1 MGFGTYVVIGNL
13 AAGQTIAIDENGSI
27 RVLNDNEVAKAGD
40 VVMSLEELNPDF
52 ADVNIGIVDESA
64 ELQDITSE
72 IDDIIAAL
80 EEGQDPTQLGDEFST
95 AAGGQISSSL
105 TTIGSIVRTGD
116 ETIANTEFNTQGFEN
131 LGISRTQSLTLLDQ
145 YQAIQQAPAFT
156 TSNNSPLADD
166 VSVTTNEDTSI
177 SGQVSATD
185 PNPDDSL
192 TFSISSSPEN
202 GVVTINPVTGLWEYT
217 PNENYDGSDSFEVTV
232 DDGNGGTDTVVV
244 NVDVTPIPAISVSGD
259 AQVDE
264 GSNASYT
271 INFDKAS
278 NQTTNLKLTLSLSSA
293 EGEDLSGMS
302 VEALSS
308 SGDSDSSQ
316 RVILVVGNDGTVEVP
331 AGVTSLRVTVNTAQD
346 TTFEGSEEYQLSV
359 EPVFGL
365 VGDGAGS
372 NSASTAILDNTGNES
387 DLPQLTVSNESV
399 FEDNTA
405 VFDIALSN
413 NVDGDVTYNFS
424 INLDGETAEIADF
437 AENPFSVTYQITGV
451 TQTATANQDGSYT
464 IPGNATNIQVS
475 VETANDEIFEGS
487 ESFTLDANASATVG
501 GESFNLSESGSG
513 TISDE
518 QQGGG
523 NADTPSLSVSSEA
536 VVEGSTAV
544 FNVALSN
551 VVDGDVTY
559 NFALNI
565 EGQSA
570 ELADFTTN
578 LISVSYQL
586 DGVTQSAEANQDGTY
601 TIPGNATNIQVSVE
615 TLDDDI
621 FEGSENFK
629 LDVSSNATV
638 GDDSF
643 NLNESGTGT
652 ITDEPV
658 DASNADTPTL
668 SVSSESVVEGNTAV
682 FDVALSNDVDG
693 DVTYNFSLNF
703 NDQAATL
710 DDFSVNPIDVSYQV
724 NGQAQTAVANQDG
737 SYTIPGNA
745 TNIQVSVETTDDS
758 IFEGNESFT
767 LDVSASATT
776 GGESFNLNESGA
788 GTISD
793 ESDRPNLT
801 VTGAGTVSEGEV
813 ATFSINLSNPVD
825 HAVTLDLRAKTNGN
839 ANTAEADDI
848 GEMRAYYLD
857 GDDKVYLDFD
867 GREIS
872 VPAGVQDIFVEVDT
886 VDDNAAPVHEG
897 SERFQLVVR
906 DVDGVTTDS
915 NGKAKAAAFI
925 DDSGNGE
932 GDNPDDDRPEITSIS
947 SPTVDEGGT
956 AVFDVTLSNPSELV
970 TPVTMTLANDTAESD
985 DYTTNQI
992 TVNFA
997 DGTSTVVNA
1006 VNGEFS
1012 FDVPAGNS
1020 SYTVSVDTTDDNNA
1034 PVYEGDETFTLSGAS
1049 SSQTGAVSG
1058 EATIQDGGEGSD
1070 NDRPDLTVT
1079 GAGTVS
1085 EGEMATFSINLS
1097 NPVDHAVTLDLRA
1110 KTNGNA
1116 NTAEADDIGEMR
1128 AYYLEGDDKVYLD
1141 FDGREISV
1149 PAGVQ
1154 DIFVEVDTV
1163 DDNAAPVYEG
1173 SERFQLVVRDVD
1185 GVTTD
1190 SNGKAKAA
1198 AFIDDSGNGEGDN
1211 PDDDRPEITSIS
1223 SPTVDEGG
1231 TAVFDITL
1239 SNPSELA
1246 TPVTMTLANDTAEND
1261 DYTTNQI
1268 TVNFADGT
1276 STVVNAVNGEFSFDV
1291 PAGNSSYTVSVETTD
1306 DNDAPVYEGD
1316 ETFTLSGASSS
1327 QTGTVSGEATIQDG
1341 GEGSDNDR
1349 PDLTVTGAGTISEGD
1364 VATFSINLSNPV
1376 DHAVTLDLR
1385 AKTNG
1390 NANTAEADD
1399 IGEMR
1404 AYYLDGDD
1412 KVYLDFDGR
1421 EISVPAGVQDIF
1433 VEVDTVDDNALP
1445 VHEGSERFQ
1454 LVVRDV
1460 DGVTT
1465 DSNGKAKAAAFIDDS
1480 GNGAGDNPDD
1490 DRPEITSISSP
1501 TVDEGGTAVF
1511 DVTLSN
1517 PSELATPVTMTLAN
1531 GTAESDD
1538 YTSNQ
1543 ITVNFA
1549 DGTSTVVN
1557 AVNGE
1562 FSFDVPAGNSSYTV
1576 SVETTDDNDA
1586 PVYEGDETFTL
1597 SGASSSQ
1604 TGTVSGEATI
1614 QDGGEGSDNDRPDL
1628 TVTGAGTVSE
1638 GEVATFSINLSN
1650 PVDHA
1655 VTLDLRAKTNGN
1667 ANTAEADDIGEMR
1680 AYYLEGDDKVYL
1692 DFDGRE
1698 ISVPAGVQDIFV
1710 EVDTV
1715 DDNAAP
1721 VYEGSERF
1729 QLVVRDVDGVTTDSN
1744 GKAKAAAFIDDSGNG
1759 EGDNPDDDRPEI
1771 TSISSP
1777 TVDEGGTAVFDVTLS
1792 NPSELATAVTMT
1804 LANGTAESD
1813 DYTSNQITVNFA
1825 DGTSTVV
1832 NAVNGEFSFD
1842 VPAGNSSY
1850 TVSVETTDDN
1860 NAPVYEG
1867 DETFTLSGASSSQT
1881 GTVSGEAT
1889 IQDGG
1894 EGNDNDR
1901 PDLTVTGAGTVSEG
1915 EVATFSINLSNPVD
1929 HAVTL
1934 DLRAKTNGNANTAE
1948 ADDIGEMRAY
1958 YLDGDDKVYL
1968 DFDGREISVPAG
1980 VQDIFVEVDT
1990 VDDNASPVHEGSER
2004 FQLVVRDVDGVTTDN
2019 NGKAKAAAFIDD
2031 SGNGEGDNPDDERP
2045 EITSISSPTVDEG
2058 GTAVFDVTLSNPSEL
2073 ATAVTMTLANGTA
2086 ESDDYTSDQITV
2098 NFADGTSTVVNAVN
2112 GEFSFDVPAGNSS
2125 YTVSVETTDDN
2136 NAPVYEGDETFTL
2149 SGASSSQ
2156 TGVVS
2161 GEATIQ
2167 DGGEGSD
2174 NDRPDLTVTGA
2185 GTVSEGEV
2193 ATFSIN
2199 LSNPVDHAVTLDL
2212 RAKTNGNANTAE
2224 ADDIGEMRAYYLD
2237 GDDKVYLDFDG
2248 REISVP
2254 AGVQDIFVEV
2264 DTVDD
2269 NASPVHEGSERFQ
2282 LVVRD
2287 VDGVTTDN
2295 NGKAKAAAFIDD
2307 SGNGEGDN
2315 PDDDRPEITSISSPT
2330 VDEGGTAVFDVTLSN
2345 PSELA
2350 TPVTMTLANG
2360 TAESDDYTSNQ
2371 ITVNFAD
2378 GTSTVVNAV
2387 NGEFSFDVPAGNSS
2401 YTVSVETTDDNNAPV
2416 YEGDETFTLSGA
2428 SSSQTGTVSGEATI
2442 QDGGEG
2448 GDDDRPEVTSISSPT
2463 VDEGGTA
2470 VFDVTLSNPSELA
2483 TPVTMTLANG
2493 TAESDDYT
2501 SNQITVNFADGTS
2514 TVVNAA
2520 NGEFSFDVPAGNSSY
2535 TVSVETTDDNNA
2547 PVYEGDET
2555 FTLSGASSSQTGT
2568 VSGEATIQDGGE
2580 GNDDDRPEITSIS
2593 SPTVDEGGTAVF
2605 DVTLSNPSE
2614 LAAAVTMTLA
2624 NGTAESDDYTTNQIT
2639 VNFAD
2644 GTSTVVDA
2652 VDGEFSFDV
2661 PAGNSSYTVSVET
2674 TDDNNAPVYEGDETF
2689 TLSGAS
2695 SSQTAT
2701 VSGEATI
2708 RDGGEGNDDDRPE
2721 ITSISSPTVDEG
2733 GTAVFDVTLS
2743 NPSELATAVT
2753 MTLANG
2759 TAESDDYTSN
2769 QITVNFADGTSTVVN
2784 AVNGEFSFDVPAGNS
2799 SYTVSVETTD
2809 DNNAPVY
2816 EGDETFTLSGAS
2828 SSQTGTVSGEATI
2841 QDGGQGGDDDR
2852 PQVSI
2857 SGGGDVN
2864 EGNTANFTVH
2874 LSNTAISTVSF
2885 VLTLN
2890 AGDTSPEDLASY
2902 QYQAADGAWLDVPAS
2917 GEISVPAGS
2926 SSVNVKVV
2934 TQQDDTYEGD
2944 ESFSLS
2950 VSAGSGT
2957 VSASTDTTASATILD
2972 FEDNPPEAEDFDA
2985 TLDANGNATILF
2997 NSEDAEQDHISDNE
3011 DDATNTPVGVV
3022 ITELPES
3029 GQLYY
3034 GDQLIDADDL
3044 TSFNSEGEVLQ
3055 QGTIFSDPNLI
3066 RYENDAESTGFVL
3079 GVKEAPDGMGGG
3091 ASQSNFL
3098 NWGESVQGNAGQR
3111 VLTFDNGDSITITS
3125 SGQALTQYFG
3135 QPNAGHIGYGL
3146 AVGNDGGLQ
3155 QGETITIDFTHR
3167 PSTSVEV
3174 GLDGLG
3180 GWFEDGHEFETTAI
3194 VQAKLDDGS
3203 IIEVPVSKETSGNTD
3218 LFHVV
3223 TIDAPEGRQIEE
3235 LIVTTEGP
3243 GNWELRYLETSS
3255 NDTFDYRAVD
3265 SDGNYSDEHTVTLV
3279 EGNQAPIATDDPVAF
3294 EVALGTFNSNS
3305 WTHDGVSISGSY
3317 QGQDQSI
3324 TQSGVKRGIAG
3335 DENGGPGAQI
3345 QYNRE
3350 DGESEQ
3356 FRVDLDK
3363 PATEFSFEV
3372 SNLFK
3377 NEGGSGNHE
3386 QGKWVAYLG
3395 DNPVA
3400 SGTFVANDGS
3410 NHGSYHFD
3418 EQDLGGVAFDSV
3430 VFEATDFSNIPAR
3443 GSDSSDYFLTG
3454 FKASGD
3460 GAYAANQGEVLEI
3473 PLTELLGND
3482 FDPNGDNIR
3491 ITHVSEVNNA
3501 SARIENGVV
3510 YIDLDDAFVGNTT
3523 FDYVITD
3530 DKGGFAEA
3538 TVSIVVN
3545 PLPQE
3550 VAVESISMLENSV
3563 DEGDSLVYK
3572 VTLEEGVLQET
3583 QYSVTF
3589 GKLDSDSADNSDVD
3603 LSQVIFTNGV
3613 TYDSTTQQVVVPVGV
3628 STFSVLIPTVIDGVY
3643 ESSEDYT
3650 LILGEQ
3656 QATGTIENVDI
3667 PLVSVSENVSVSEG
3681 SAAEFTVSLSKNT
3694 AEAVTI
3700 NLALAHLETDASD
3713 ISSMVVEY
3721 HDGNS
3726 WQTLAIAPNGDVI
3739 LPAGVIQARVSVQTS
3754 DDDSQPVYEGAERFE
3769 LAVSGVAGAQG
3780 SDSSVATI
3788 VDDGSVDPDGEGPEI
3803 ADDDRPVVTSVSDQ
3817 NVEEGGVV
3825 SFDVA
3830 LSAESTSNTRVVL
3843 ELNEINATS
3852 PEDFNASVVTVK
3864 YGDPEQSEQVTLQN
3878 GVFEFDL
3885 PAGESDFTVSV
3896 QTNDDQVSD
3905 NNETFTLEAKTE
3917 YQSNQVSGTA
3927 TIQDN
3932 EKPTIDLDGSEYQ
3945 IEFVSES
3952 AGYHNVFGYYVY
3964 DESSDTQQLQILMS
3978 DSYDSRQNGFDP
3990 VLANLDSMDNVEY
4003 FLIPNGANAIENAP
4017 SGATF
4022 EVDSNGKLLING
4034 ATQSNINVFLSHDEN
4049 SHLRISENSDGNTVL
4064 SFDDQKNHAND
4075 DNDYNDLV
4083 IIISKQDTNVDFAT
4097 SFTEGD
4103 EPISIVDASVD
4114 IFDDK
4119 DAIQSMQVTLT
4130 NKYAD
4135 DQLTWPST
4143 PGFTVSQTVTP
4154 TSVTLLITAG
4164 TVGGVSSSE
4173 FETFLKGIRFENT
4186 SENPDETDREIDIYL
4201 TDASGQQSETA
4212 TTTVSVVEVA
4222 DLTVQQDASG
4232 DEDSQIALNIS
4243 VPANSSV
4250 TEIVLTD
4257 LPDGSILKSGENIIA
4272 ISNGEATL
4280 TPQQLAQLTIT
4291 PPNNSD
4297 ENFTV
4302 NVEGYTSSNELIE
4315 QHSIDVQVDAVT
4327 DVPLITI
4334 AEPEVVSFHD
4344 FDSIDMGNRSWR
4356 GNVGASELT
4365 QSDGAEGIWG
4375 TDNRNSYNEVG
4386 KETVYRGGV
4395 SDRENQIYELEGR
4408 HGDDQLFTQ
4417 FTAQADQFYTLSFDV
4432 VARRLNDSP
4441 LTVFLEDENG
4451 DRKVLFEYTDQQS
4464 LNWQTESIN
4473 FQAPSD
4479 GEYKVV
4485 FESETSSN
4493 SYGALLDDI
4502 TLEKADNIG
4511 YEDSF
4516 IPLSDIVVG
4525 LSDADGSETL
4535 SLVLNGLPEGSVIR
4549 DGNGHSITVV
4559 ATSDGK
4565 NSVDLSAWSNDLTGL
4580 EVNVPEEGS
4589 YPLEFVVTAQDNAPA
4604 TAESVSKVINL
4615 TVLPV
4620 LDAESKEMT
4629 LDEDEN
4635 YILGVSDF
4643 GITDLDAQISI
4654 SELPSSGVLEVQT
4667 SPGVWSPVS
4676 EGDLISASNV
4686 SQGNLRFTPED
4697 NESGYNQ
4704 HTGTGE
4710 GNLNQDYAHIDF
4722 VVEKGDAKSDEM
4734 TLTLDVTPVA
4744 DTPVLSITTPD
4755 TVLPEQ
4761 HFNVATW
4768 TGVIVGNDNG
4778 QGVNGST
4785 LISAIDALDPQLASS
4800 STTTNAQDTGRWATA
4815 ADNAV
4820 LVTGLVYLGAGTS
4833 YDFVGR
4839 GDDSLAITIGG
4850 VMSDQA
4856 YWGNSSGQIQGSAFT
4871 PQVSG
4876 YYPLAIYHHNQSGP
4890 GNFNVDV
4897 SINGATAVD
4906 LTSSALSVVTDET
4919 QLDQSDVRASELKS
4933 VNGVEVYEVYG
4944 YNEGLQDTEIPLS
4957 QITSALN
4964 DNDGSETLQVT
4975 LSGLPQGAT
4984 LSDGGSNNVIVG
4996 ASGEVDVTTWDLSSL
5011 SVLPPAGSHD
5021 DFTITVVAT
5030 ASEVNSTS
5038 EADSQATIDV
5048 VVHENKPTVTQSDVN
5063 VVDEDHSANGNVLT
5077 DIDGRDSDEDNI
5089 LSVEHF
5095 SINNVSYPAG
5105 GSVTLSE
5112 GTFVMQANGAYEFT
5126 PNANWSGQ
5134 LPVITYTTNTGASDT
5149 LSIQVVPVADAPQV
5163 SMTIGEME
5171 VVNVATEQTDDGRY
5185 ETSQDKTI
5193 PVSVSVEL
5201 TDIDSSES
5209 LGSQIVVT
5217 GIPAGV
5223 EVYVNDSLIVSQPNG
5238 SYLITLDGDGDAS
5251 FDIKVPHDYSG
5262 SLEFPIQVQGSSVE
5276 TVNQDT
5282 AHSTAEETL
5291 SFRSYVLESGSHG
5304 DDTIVGNG
5312 DHELIVGDVQ
5322 GIQIIAG
5329 QDYNIAFV
5337 LDTSGSMGGRVGT
5350 AKTEIIEVFD
5360 QLLNTANSG
5369 DNAGTVNILLTEFA
5383 TNSGVTIS
5391 VDLSSPTARADF
5403 VSQISNIENN
5413 GSGLTNYETSFD
5425 AAVEWFDSN
5434 TNDQAE
5440 NITYFITDGYPNTSN
5455 HLNVTSD
5462 DFDQLVL
5469 DYDTSTKDVVTL
5481 DDILPDNYSVGTAV
5495 SYKGEEIVSSSG
5507 AVKSPLTGAT
5517 LGNLSYSGGLRYT
5530 DGSNASVQARHMY
5543 QVLALISA
5551 VEAVGIGNGINEAT
5565 LSQYDS
5571 DGVVVPNIN
5580 VDKLAETI
5588 LGQEVTLEQGEDNI
5602 EGGQGNDILFGDLI
5616 DFDNID
5622 GQGIAALQK
5631 YVASE
5636 TSSPLADVSA
5646 EDVHSYVRQN
5656 HSDFDVSRDGDQD
5669 DTLSG
5674 GAGDDILFGQGG
5686 DDTLDGGAGN
5696 DILLGGAGDD
5706 TLIGGLGS
5714 DILSGGDGED
5724 EFVWHYGDLDGGT
5737 DVITDFHVSEDKI
5750 DISDLLGQDE
5760 TMEEL
5765 LSDVSANVVDSNGI
5779 ELTIQRDNGQTTQSI
5794 KLDNVVDQLNGIDTS
5809 HGSITGNDLTN
5820 LLNEIIKSHD

>member
-1 MGFGTYVVIGNL
+1 M
-13 AAGQTIAIDENGSI
+13 
-27 RVLNDNEVAKAGD
+27 
-40 VVMSLEELNPDF
+40 
-52 ADVNIGIVDESA
+52 
-64 ELQDITSE
+64 
-72 IDDIIAAL
+72 
-80 EEGQDPTQLGDEFST
+80 
-95 AAGGQISSSL
+95 
-105 TTIGSIVRTGD
+105 
-116 ETIANTEFNTQGFEN
+116 
-131 LGISRTQSLTLLDQ
+131 
-145 YQAIQQAPAFT
+145 
-156 TSNNSPLADD
+156 
-166 VSVTTNEDTSI
+166 
-177 SGQVSATD
+177 
-185 PNPDDSL
+185 
-192 TFSISSSPEN
+192 
-202 GVVTINPVTGLWEYT
+202 
-217 PNENYDGSDSFEVTV
+217 

-264 GSNASYT
+264 GSDATYT
-271 INFDKAS
+271 VNFDKAS
-278 NQTTNLKLTLSLSSA
+278 NQTTTLKLTLSLGSA

-302 VEALSS
+302 VEVLSS
-308 SGDSDSSQ
+308 SSDSGSSQ
-316 RVILVVGNDGTVEVP
+316 RIVLVVGADGTVEVP
-331 AGVTSLRVTVNTAQD
+331 AGVTSLRVTVNTTQD
-346 TTFEGSEEYQLSV
+346 TTFEGSEEYQLNV

-365 VGDGAGS
+365 VGDGAG
-372 NSASTAILDNTGNES
+372 NRSASTAILDNTDNDS
-387 DLPQLTVSNESV
+387 DLPQLTVSNESS

-413 NVDGDVTYNFS
+413 DVDGDVTYNFTL
-424 INLDGETAEIADF
+424 NLDGETAEVADF
-437 AENPFSVTYQITGV
+437 AENPISVTYQIAGV
-451 TQTATANQDGSYT
+451 TQTASANQDGSYT

-487 ESFTLDANASATVG
+487 ESFTLVANASATVG
-501 GESFNLSESGSG
+501 GESFNLSESGLG

-523 NADTPSLSVSSEA
+523 NADTPSSSVSSEA

-544 FNVALSN
+544 FNVTLSN
-551 VVDGDVTY
+551 VVDGDVIY
-559 NFALNI
+559 NFAPSI

-570 ELADFTTN
+570 EIADFATN
-578 LISVSYQL
+578 PISVSYQL
-586 DGVTQSAEANQDGTY
+586 DGVTQPAEANQDGTY

-621 FEGSENFK
+621 FESSENFN
-629 LDVSSNATV
+629 LDVNANATV
-638 GDDSF
+638 GNDSF

-652 ITDEPV
+652 ITDEQ
-658 DASNADTPTL
+658 AGGSNADTPTL

-693 DVTYNFSLNF
+693 NVTYNFSLNF
-703 NDQAATL
+703 NEQTATL
-710 DDFSVNPIDVSYQV
+710 DDFAENPLNVSYQV
-724 NGQAQTAVANQDG
+724 NGQAQTAAANQDG

-767 LDVSASATT
+767 LDVSANATT
-776 GGESFNLNESGA
+776 GGESFNLNEFGA

-793 ESDRPNLT
+793 ESDRPDLT

-886 VDDNAAPVHEG
+886 VDDNASPVHEG

-906 DVDGVTTDS
+906 DVDGVTTDN

-925 DDSGNGE
+925 DDSGNGT

-956 AVFDVTLSNPSELV
+956 AVFDVTLSNSSELV
-970 TPVTMTLANDTAESD
+970 TPVTMTLANGTAESD

-992 TVNFA
+992 
-997 DGTSTVVNA
+997 
-1006 VNGEFS
+1006 
-1012 FDVPAGNS
+1012 
-1020 SYTVSVDTTDDNNA
+1020 
-1034 PVYEGDETFTLSGAS
+1034 
-1049 SSQTGAVSG
+1049 
-1058 EATIQDGGEGSD
+1058 I
-1070 NDRPDLTVT
+1070 
-1079 GAGTVS
+1079 
-1085 EGEMATFSINLS
+1085 
-1097 NPVDHAVTLDLRA
+1097 
-1110 KTNGNA
+1110 
-1116 NTAEADDIGEMR
+1116 
-1128 AYYLEGDDKVYLD
+1128 
-1141 FDGREISV
+1141 
-1149 PAGVQ
+1149 
-1154 DIFVEVDTV
+1154 
-1163 DDNAAPVYEG
+1163 
-1173 SERFQLVVRDVD
+1173 
-1185 GVTTD
+1185 
-1190 SNGKAKAA
+1190 
-1198 AFIDDSGNGEGDN
+1198 
-1211 PDDDRPEITSIS
+1211 
-1223 SPTVDEGG
+1223 
-1231 TAVFDITL
+1231 
-1239 SNPSELA
+1239 
-1246 TPVTMTLANDTAEND
+1246 
-1261 DYTTNQI
+1261 
-1268 TVNFADGT
+1268 VNFADGT

-1306 DNDAPVYEGD
+1306 DNNASVYEGD

-1341 GEGSDNDR
+1341 GEGNDNDR

-1531 GTAESDD
+1531 GTAENDDYTTNQITVNFADGTSAVVNAVNGEFSFDVPAGNSSYTVSVETTDDNNAPVYEGDETFTLSGASSSQTGTVSGEATIQDGGEGSDNDRPDLTVTGAGTVSEGEVATFSINLSNPVDHAVTLDLRAKTNGNANTAEADDIGEMRAYYLDGDDKVYLDFDGREISVPAGVQDIFVEVDTVDDNVSPVHEGSERFQLVVRDVDGVTTDSNGKAKAAAFIDDSGNGAGDNPDDDRPEITSISSTTVDEGGTAVFDVTLSNPSELATPVTMTLANGTAESDD

-1638 GEVATFSINLSN
+1638 G
-1650 PVDHA
+1650 D
-1655 VTLDLRAKTNGN
+1655 
-1667 ANTAEADDIGEMR
+1667 
-1680 AYYLEGDDKVYL
+1680 
-1692 DFDGRE
+1692 
-1698 ISVPAGVQDIFV
+1698 
-1710 EVDTV
+1710 
-1715 DDNAAP
+1715 
-1721 VYEGSERF
+1721 
-1729 QLVVRDVDGVTTDSN
+1729 
-1744 GKAKAAAFIDDSGNG
+1744 
-1759 EGDNPDDDRPEI
+1759 
-1771 TSISSP
+1771 
-1777 TVDEGGTAVFDVTLS
+1777 
-1792 NPSELATAVTMT
+1792 
-1804 LANGTAESD
+1804 
-1813 DYTSNQITVNFA
+1813 
-1825 DGTSTVV
+1825 
-1832 NAVNGEFSFD
+1832 
-1842 VPAGNSSY
+1842 
-1850 TVSVETTDDN
+1850 
-1860 NAPVYEG
+1860 
-1867 DETFTLSGASSSQT
+1867 
-1881 GTVSGEAT
+1881 
-1889 IQDGG
+1889 
-1894 EGNDNDR
+1894 
-1901 PDLTVTGAGTVSEG
+1901 
-1915 EVATFSINLSNPVD
+1915 VATFSINLSNPVD

-1990 VDDNASPVHEGSER
+1990 VDDNAAPVHEGSER

-2031 SGNGEGDNPDDERP
+2031 SGNGAGDNPDDDRP

-2086 ESDDYTSDQITV
+2086 ESGDYTTNQITV

-2156 TGVVS
+2156 TGTVS

-2287 VDGVTTDN
+2287 VDGVTTDS

-2307 SGNGEGDN
+2307 SGNGAGDN

-2360 TAESDDYTSNQ
+2360 TAESDDYTTNQITVNFADGTSTVVDAVNGGFSFDVPAGNSSYTVSVETTDDNTAPVYEGDETFTLSGASSSQTGTVSGEATIQDGGEGVDDDRPEVTSISSPTVDEGGTAVFDVTLSNPSELATPVTMTLANGTAESDDYTTNQIIVNFADGTSTVVNAVNGEFSFDVPAGNSSYTVSVETTDDNNAPVYEGDETFTLSGASSSQTATVSGEATIQDGGEGGDDDRPDITNISSSTVDEGGTAVFDVTLSNPSELATPVTMTLASGTAESDDYISNQITVNFADGTSMVVDVVNGEFSFDVPAGNSSYTVSVETTDDNNAPVYEGDETFSLSGASSSQTGTVSGEATIQDGGEGNDDDRPEITSISSPTVDEGGTAVFDVTLSNSSEIATPVTMTLANGTAESDDYTSNQ

-2378 GTSTVVNAV
+2378 GTSTVVNAF

-2448 GDDDRPEVTSISSPT
+2448 GDDDRP
-2463 VDEGGTA
+2463 
-2470 VFDVTLSNPSELA
+2470 
-2483 TPVTMTLANG
+2483 
-2493 TAESDDYT
+2493 
-2501 SNQITVNFADGTS
+2501 
-2514 TVVNAA
+2514 
-2520 NGEFSFDVPAGNSSY
+2520 
-2535 TVSVETTDDNNA
+2535 
-2547 PVYEGDET
+2547 
-2555 FTLSGASSSQTGT
+2555 
-2568 VSGEATIQDGGE
+2568 
-2580 GNDDDRPEITSIS
+2580 
-2593 SPTVDEGGTAVF
+2593 
-2605 DVTLSNPSE
+2605 
-2614 LAAAVTMTLA
+2614 
-2624 NGTAESDDYTTNQIT
+2624 
-2639 VNFAD
+2639 
-2644 GTSTVVDA
+2644 
-2652 VDGEFSFDV
+2652 
-2661 PAGNSSYTVSVET
+2661 
-2674 TDDNNAPVYEGDETF
+2674 
-2689 TLSGAS
+2689 
-2695 SSQTAT
+2695 
-2701 VSGEATI
+2701 
-2708 RDGGEGNDDDRPE
+2708 
-2721 ITSISSPTVDEG
+2721 
-2733 GTAVFDVTLS
+2733 
-2743 NPSELATAVT
+2743 
-2753 MTLANG
+2753 
-2759 TAESDDYTSN
+2759 
-2769 QITVNFADGTSTVVN
+2769 
-2784 AVNGEFSFDVPAGNS
+2784 
-2799 SYTVSVETTD
+2799 
-2809 DNNAPVY
+2809 
-2816 EGDETFTLSGAS
+2816 
-2828 SSQTGTVSGEATI
+2828 
-2841 QDGGQGGDDDR
+2841 
-2852 PQVSI
+2852 QVSI

-2874 LSNTAISTVSF
+2874 LSNTATSTVSF

-2985 TLDANGNATILF
+2985 KLDANGNATILF

-3044 TSFNSEGEVLQ
+3044 TTFTSEGEVLQ

-3135 QPNAGHIGYGL
+3135 QPSAGHIGYGL

-3155 QGETITIDFTHR
+3155 QGETITIDFAQR

-3279 EGNQAPIATDDPVAF
+3279 EGNEAPIATDDPVAF

-3345 QYNRE
+3345 QYNRG

-3418 EQDLGGVAFDSV
+3418 EQDLGGVAFDNV

-3589 GKLDSDSADNSDVD
+3589 GKSDTDSADNSDLD

-3713 ISSMVVEY
+3713 ISSMIVEY

-3726 WQTLAIAPNGDVI
+3726 WQTLAIALNGDVV
-3739 LPAGVIQARVSVQTS
+3739 LPAGVTQARVTVQTT

-3769 LAVSGVAGAQG
+3769 LAVSGVVGAQG

-3788 VDDGSVDPDGEGPEI
+3788 ADDGSVDPDGDGPEI

-3885 PAGESDFTVSV
+3885 PAGESDFTVFV

-4017 SGATF
+4017 SGSTF
-4022 EVDSNGKLLING
+4022 EVDSSGKLLVNG
-4034 ATQSNINVFLSHDEN
+4034 AEQSNINVFLSHDEN

-4064 SFDDQKNHAND
+4064 SFDDQKNHVND

-4083 IIISKQDTNVDFAT
+4083 IKISKQDTNVDFAT

-4103 EPISIVDASVD
+4103 DAISIANASVD

-4130 NKYAD
+4130 NKYAG

-4143 PGFTVSQTVTP
+4143 PGFTVSQTVTSN
-4154 TSVTLLITAG
+4154 SVTLLITAD

-4186 SENPDETDREIDIYL
+4186 SENPDETDREIDIHV

-4243 VPANSSV
+4243 VPADSSV

-4291 PPNNSD
+4291 PPSNSD

-4365 QSDGAEGIWG
+4365 QSDGAEGTWG

-4473 FQAPSD
+4473 FQASSD

-4502 TLEKADNIG
+4502 ALEKADNIG

-4525 LSDADGSETL
+4525 LSDTDGSETL

-4559 ATSDGK
+4559 ATPDGK

-4604 TAESVSKVINL
+4604 TTESVSKVINL

-4620 LDAESKEMT
+4620 LDAESKEVT

-4667 SPGVWSPVS
+4667 SPGVWAPVS
-4676 EGDLISASNV
+4676 EGDLISVSNV
-4686 SQGNLRFTPED
+4686 AQGNLRFTPED

-4734 TLTLDVTPVA
+4734 TLTLDVAPVA
-4744 DTPVLSITTPD
+4744 DTPVLNITTPD

-4768 TGVIVGNDNG
+4768 TGVVVGNDNG

-4800 STTTNAQDTGRWATA
+4800 STTTNVQDTGRWATA

-4820 LVTGLVYLGAGTS
+4820 LVTGLVYLEAGTS

-4876 YYPLAIYHHNQSGP
+4876 YYPLAIYHHNQSGL

-4897 SINGATAVD
+4897 SINGAAAVD

-4984 LSDGGSNNVIVG
+4984 LSDGGSNNVIIG

-5063 VVDEDHSANGNVLT
+5063 VVDEDHSAIGNVLT
-5077 DIDGRDSDEDNI
+5077 DIDGRDSDEDNL

-5238 SYLITLDGDGDAS
+5238 SYLITLDGDGDTS

-5276 TVNQDT
+5276 TANQDT

-5312 DHELIVGDVQ
+5312 IMSSLSVMYRVSRLLRVRTITSHLFSILQVVWVEELVRRKQ
-5322 GIQIIAG
+5322 
-5329 QDYNIAFV
+5329 
-5337 LDTSGSMGGRVGT
+5337 
-5350 AKTEIIEVFD
+5350 K
-5360 QLLNTANSG
+5360 LLRFSISYL
-5369 DNAGTVNILLTEFA
+5369 VLLT
-5383 TNSGVTIS
+5383 
-5391 VDLSSPTARADF
+5391 
-5403 VSQISNIENN
+5403 
-5413 GSGLTNYETSFD
+5413 
-5425 AAVEWFDSN
+5425 
-5434 TNDQAE
+5434 
-5440 NITYFITDGYPNTSN
+5440 
-5455 HLNVTSD
+5455 
-5462 DFDQLVL
+5462 
-5469 DYDTSTKDVVTL
+5469 
-5481 DDILPDNYSVGTAV
+5481 
-5495 SYKGEEIVSSSG
+5495 
-5507 AVKSPLTGAT
+5507 
-5517 LGNLSYSGGLRYT
+5517 
-5530 DGSNASVQARHMY
+5530 
-5543 QVLALISA
+5543 QVIMP
-5551 VEAVGIGNGINEAT
+5551 G
-5565 LSQYDS
+5565 
-5571 DGVVVPNIN
+5571 
-5580 VDKLAETI
+5580 
-5588 LGQEVTLEQGEDNI
+5588 
-5602 EGGQGNDILFGDLI
+5602 
-5616 DFDNID
+5616 
-5622 GQGIAALQK
+5622 
-5631 YVASE
+5631 
-5636 TSSPLADVSA
+5636 
-5646 EDVHSYVRQN
+5646 
-5656 HSDFDVSRDGDQD
+5656 
-5669 DTLSG
+5669 
-5674 GAGDDILFGQGG
+5674 
-5686 DDTLDGGAGN
+5686 
-5696 DILLGGAGDD
+5696 
-5706 TLIGGLGS
+5706 
-5714 DILSGGDGED
+5714 
-5724 EFVWHYGDLDGGT
+5724 
-5737 DVITDFHVSEDKI
+5737 
-5750 DISDLLGQDE
+5750 
-5760 TMEEL
+5760 
-5765 LSDVSANVVDSNGI
+5765 
-5779 ELTIQRDNGQTTQSI
+5779 QSI
-5794 KLDNVVDQLNGIDTS
+5794 S
-5809 HGSITGNDLTN
+5809 F
-5820 LLNEIIKSHD
+5820 

>member
-1 MGFGTYVVIGNL
+1 MSVSANVIMGNL
-13 AAGQTIAIDENGSI
+13 ASGQALVIDQLGNI
-27 RVLNDNEVAKAGD
+27 RVLSKGELAKPGEVI
-40 VVMSLEELNPDF
+40 MSMEELNPDL
-52 ADVNIGIVDESA
+52 AKMKIAVVDQDSL
-64 ELQDITSE
+64 LQDVTGE

-80 EEGQDPTQLGDEFST
+80 EEGQDPTQLGEDFAT
-95 AAGGQISSSL
+95 AAGGQTGSSL
-105 TTIGSIVRTGD
+105 TTIGTIVRTGD
-116 ETIANTEFNTQGFEN
+116 ETIANTDFNTQGFES

-145 YQAIQQAPAFT
+145 YQSIQQAPTFT
-156 TSNNSPLADD
+156 TSNSSPLADD

-202 GVVTINPVTGLWEYT
+202 GIVTINPVTGLWQYT

-264 GSNASYT
+264 GSDATYT
-271 INFDKAS
+271 VNFDKAS
-278 NQTTNLKLTLSLSSA
+278 NQTTTLKLTLSLGSA

-302 VEALSS
+302 VEVLSS
-308 SGDSDSSQ
+308 SSDSGSSQ
-316 RVILVVGNDGTVEVP
+316 RIVLVVGADGTVEVP
-331 AGVTSLRVTVNTAQD
+331 AGVTSLRVTVNTTQD
-346 TTFEGSEEYQLSV
+346 TTFEGSEEYQLNV

-365 VGDGAGS
+365 VGDGAG
-372 NSASTAILDNTGNES
+372 NRSASTAILDNTDNDS
-387 DLPQLTVSNESV
+387 DLPQLTVSNESS

-413 NVDGDVTYNFS
+413 DVDGDVTYNFTL
-424 INLDGETAEIADF
+424 NLDGETAEVADF
-437 AENPFSVTYQITGV
+437 AENPISVTYQIAGV
-451 TQTATANQDGSYT
+451 TQTASANQDGSYT

-487 ESFTLDANASATVG
+487 ESFTLVANASATVG
-501 GESFNLSESGSG
+501 GESFNLSESGLG

-544 FNVALSN
+544 FNVTLSN
-551 VVDGDVTY
+551 VVDGDVIY
-559 NFALNI
+559 NFAPSI

-570 ELADFTTN
+570 EIADFATN
-578 LISVSYQL
+578 PISVSYQL
-586 DGVTQSAEANQDGTY
+586 DGVTQPAEANQDGTY

-621 FEGSENFK
+621 FESSENFN
-629 LDVSSNATV
+629 LDVNANATV
-638 GDDSF
+638 GNDSF

-652 ITDEPV
+652 ITDEQ
-658 DASNADTPTL
+658 AGGSNADTPTL

-693 DVTYNFSLNF
+693 DVTYDFSLNF
-703 NDQAATL
+703 NDQTATL
-710 DDFSVNPIDVSYQV
+710 DDFAVNPLNVSYQV
-724 NGQAQTAVANQDG
+724 NGLPQTAVANQDG

-767 LDVSASATT
+767 LDVSANAST

-793 ESDRPNLT
+793 ESDRPDLT
-801 VTGAGTVSEGEV
+801 VAGAGTVSEGEV

-886 VDDNAAPVHEG
+886 IDDYAAPVHEG

-906 DVDGVTTDS
+906 DVDGVTTDN

-925 DDSGNGE
+925 DDSGNGT

-956 AVFDVTLSNPSELV
+956 AVFDVTLSNPSEL
-970 TPVTMTLANDTAESD
+970 
-985 DYTTNQI
+985 
-992 TVNFA
+992 
-997 DGTSTVVNA
+997 
-1006 VNGEFS
+1006 
-1012 FDVPAGNS
+1012 
-1020 SYTVSVDTTDDNNA
+1020 
-1034 PVYEGDETFTLSGAS
+1034 
-1049 SSQTGAVSG
+1049 
-1058 EATIQDGGEGSD
+1058 
-1070 NDRPDLTVT
+1070 
-1079 GAGTVS
+1079 
-1085 EGEMATFSINLS
+1085 
-1097 NPVDHAVTLDLRA
+1097 
-1110 KTNGNA
+1110 
-1116 NTAEADDIGEMR
+1116 
-1128 AYYLEGDDKVYLD
+1128 
-1141 FDGREISV
+1141 
-1149 PAGVQ
+1149 
-1154 DIFVEVDTV
+1154 
-1163 DDNAAPVYEG
+1163 
-1173 SERFQLVVRDVD
+1173 
-1185 GVTTD
+1185 
-1190 SNGKAKAA
+1190 
-1198 AFIDDSGNGEGDN
+1198 
-1211 PDDDRPEITSIS
+1211 
-1223 SPTVDEGG
+1223 
-1231 TAVFDITL
+1231 
-1239 SNPSELA
+1239 A
-1246 TPVTMTLANDTAEND
+1246 TPVTMTLANGTAESD
-1261 DYTTNQI
+1261 DYTSNQI

-1349 PDLTVTGAGTISEGD
+1349 PDLTVTGAGTVSEGDVATFSINLSNPVDHAVTLDLRAKTNGNANTAEADDISEMRAYYLDGDDKVYLDFDGREISVPAGVQDIFVEVDTIDDNAAPVHEGSERFQLVVRDVDGVTTDNNGKAKAAAFIDDSGNGTGDNPDDDRPEITSISSPTVDEGGTAVFDVTLSNSSELVTPVTMTLANGTAESDDYTTNQITVNFADGTSTVVNAVDGEFSFDVPAGNSSYTVSVDTTDDNNAPVYEGDETFTLSGASSSQTGTVSGEATIQDGGQGNDNDRPDLTVTGAGTISEGD
-1364 VATFSINLSNPV
+1364 AATFSINLSNPV

-1531 GTAESDD
+1531 GTAENDD
-1538 YTSNQ
+1538 YTTNQ

-1549 DGTSTVVN
+1549 DGTSAVVN

-1576 SVETTDDNDA
+1576 SVETTDDNNA

-1680 AYYLEGDDKVYL
+1680 AYYLDGDDKVYL

-1721 VYEGSERF
+1721 VHEGSERF
-1729 QLVVRDVDGVTTDSN
+1729 QLVVRDVDGVTTDNN
-1744 GKAKAAAFIDDSGNG
+1744 GKAKAAAFVDDSGNG
-1759 EGDNPDDDRPEI
+1759 AGDNPDDDRPEI

-1804 LANGTAESD
+1804 LANGTAESG
-1813 DYTSNQITVNFA
+1813 DYTTNQITVNFA

-1881 GTVSGEAT
+1881 GT
-1889 IQDGG
+1889 
-1894 EGNDNDR
+1894 
-1901 PDLTVTGAGTVSEG
+1901 
-1915 EVATFSINLSNPVD
+1915 
-1929 HAVTL
+1929 
-1934 DLRAKTNGNANTAE
+1934 
-1948 ADDIGEMRAY
+1948 
-1958 YLDGDDKVYL
+1958 
-1968 DFDGREISVPAG
+1968 
-1980 VQDIFVEVDT
+1980 
-1990 VDDNASPVHEGSER
+1990 
-2004 FQLVVRDVDGVTTDN
+2004 
-2019 NGKAKAAAFIDD
+2019 
-2031 SGNGEGDNPDDERP
+2031 
-2045 EITSISSPTVDEG
+2045 
-2058 GTAVFDVTLSNPSEL
+2058 
-2073 ATAVTMTLANGTA
+2073 
-2086 ESDDYTSDQITV
+2086 
-2098 NFADGTSTVVNAVN
+2098 
-2112 GEFSFDVPAGNSS
+2112 
-2125 YTVSVETTDDN
+2125 
-2136 NAPVYEGDETFTL
+2136 
-2149 SGASSSQ
+2149 
-2156 TGVVS
+2156 VS

-2287 VDGVTTDN
+2287 VDGVTTDS

-2307 SGNGEGDN
+2307 SGNGAGDN

-2360 TAESDDYTSNQ
+2360 TAESDDYTTNQ

-2378 GTSTVVNAV
+2378 GTSTVVDAV
-2387 NGEFSFDVPAGNSS
+2387 NGGFSFDVPAGNSS
-2401 YTVSVETTDDNNAPV
+2401 YTV
-2416 YEGDETFTLSGA
+2416 L
-2428 SSSQTGTVSGEATI
+2428 
-2442 QDGGEG
+2442 
-2448 GDDDRPEVTSISSPT
+2448 
-2463 VDEGGTA
+2463 
-2470 VFDVTLSNPSELA
+2470 
-2483 TPVTMTLANG
+2483 
-2493 TAESDDYT
+2493 
-2501 SNQITVNFADGTS
+2501 
-2514 TVVNAA
+2514 
-2520 NGEFSFDVPAGNSSY
+2520 
-2535 TVSVETTDDNNA
+2535 VETTDDNNA

-2605 DVTLSNPSE
+2605 DVTLSNSSE
-2614 LAAAVTMTLA
+2614 
-2624 NGTAESDDYTTNQIT
+2624 I
-2639 VNFAD
+2639 
-2644 GTSTVVDA
+2644 
-2652 VDGEFSFDV
+2652 
-2661 PAGNSSYTVSVET
+2661 
-2674 TDDNNAPVYEGDETF
+2674 
-2689 TLSGAS
+2689 
-2695 SSQTAT
+2695 AT
-2701 VSGEATI
+2701 
-2708 RDGGEGNDDDRPE
+2708 P
-2721 ITSISSPTVDEG
+2721 
-2733 GTAVFDVTLS
+2733 
-2743 NPSELATAVT
+2743 VT

-2784 AVNGEFSFDVPAGNS
+2784 AFNGEFSFDVPAGNS

-2841 QDGGQGGDDDR
+2841 QDGGEGGDDDR

-2864 EGNTANFTVH
+2864 EGNTTNFTVH
-2874 LSNTAISTVSF
+2874 LSNTATSTVSF

-2985 TLDANGNATILF
+2985 KLDANGNATILF
-2997 NSEDAEQDHISDNE
+2997 NSEDAEQDHIADNE

-3044 TSFNSEGEVLQ
+3044 TTFTSEGEVLQ

-3098 NWGESVQGNAGQR
+3098 NWGEPVQGNAGQR

-3135 QPNAGHIGYGL
+3135 QPSAGHIGYGL

-3155 QGETITIDFTHR
+3155 QGETITIDFAQR

-3279 EGNQAPIATDDPVAF
+3279 EGNEAPIATDDPVAF

-3324 TQSGVKRGIAG
+3324 TQSGVKRGVAG

-3739 LPAGVIQARVSVQTS
+3739 LPAGVTQARVSVQTS

-3830 LSAESTSNTRVVL
+3830 LSAKSTSDTQVVL

-3852 PEDFNASVVTVK
+3852 PEDFNGSVVTVK

-3878 GVFEFDL
+3878 GAFEFDL
-3885 PAGESDFTVSV
+3885 PVGESDFTVSV

-3905 NNETFTLEAKTE
+3905 NNETFTLAAKTE

-3978 DSYDSRQNGFDP
+3978 DSYDSRQNGFEP

-4017 SGATF
+4017 LGATF

-4049 SHLRISENSDGNTVL
+4049 SHMRVSENSDGNTVL

-4075 DNDYNDLV
+4075 DNDYNDL
-4083 IIISKQDTNVDFAT
+4083 IIKISKQDINVDFAT

-4103 EPISIVDASVD
+4103 DAISIADATVD

-4119 DAIQSMQVTLT
+4119 DVIQSMQVTLT
-4130 NKYAD
+4130 NKYAG
-4135 DQLTWPST
+4135 DQLTWSST

-4154 TSVTLLITAG
+4154 TSVTLLITAD

-4186 SENPDETDREIDIYL
+4186 SENSDETDREIDIHV

-4222 DLTVQQDASG
+4222 DLTVQQGASG

-4243 VPANSSV
+4243 IPANSSV

-4257 LPDGSILKSGENIIA
+4257 LPDGSILKSGENMIV

-4280 TPQQLAQLTIT
+4280 TPQQLAQLNIT

-4327 DVPLITI
+4327 DAPLITI
-4334 AEPEVVSFHD
+4334 AEPEVISFHD

-4356 GNVGASELT
+4356 GNVSASELT

-4375 TDNRNSYNEVG
+4375 TDNSGEYSEVG

-4395 SDRENQIYELEGR
+4395 SDSSNQIFEIEGR

-4525 LSDADGSETL
+4525 LSDTDGSETL

-4549 DGNGHSITVV
+4549 DGNGYSITVV
-4559 ATSDGK
+4559 ATPDGK

-4620 LDAESKEMT
+4620 LDAESKEVT

-4667 SPGVWSPVS
+4667 SPGVWVPVS
-4676 EGDLISASNV
+4676 AGDLISVSNV
-4686 SQGNLRFTPED
+4686 SQGNLRFTPEN

-4734 TLTLDVTPVA
+4734 TLTLDVAPVA
-4744 DTPVLSITTPD
+4744 DTPVLNITTPD

-4768 TGVIVGNDNG
+4768 TGVVVGNDNG

-4820 LVTGLVYLGAGTS
+4820 LVTGLVYLEAGTS

-4897 SINGATAVD
+4897 SINGAAAVD

-4964 DNDGSETLQVT
+4964 DHDGSETLQVT

-5038 EADSQATIDV
+5038 ETDSQATIDV
-5048 VVHENKPTVTQSDVN
+5048 VIHENKPTVTQSDVN
-5063 VVDEDHSANGNVLT
+5063 VVDEDHSAIGNVLT
-5077 DIDGRDSDEDNI
+5077 DIDGRDSDEDNL

-5134 LPVITYTTNTGASDT
+5134 LPVITYTTNTGSSDT

-5209 LGSQIVVT
+5209 LESQIVVT

-5276 TVNQDT
+5276 SANQDT
-5282 AHSTAEETL
+5282 AHSTTEETL

-5360 QLLNTANSG
+5360 QLLSTANSG

-5425 AAVEWFDSN
+5425 AAVEWFDDN

-5440 NITYFITDGYPNTSN
+5440 NITYFITDGYPNTNN

-5469 DYDTSTKDVVTL
+5469 DYDTSTKDVLTL
-5481 DDILPDNYSVGTAV
+5481 EDILPDNYSVGTAV

-5507 AVKSPLTGAT
+5507 AVKSPLTGST

-5646 EDVHSYVRQN
+5646 EDVHSYVRQS

>member
-1 MGFGTYVVIGNL
+1 MSVSANVIMGNL
-13 AAGQTIAIDENGSI
+13 ASGQALVIDQLGNI
-27 RVLNDNEVAKAGD
+27 RVLSKGELAKPGEVI
-40 VVMSLEELNPDF
+40 MSMEELNPDL
-52 ADVNIGIVDESA
+52 AKVKIAVVDQDSL
-64 ELQDITSE
+64 LQDVTGE

-80 EEGQDPTQLGDEFST
+80 EEGQDPTQLGEDFAT
-95 AAGGQISSSL
+95 AAGGQTGSSL
-105 TTIGSIVRTGD
+105 TTIGTIVRTGD
-116 ETIANTEFNTQGFEN
+116 ETIANTDFNTQGFES

-145 YQAIQQAPAFT
+145 YQAIQQAPTFT
-156 TSNNSPLADD
+156 TSNSSPLADD

-202 GVVTINPVTGLWEYT
+202 GVVTINPVTGLWQYT

-244 NVDVTPIPAISVSGD
+244 NIDVTPIPAISVSGD

-264 GSNASYT
+264 GSNATYT
-271 INFDKAS
+271 VNFDKAS
-278 NQTTNLKLTLSLSSA
+278 NQTTTLKLTLSLGSA

-308 SGDSDSSQ
+308 SSDSGSSQ
-316 RVILVVGNDGTVEVP
+316 RIVLVVGADGTVEVP
-331 AGVTSLRVTVNTAQD
+331 AGVTSLRVTVNTTQD
-346 TTFEGSEEYQLSV
+346 TTFEGSEEYQLNV

-372 NSASTAILDNTGNES
+372 RSASTAILDNTDNDS
-387 DLPQLTVSNESV
+387 DLPQLTVSNESS

-437 AENPFSVTYQITGV
+437 AEKPFSVTYQITGV
-451 TQTATANQDGSYT
+451 TQTASANQDGSYT

-513 TISDE
+513 TISDA

-559 NFALNI
+559 NFALSI

-578 LISVSYQL
+578 PISVSYQL
-586 DGVTQSAEANQDGTY
+586 DGVTHPAEANHDGTY

-629 LDVSSNATV
+629 LDVSANATV

-643 NLNESGTGT
+643 NLNESGIGT
-652 ITDEPV
+652 ITDEQ
-658 DASNADTPTL
+658 AGGSNADTPTL
-668 SVSSESVVEGNTAV
+668 SASSESVVEGNTAV

-693 DVTYNFSLNF
+693 NVTYNFSLNF
-703 NDQAATL
+703 NEQTATL
-710 DDFSVNPIDVSYQV
+710 DDFAENPLNVSYQV
-724 NGQAQTAVANQDG
+724 NGQAQTAAANQDG

-767 LDVSASATT
+767 LDVSANATT

-793 ESDRPNLT
+793 ESDRPDLTVTGAGTVSEGDVATFSINLSNPVDHAVT
-801 VTGAGTVSEGEV
+801 LDLRAKTNGNAYTAEADDIGEMRAYYLDGDDKVYLDFDGREISVPAGVQDIFVEVDTVDDNAAPVHEGSERFQLVVRDVDGVTTDSNGKAKAVAFIDDSGNGAGDNPDNDRPEITSISSPIVDEGGTAIFDVTLSNPSELATPVTMTLANGTAESDDYTSNQITVNFADGTSTVVNAVNGEFSFDVPAGNNSYTVSVETTDDNNAPVYEGDETFTLSGASSSQTGTVSGEATIQDGGEGSDNDRPDLTVTGAGTVSEGEVATFSINLSNPVDHAVTLDLRTKTNGNANTAEADDIGEMRAYYLDGDDKVYLDFDGREISVPAGVQDIFVEVDTVDDNAAPVHEGSERFQLVVRDVDGVTTDSNGKAKAVAFIDDSGNGAGDNPDNDRPEITSISSPIVDEGGTAIFDVTLSNPSELATPVTMTLANGTAESDDYTSNQITVNFADGTSTVVNAVNGEFSFDVPAGNNSYTVSVETTDDNNAPVYEGDETFTLSGASSSQTGTVSGEATIQDGGEDSDNDRPDLIVTGAGTVSEGEV

-886 VDDNAAPVHEG
+886 VDDNAAPV
-897 SERFQLVVR
+897 
-906 DVDGVTTDS
+906 
-915 NGKAKAAAFI
+915 
-925 DDSGNGE
+925 
-932 GDNPDDDRPEITSIS
+932 
-947 SPTVDEGGT
+947 
-956 AVFDVTLSNPSELV
+956 
-970 TPVTMTLANDTAESD
+970 
-985 DYTTNQI
+985 Y
-992 TVNFA
+992 
-997 DGTSTVVNA
+997 
-1006 VNGEFS
+1006 
-1012 FDVPAGNS
+1012 
-1020 SYTVSVDTTDDNNA
+1020 
-1034 PVYEGDETFTLSGAS
+1034 
-1049 SSQTGAVSG
+1049 
-1058 EATIQDGGEGSD
+1058 
-1070 NDRPDLTVT
+1070 
-1079 GAGTVS
+1079 
-1085 EGEMATFSINLS
+1085 
-1097 NPVDHAVTLDLRA
+1097 
-1110 KTNGNA
+1110 
-1116 NTAEADDIGEMR
+1116 
-1128 AYYLEGDDKVYLD
+1128 
-1141 FDGREISV
+1141 
-1149 PAGVQ
+1149 
-1154 DIFVEVDTV
+1154 
-1163 DDNAAPVYEG
+1163 
-1173 SERFQLVVRDVD
+1173 
-1185 GVTTD
+1185 
-1190 SNGKAKAA
+1190 
-1198 AFIDDSGNGEGDN
+1198 
-1211 PDDDRPEITSIS
+1211 
-1223 SPTVDEGG
+1223 
-1231 TAVFDITL
+1231 
-1239 SNPSELA
+1239 
-1246 TPVTMTLANDTAEND
+1246 
-1261 DYTTNQI
+1261 
-1268 TVNFADGT
+1268 
-1276 STVVNAVNGEFSFDV
+1276 
-1291 PAGNSSYTVSVETTD
+1291 
-1306 DNDAPVYEGD
+1306 
-1316 ETFTLSGASSS
+1316 
-1327 QTGTVSGEATIQDG
+1327 
-1341 GEGSDNDR
+1341 
-1349 PDLTVTGAGTISEGD
+1349 
-1364 VATFSINLSNPV
+1364 
-1376 DHAVTLDLR
+1376 
-1385 AKTNG
+1385 
-1390 NANTAEADD
+1390 
-1399 IGEMR
+1399 
-1404 AYYLDGDD
+1404 
-1412 KVYLDFDGR
+1412 
-1421 EISVPAGVQDIF
+1421 
-1433 VEVDTVDDNALP
+1433 
-1445 VHEGSERFQ
+1445 EGSERFQ

-1511 DVTLSN
+1511 GVTMSNSSELATPVTMTLASGTAESDDYTSNQITVNFADGTSTVVNAAKGEFSFDVPAGNSSYTVSVETTDDNNAPVYEGDETFTLSGASSSQTGTVSGEATIQNGGQGGDDDRPEITSISSPTVDEGGTAVFDVTLSN
-1517 PSELATPVTMTLAN
+1517 SSELATPVTMTLAN

-1557 AVNGE
+1557 AANGE

-1576 SVETTDDNDA
+1576 SVETTDDNNAPVYEGDETFTLSGASSSQTGTVSGEATIQDGGQGGDDDRPEITSISSPTVDEGGTAIFDVTLSNPSELATAVTMTLANGTAESDDYTANQITVNFADGTSTVVNAVNGEFSFEVPAGNSSYTVSVETTDDNNA

-1715 DDNAAP
+1715 DDNASP
-1721 VYEGSERF
+1721 VHEGSERF
-1729 QLVVRDVDGVTTDSN
+1729 QLVVRDVDSVTTDSN

-1759 EGDNPDDDRPEI
+1759 AGDNPDDDRPEI

-1792 NPSELATAVTMT
+1792 NSSELATPVTMT
-1804 LANGTAESD
+1804 LANGTAESDDYTSNQITVNFADGTNTVVDAVNGEFSFDVPAGNSSYTVSVETIDDNNAPVYEGDETFTLSGASSSQTGTVSGEAIIQDGGQGGDDDRPEITSISSPTVDEGGTAVFDVTLSNPSELVTPVTMSLTNGTAESD

-1881 GTVSGEAT
+1881 
-1889 IQDGG
+1889 D
-1894 EGNDNDR
+1894 
-1901 PDLTVTGAGTVSEG
+1901 
-1915 EVATFSINLSNPVD
+1915 
-1929 HAVTL
+1929 
-1934 DLRAKTNGNANTAE
+1934 
-1948 ADDIGEMRAY
+1948 
-1958 YLDGDDKVYL
+1958 
-1968 DFDGREISVPAG
+1968 
-1980 VQDIFVEVDT
+1980 
-1990 VDDNASPVHEGSER
+1990 
-2004 FQLVVRDVDGVTTDN
+2004 
-2019 NGKAKAAAFIDD
+2019 
-2031 SGNGEGDNPDDERP
+2031 
-2045 EITSISSPTVDEG
+2045 
-2058 GTAVFDVTLSNPSEL
+2058 
-2073 ATAVTMTLANGTA
+2073 
-2086 ESDDYTSDQITV
+2086 
-2098 NFADGTSTVVNAVN
+2098 
-2112 GEFSFDVPAGNSS
+2112 
-2125 YTVSVETTDDN
+2125 
-2136 NAPVYEGDETFTL
+2136 
-2149 SGASSSQ
+2149 
-2156 TGVVS
+2156 
-2161 GEATIQ
+2161 
-2167 DGGEGSD
+2167 
-2174 NDRPDLTVTGA
+2174 
-2185 GTVSEGEV
+2185 
-2193 ATFSIN
+2193 
-2199 LSNPVDHAVTLDL
+2199 
-2212 RAKTNGNANTAE
+2212 
-2224 ADDIGEMRAYYLD
+2224 
-2237 GDDKVYLDFDG
+2237 
-2248 REISVP
+2248 
-2254 AGVQDIFVEV
+2254 
-2264 DTVDD
+2264 
-2269 NASPVHEGSERFQ
+2269 
-2282 LVVRD
+2282 
-2287 VDGVTTDN
+2287 
-2295 NGKAKAAAFIDD
+2295 
-2307 SGNGEGDN
+2307 
-2315 PDDDRPEITSISSPT
+2315 
-2330 VDEGGTAVFDVTLSN
+2330 
-2345 PSELA
+2345 
-2350 TPVTMTLANG
+2350 
-2360 TAESDDYTSNQ
+2360 
-2371 ITVNFAD
+2371 
-2378 GTSTVVNAV
+2378 
-2387 NGEFSFDVPAGNSS
+2387 
-2401 YTVSVETTDDNNAPV
+2401 
-2416 YEGDETFTLSGA
+2416 
-2428 SSSQTGTVSGEATI
+2428 
-2442 QDGGEG
+2442 
-2448 GDDDRPEVTSISSPT
+2448 
-2463 VDEGGTA
+2463 
-2470 VFDVTLSNPSELA
+2470 
-2483 TPVTMTLANG
+2483 
-2493 TAESDDYT
+2493 
-2501 SNQITVNFADGTS
+2501 
-2514 TVVNAA
+2514 
-2520 NGEFSFDVPAGNSSY
+2520 
-2535 TVSVETTDDNNA
+2535 
-2547 PVYEGDET
+2547 
-2555 FTLSGASSSQTGT
+2555 
-2568 VSGEATIQDGGE
+2568 
-2580 GNDDDRPEITSIS
+2580 
-2593 SPTVDEGGTAVF
+2593 
-2605 DVTLSNPSE
+2605 
-2614 LAAAVTMTLA
+2614 
-2624 NGTAESDDYTTNQIT
+2624 
-2639 VNFAD
+2639 
-2644 GTSTVVDA
+2644 
-2652 VDGEFSFDV
+2652 
-2661 PAGNSSYTVSVET
+2661 
-2674 TDDNNAPVYEGDETF
+2674 
-2689 TLSGAS
+2689 
-2695 SSQTAT
+2695 
-2701 VSGEATI
+2701 
-2708 RDGGEGNDDDRPE
+2708 
-2721 ITSISSPTVDEG
+2721 
-2733 GTAVFDVTLS
+2733 
-2743 NPSELATAVT
+2743 
-2753 MTLANG
+2753 
-2759 TAESDDYTSN
+2759 
-2769 QITVNFADGTSTVVN
+2769 
-2784 AVNGEFSFDVPAGNS
+2784 
-2799 SYTVSVETTD
+2799 
-2809 DNNAPVY
+2809 
-2816 EGDETFTLSGAS
+2816 
-2828 SSQTGTVSGEATI
+2828 TVSGEATI

-2874 LSNTAISTVSF
+2874 LSNTATSTVSF

-2902 QYQAADGAWLDVPAS
+2902 QYQAEDGAWLDVPAS

-2926 SSVNVKVV
+2926 SAVNVKVV

-2957 VSASTDTTASATILD
+2957 LSALTDTTASATILD

-2997 NSEDAEQDHISDNE
+2997 NSEGAEQDHISDNE

-3044 TSFNSEGEVLQ
+3044 TTFTSEGEVLQ

-3079 GVKEAPDGMGGG
+3079 GVKEVPDGMDGG

-3098 NWGESVQGNAGQR
+3098 NWGEPVQGNAGQR

-3135 QPNAGHIGYGL
+3135 QPSAGHIGYGL

-3155 QGETITIDFTHR
+3155 QGETITIDFAQR

-3279 EGNQAPIATDDPVAF
+3279 EGNEAPIATDDPVAF

-3305 WTHDGVSISGSY
+3305 WTHDDVSISGSY

-3324 TQSGVKRGIAG
+3324 TQSGVKLGVAG

-3482 FDPNGDNIR
+3482 FDSNGDNIR

-3501 SARIENGVV
+3501 SARIENGIV
-3510 YIDLDDAFVGNTT
+3510 YIDLDDAFVGSTT

-3589 GKLDSDSADNSDVD
+3589 GKSDSDSADNSDVD

-3656 QATGTIENVDI
+3656 QATGAVENVDI

-3739 LPAGVIQARVSVQTS
+3739 FPAGVTQARVSVQTS

-3825 SFDVA
+3825 SFYVA
-3830 LSAESTSNTRVVL
+3830 LSAKSTSDTQVVL

-3852 PEDFNASVVTVK
+3852 PEDFNGSVVTVK

-3878 GVFEFDL
+3878 GAFEFDL

-3905 NNETFTLEAKTE
+3905 NNETFTLAARTE

-4003 FLIPNGANAIENAP
+4003 FLIPNGANAIENAS
-4017 SGATF
+4017 SGSTF
-4022 EVDSNGKLLING
+4022 EVDSSGKLLING
-4034 ATQSNINVFLSHDEN
+4034 AEQSNINVFLSHDEN

-4064 SFDDQKNHAND
+4064 SFDDQKNHVND

-4083 IIISKQDTNVDFAT
+4083 IKISKQDTNVDFAT

-4103 EPISIVDASVD
+4103 DAISVANASVD

-4130 NKYAD
+4130 NKYAG

-4143 PGFTVSQTVTP
+4143 PGFTVSQTVTSN
-4154 TSVTLLITAG
+4154 SVTLLITAD

-4186 SENPDETDREIDIYL
+4186 NENPDEKDREIDIHV

-4232 DEDSQIALNIS
+4232 DEDRQIALNIS

-4417 FTAQADQFYTLSFDV
+4417 FTAQADQFYTVSFDV
-4432 VARRLNDSP
+4432 AARRLNDSP

-4511 YEDSF
+4511 YEESF

-4525 LSDADGSETL
+4525 LSDTDGSETL
-4535 SLVLNGLPEGSVIR
+4535 SLVLNGLPEGAVIR

-4559 ATSDGK
+4559 ATPDGK

-4620 LDAESKEMT
+4620 LDAESKEVT

-4667 SPGVWSPVS
+4667 SPGVWAPVS
-4676 EGDLISASNV
+4676 EGDLISVSNV
-4686 SQGNLRFTPED
+4686 SQGNLRFTPEN
-4697 NESGYNQ
+4697 NESGYSQ
-4704 HTGTGE
+4704 HTGAGE

-4722 VVEKGDAKSDEM
+4722 VVEKGDAKSEAM

-4778 QGVNGST
+4778 QGVSGST
-4785 LISAIDALDPQLASS
+4785 LISAIDALDPLLASS

-4820 LVTGLVYLGAGTS
+4820 LVTGLVYLEAGTS

-4890 GNFNVDV
+4890 GNFNLDV

-4919 QLDQSDVRASELKS
+4919 QLEQSDVRASELKS

-4984 LSDGGSNNVIVG
+4984 LSDGGSHNVVVG
-4996 ASGEVDVTTWDLSSL
+4996 TSGEVDVTTWDLSSL

-5021 DFTITVVAT
+5021 NFIITVVAT

-5048 VVHENKPTVTQSDVN
+5048 AVHENKPTVTQSDVN
-5063 VVDEDHSANGNVLT
+5063 VVDEDHSAIGNVLT

-5171 VVNVATEQTDDGRY
+5171 VVNVETEQTDDGRY

-5209 LGSQIVVT
+5209 LRSQIVVT

-5276 TVNQDT
+5276 SSNQDT

-5337 LDTSGSMGGRVGT
+5337 LDTSGSMGVRVGT

-5360 QLLNTANSG
+5360 QLLSTANSG

-5425 AAVEWFDSN
+5425 AAVEWFDDN

-5440 NITYFITDGYPNTSN
+5440 NITYFITDGYPNTNN

-5469 DYDTSTKDVVTL
+5469 DYETSTKDVVTL
-5481 DDILPDNYSVGTAV
+5481 EDILPDNYSVGTAV
-5495 SYKGEEIVSSSG
+5495 SYKGEEVVSSSG

-5696 DILLGGAGDD
+5696 DILLGGVGDD

>member
-1 MGFGTYVVIGNL
+1 MGFGRFTAMGNL
-13 AAGQTIAIDENGSI
+13 TAGQTIAIDENGNI
-27 RVLNDNEVAKAGD
+27 RLLNENEIAKPGE
-40 VVMSLEELNPDF
+40 VVMSMEELDPDL
-52 ADVNIGIVDESA
+52 ADVNISIVDGSA

-202 GVVTINPVTGLWEYT
+202 GVATINPVTGLWEYT

-346 TTFEGSEEYQLSV
+346 TTFEGSEEYQLNV

-424 INLDGETAEIADF
+424 INLDGETAEVADF
-437 AENPFSVTYQITGV
+437 AENPISVTYQITGV

-475 VETANDEIFEGS
+475 VETTNDEIFEGS

-518 QQGGG
+518 QPGGG

-559 NFALNI
+559 NFALSI

-578 LISVSYQL
+578 PNSVSYQL
-586 DGVTQSAEANQDGTY
+586 DGVTQPAEANQDGTY

-621 FEGSENFK
+621 FEGRENFK
-629 LDVSSNATV
+629 LDVSANATV

-643 NLNESGTGT
+643 NLSESGTGT
-652 ITDEPV
+652 ITDEQV
-658 DASNADTPTL
+658 DGSNADRPTL

-682 FDVALSNDVDG
+682 FDVALSSDVDG
-693 DVTYNFSLNF
+693 DVTYNFSLGF
-703 NDQAATL
+703 IAQTATL
-710 DDFSVNPIDVSYQV
+710 DDFAVNPLNVSYQV
-724 NGQAQTAVANQDG
+724 NGLSQTVVANQDG

-745 TNIQVSVETTDDS
+745 TNIQVSVETIDDS

-767 LDVSASATT
+767 LDVSANATT

-793 ESDRPNLT
+793 ESDRPDLT
-801 VTGAGTVSEGEV
+801 VTGAGTVSEGEVATFSINLSNPVDHTVTLDLRAKTNGNANTAEADDIGEMRAYYLDADDKVYLDFDGREISVPAGVQDIFVEVDTEDDNAAPVHEGSERFQLVVRDVDGVTTDSNGKAKAAAFIDDSGNGAGDNPDDDRPEITTISSPTVDEGGTAVFDVTLSNPSDLVTPVTMTLANGTAESDDYTTNQITVNFADGTSTVVNAVNGEFSFDVPAGNGSYTVSVETTDDNNAPVYEGDETLTLSGASSSQTGTVSGEATIQDGGEGSDNDRPDLTVSGAGTVSEGEV

-886 VDDNAAPVHEG
+886 EDDNAAPVHEG

-925 DDSGNGE
+925 DDSGNGV
-932 GDNPDDDRPEITSIS
+932 DDDRPKITSIS

-956 AVFDVTLSNPSELV
+956 AVFDVTLSNSSELV
-970 TPVTMTLANDTAESD
+970 
-985 DYTTNQI
+985 
-992 TVNFA
+992 
-997 DGTSTVVNA
+997 
-1006 VNGEFS
+1006 
-1012 FDVPAGNS
+1012 
-1020 SYTVSVDTTDDNNA
+1020 
-1034 PVYEGDETFTLSGAS
+1034 
-1049 SSQTGAVSG
+1049 
-1058 EATIQDGGEGSD
+1058 
-1070 NDRPDLTVT
+1070 
-1079 GAGTVS
+1079 
-1085 EGEMATFSINLS
+1085 
-1097 NPVDHAVTLDLRA
+1097 
-1110 KTNGNA
+1110 
-1116 NTAEADDIGEMR
+1116 
-1128 AYYLEGDDKVYLD
+1128 
-1141 FDGREISV
+1141 
-1149 PAGVQ
+1149 
-1154 DIFVEVDTV
+1154 
-1163 DDNAAPVYEG
+1163 
-1173 SERFQLVVRDVD
+1173 
-1185 GVTTD
+1185 
-1190 SNGKAKAA
+1190 
-1198 AFIDDSGNGEGDN
+1198 
-1211 PDDDRPEITSIS
+1211 
-1223 SPTVDEGG
+1223 
-1231 TAVFDITL
+1231 
-1239 SNPSELA
+1239 
-1246 TPVTMTLANDTAEND
+1246 
-1261 DYTTNQI
+1261 
-1268 TVNFADGT
+1268 
-1276 STVVNAVNGEFSFDV
+1276 
-1291 PAGNSSYTVSVETTD
+1291 
-1306 DNDAPVYEGD
+1306 
-1316 ETFTLSGASSS
+1316 
-1327 QTGTVSGEATIQDG
+1327 
-1341 GEGSDNDR
+1341 
-1349 PDLTVTGAGTISEGD
+1349 
-1364 VATFSINLSNPV
+1364 
-1376 DHAVTLDLR
+1376 
-1385 AKTNG
+1385 
-1390 NANTAEADD
+1390 
-1399 IGEMR
+1399 
-1404 AYYLDGDD
+1404 
-1412 KVYLDFDGR
+1412 
-1421 EISVPAGVQDIF
+1421 
-1433 VEVDTVDDNALP
+1433 
-1445 VHEGSERFQ
+1445 
-1454 LVVRDV
+1454 
-1460 DGVTT
+1460 
-1465 DSNGKAKAAAFIDDS
+1465 
-1480 GNGAGDNPDD
+1480 
-1490 DRPEITSISSP
+1490 
-1501 TVDEGGTAVF
+1501 
-1511 DVTLSN
+1511 
-1517 PSELATPVTMTLAN
+1517 TPVTMTLAN

-1543 ITVNFA
+1543 ITVNFVG
-1549 DGTSTVVN
+1549 GTSMVV
-1557 AVNGE
+1557 
-1562 FSFDVPAGNSSYTV
+1562 D
-1576 SVETTDDNDA
+1576 
-1586 PVYEGDETFTL
+1586 
-1597 SGASSSQ
+1597 
-1604 TGTVSGEATI
+1604 
-1614 QDGGEGSDNDRPDL
+1614 
-1628 TVTGAGTVSE
+1628 
-1638 GEVATFSINLSN
+1638 
-1650 PVDHA
+1650 
-1655 VTLDLRAKTNGN
+1655 
-1667 ANTAEADDIGEMR
+1667 
-1680 AYYLEGDDKVYL
+1680 
-1692 DFDGRE
+1692 
-1698 ISVPAGVQDIFV
+1698 
-1710 EVDTV
+1710 
-1715 DDNAAP
+1715 
-1721 VYEGSERF
+1721 
-1729 QLVVRDVDGVTTDSN
+1729 
-1744 GKAKAAAFIDDSGNG
+1744 
-1759 EGDNPDDDRPEI
+1759 
-1771 TSISSP
+1771 
-1777 TVDEGGTAVFDVTLS
+1777 
-1792 NPSELATAVTMT
+1792 
-1804 LANGTAESD
+1804 
-1813 DYTSNQITVNFA
+1813 
-1825 DGTSTVV
+1825 
-1832 NAVNGEFSFD
+1832 AVNGEFSFD

-1867 DETFTLSGASSSQT
+1867 DES
-1881 GTVSGEAT
+1881 
-1889 IQDGG
+1889 
-1894 EGNDNDR
+1894 
-1901 PDLTVTGAGTVSEG
+1901 
-1915 EVATFSINLSNPVD
+1915 
-1929 HAVTL
+1929 
-1934 DLRAKTNGNANTAE
+1934 
-1948 ADDIGEMRAY
+1948 
-1958 YLDGDDKVYL
+1958 
-1968 DFDGREISVPAG
+1968 
-1980 VQDIFVEVDT
+1980 
-1990 VDDNASPVHEGSER
+1990 
-2004 FQLVVRDVDGVTTDN
+2004 
-2019 NGKAKAAAFIDD
+2019 
-2031 SGNGEGDNPDDERP
+2031 
-2045 EITSISSPTVDEG
+2045 
-2058 GTAVFDVTLSNPSEL
+2058 
-2073 ATAVTMTLANGTA
+2073 
-2086 ESDDYTSDQITV
+2086 
-2098 NFADGTSTVVNAVN
+2098 
-2112 GEFSFDVPAGNSS
+2112 
-2125 YTVSVETTDDN
+2125 
-2136 NAPVYEGDETFTL
+2136 
-2149 SGASSSQ
+2149 
-2156 TGVVS
+2156 
-2161 GEATIQ
+2161 
-2167 DGGEGSD
+2167 
-2174 NDRPDLTVTGA
+2174 
-2185 GTVSEGEV
+2185 
-2193 ATFSIN
+2193 
-2199 LSNPVDHAVTLDL
+2199 
-2212 RAKTNGNANTAE
+2212 
-2224 ADDIGEMRAYYLD
+2224 
-2237 GDDKVYLDFDG
+2237 
-2248 REISVP
+2248 
-2254 AGVQDIFVEV
+2254 
-2264 DTVDD
+2264 
-2269 NASPVHEGSERFQ
+2269 
-2282 LVVRD
+2282 
-2287 VDGVTTDN
+2287 
-2295 NGKAKAAAFIDD
+2295 
-2307 SGNGEGDN
+2307 
-2315 PDDDRPEITSISSPT
+2315 
-2330 VDEGGTAVFDVTLSN
+2330 
-2345 PSELA
+2345 
-2350 TPVTMTLANG
+2350 
-2360 TAESDDYTSNQ
+2360 
-2371 ITVNFAD
+2371 
-2378 GTSTVVNAV
+2378 
-2387 NGEFSFDVPAGNSS
+2387 
-2401 YTVSVETTDDNNAPV
+2401 
-2416 YEGDETFTLSGA
+2416 
-2428 SSSQTGTVSGEATI
+2428 
-2442 QDGGEG
+2442 
-2448 GDDDRPEVTSISSPT
+2448 
-2463 VDEGGTA
+2463 
-2470 VFDVTLSNPSELA
+2470 
-2483 TPVTMTLANG
+2483 
-2493 TAESDDYT
+2493 
-2501 SNQITVNFADGTS
+2501 
-2514 TVVNAA
+2514 
-2520 NGEFSFDVPAGNSSY
+2520 
-2535 TVSVETTDDNNA
+2535 
-2547 PVYEGDET
+2547 
-2555 FTLSGASSSQTGT
+2555 
-2568 VSGEATIQDGGE
+2568 
-2580 GNDDDRPEITSIS
+2580 
-2593 SPTVDEGGTAVF
+2593 
-2605 DVTLSNPSE
+2605 
-2614 LAAAVTMTLA
+2614 
-2624 NGTAESDDYTTNQIT
+2624 
-2639 VNFAD
+2639 
-2644 GTSTVVDA
+2644 
-2652 VDGEFSFDV
+2652 
-2661 PAGNSSYTVSVET
+2661 
-2674 TDDNNAPVYEGDETF
+2674 F

-2695 SSQTAT
+2695 SSQTA
-2701 VSGEATI
+2701 
-2708 RDGGEGNDDDRPE
+2708 
-2721 ITSISSPTVDEG
+2721 
-2733 GTAVFDVTLS
+2733 
-2743 NPSELATAVT
+2743 
-2753 MTLANG
+2753 
-2759 TAESDDYTSN
+2759 
-2769 QITVNFADGTSTVVN
+2769 
-2784 AVNGEFSFDVPAGNS
+2784 
-2799 SYTVSVETTD
+2799 
-2809 DNNAPVY
+2809 
-2816 EGDETFTLSGAS
+2816 
-2828 SSQTGTVSGEATI
+2828 TVSGEATI

-2874 LSNTAISTVSF
+2874 LSNTATSTVSF

-2902 QYQAADGAWLDVPAS
+2902 QYQAADGVWLDVPAS
-2917 GEISVPAGS
+2917 GEISVSPGS
-2926 SSVNVKVV
+2926 STVNVKVV

-2997 NSEDAEQDHISDNE
+2997 NSEDAELDHISDNE

-3044 TSFNSEGEVLQ
+3044 TTFTSEGEVLQ

-3079 GVKEAPDGMGGG
+3079 GVKEAPDGMDGG

-3098 NWGESVQGNAGQR
+3098 NWGEPVQGNAGQR

-3135 QPNAGHIGYGL
+3135 QQSVGHVGYGL

-3155 QGETITIDFTHR
+3155 QGETITIDFTQR
-3167 PSTSVEV
+3167 PSTFVEI

-3324 TQSGVKRGIAG
+3324 TQSGVKRGVAG

-3410 NHGSYHFD
+3410 NHGFYHFD

-3510 YIDLDDAFVGNTT
+3510 YIDLDDAFVGSTT

-3589 GKLDSDSADNSDVD
+3589 GKSDSDSADNSDVD

-3628 STFSVLIPTVIDGVY
+3628 SSFSVLIPAVIDGVY

-3726 WQTLAIAPNGDVI
+3726 WQTLAIAANGDVV
-3739 LPAGVIQARVSVQTS
+3739 LPAGVTQARVTVQTS

-3769 LAVSGVAGAQG
+3769 LAVSGVVGAQG

-3788 VDDGSVDPDGEGPEI
+3788 ADDGSVDPDGEGPEI

-3830 LSAESTSNTRVVL
+3830 LSAESTSDTRVVI

-3852 PEDFNASVVTVK
+3852 PEDFNGSVVTVR

-4022 EVDSNGKLLING
+4022 EVDSSGKLLING
-4034 ATQSNINVFLSHDEN
+4034 ATQSNINVFLSHNEN
-4049 SHLRISENSDGNTVL
+4049 SHLRISENSDGDTVL
-4064 SFDDQKNHAND
+4064 SFDDQKNHVND

-4083 IIISKQDTNVDFAT
+4083 IKISKQDTNVDFAT

-4103 EPISIVDASVD
+4103 DAISIADASVD

-4130 NKYAD
+4130 NKYAG

-4143 PGFTVSQTVTP
+4143 PGFTVSQTVTSN
-4154 TSVTLLITAG
+4154 SVTLLITAD
-4164 TVGGVSSSE
+4164 TVGGVSPSE

-4186 SENPDETDREIDIYL
+4186 SENPDETDREIDIHV

-4222 DLTVQQDASG
+4222 DLTVQQNASG

-4257 LPDGSILKSGENIIA
+4257 LPDGSILKSGENMIA

-4291 PPNNSD
+4291 PPNNND

-4356 GNVGASELT
+4356 GNVSASELT
-4365 QSDGAEGIWG
+4365 QSDGAKGIWG

-4408 HGDDQLFTQ
+4408 NGDDQLFTQ

-4511 YEDSF
+4511 YEDSY

-4525 LSDADGSETL
+4525 LSDIDGSETL
-4535 SLVLNGLPEGSVIR
+4535 SLVLNGLPEGAVIR

-4559 ATSDGK
+4559 ATPDGK

-4620 LDAESKEMT
+4620 LDAESKEVT

-4643 GITDLDAQISI
+4643 GITDLDAKISI

-4667 SPGVWSPVS
+4667 SPGVWAPVS
-4676 EGDLISASNV
+4676 EGDLISVSNM
-4686 SQGNLRFTPED
+4686 SQGNLRYTPED

-4744 DTPVLSITTPD
+4744 DTPVLNITTPD
-4755 TVLPEQ
+4755 AVLPEQ

-4768 TGVIVGNDNG
+4768 TGVVVGNDNG

-4820 LVTGLVYLGAGTS
+4820 LVTGLVYLEAGTS

-4897 SINGATAVD
+4897 SINGATVVD

-4919 QLDQSDVRASELKS
+4919 QLDQSDVRASELKL

-4984 LSDGGSNNVIVG
+4984 LSDGGSNNVVVG
-4996 ASGEVDVTTWDLSSL
+4996 DSGEVDVTTWDLSSL

-5063 VVDEDHSANGNVLT
+5063 VVDEDHSAIGNVLT
-5077 DIDGRDSDEDNI
+5077 DIEGRDSDEDNI

-5201 TDIDSSES
+5201 TDVDSSES

-5276 TVNQDT
+5276 SANQDT

-5291 SFRSYVLESGSHG
+5291 SFRNYVAESGSHG

-5312 DHELIVGDVQ
+5312 DHDLIVGDVQ

-5360 QLLNTANSG
+5360 QLLSTANAG
-5369 DNAGTVNILLTEFA
+5369 ANAGTVNILLTEFS

-5391 VDLSSPTARADF
+5391 VDLGSPTARADF
-5403 VSQISNIENN
+5403 VSQLSNIEDN
-5413 GSGLTNYETSFD
+5413 GGGLTNYEASFN
-5425 AAVEWFDSN
+5425 ATVEWFELN
-5434 TNDQAE
+5434 ANAQAE
-5440 NITYFITDGYPNTSN
+5440 NITYFITDGHPNYSN
-5455 HLNVTSD
+5455 YLNIIAAE
-5462 DFDQLVL
+5462 FEQLVL
-5469 DYDTSTKDVVTL
+5469 DYDASTKDVVTL
-5481 DDILPDNYSVGTAV
+5481 DDILPNDYSFGVAV
-5495 SYKGEEIVSSSG
+5495 FYKGEEIVSSSG
-5507 AVKSPLTGAT
+5507 VVKSPLTGAA
-5517 LGNLSYSGGLRYT
+5517 LGNISDSGSLRYT
-5530 DGSNASVQARHMY
+5530 DISTASVQARHMY

-5551 VEAVGIGNGINEAT
+5551 VEAVGIGNGINEAA

-5588 LGQEVTLEQGEDNI
+5588 LGQEVTLEQGEDDI
-5602 EGGQGNDILFGDLI
+5602 KGGQGDDILFGDLI

-5622 GQGIAALQK
+5622 GQGVSALQK

-5656 HSDFDVSRDGDQD
+5656 YSDFDVSHDGDQD
-5669 DTLSG
+5669 DILSG

-5686 DDTLDGGAGN
+5686 DDSLDGGAGN
-5696 DILLGGAGDD
+5696 DILLGGAGND

-5724 EFVWHYGDLDGGT
+5724 VFVWHDGDLDGGT
-5737 DVITDFHVSEDKI
+5737 DIITDFHVSEDKI
-5750 DISDLLGQDE
+5750 DISDLLGKDE

-5794 KLDNVVDQLNGIDTS
+5794 KLDNVVDQLSGIDTS

-5820 LLNEIIKSHD
+5820 LLNDIIKSYD

>member
-1 MGFGTYVVIGNL
+1 MGFGAYVAIGNL
-13 AAGQTIAIDENGSI
+13 TAGRAIAIDQDGKV
-27 RVLNDNEVAKAGD
+27 RVLDSNEVVAPGEL
-40 VVMSLEELNPDF
+40 VMSVGESNQNV
-52 ADVNIGIVDESA
+52 ADVNIGIIDDSS
-64 ELQDITSE
+64 ELQDLTNE

-80 EEGQDPTQLGDEFST
+80 EQGQDPTQLGDEFAT
-95 AAGGQISSSL
+95 AAGGQIASSL
-105 TTIGSIVRTGD
+105 TTIDSIVRTGD
-116 ETIANTEFNTQGFEN
+116 ETIARTEFVTQGLEN
-131 LGISRTQSLTLLDQ
+131 LGISRTQSLTLLEQ
-145 YQAIQQAPAFT
+145 YQSFQQAPTFT
-156 TSNNSPLADD
+156 DQNTNSSPFSNDI
-166 VSVTTNEDTSI
+166 SVTTNEDTSVG
-177 SGQVSATD
+177 GQVTATD

-192 TFSISSSPEN
+192 TFLISSPPAN
-202 GVVTINPVTGLWEYT
+202 GSVSINPISGVWEYI
-217 PNENYDGSDSFEVTV
+217 PEENYDGSDSFEVTV
-232 DDGNGGTDTVVV
+232 DDGNGGTDTVIV
-244 NVDVTPIPAISVSGD
+244 NVDVIPIPAISVLGD
-259 AQVDE
+259 AQVNE
-264 GSNASYT
+264 GSQAGY
-271 INFDKAS
+271 IIEFDKSS
-278 NQTTNLKLTLSLSSA
+278 NQATTLKLTLSLGSA
-293 EGEDLSGMS
+293 EGTDLAGMG
-302 VEALSS
+302 VEVLNSS
-308 SGDSDSSQ
+308 DKSIPSQ
-316 RVILVVGNDGTVEVP
+316 RIALIVGADGTVEVP
-331 AGVTSLRVTVNTAQD
+331 AGVTSLSVTVNTNQD
-346 TTFEGSEEYQLSV
+346 TTFEGSEDYQLNV
-359 EPVFGL
+359 LPLFGL

-372 NSASTAILDNTGNES
+372 SSVSTAILDNTSNES
-387 DLPQLTVSNESV
+387 DVPQLTVSNAAVLEG
-399 FEDNTA
+399 NTA

-424 INLDGETAEIADF
+424 LNLNGDTAQAADF
-437 AENPFSVTYQITGV
+437 AENTINVSFQIAGV
-451 TQTATANQDGSYT
+451 TQTAITNQDGSYS

-475 VETANDEIFEGS
+475 VETVNDDIFEAI

-501 GESFNLSESGSG
+501 GESFNLNEFGVG
-513 TISDE
+513 TINDE
-518 QQGGG
+518 
-523 NADTPSLSVSSEA
+523 
-536 VVEGSTAV
+536 
-544 FNVALSN
+544 F
-551 VVDGDVTY
+551 
-559 NFALNI
+559 
-565 EGQSA
+565 
-570 ELADFTTN
+570 
-578 LISVSYQL
+578 
-586 DGVTQSAEANQDGTY
+586 
-601 TIPGNATNIQVSVE
+601 
-615 TLDDDI
+615 
-621 FEGSENFK
+621 
-629 LDVSSNATV
+629 
-638 GDDSF
+638 
-643 NLNESGTGT
+643 
-652 ITDEPV
+652 
-658 DASNADTPTL
+658 
-668 SVSSESVVEGNTAV
+668 
-682 FDVALSNDVDG
+682 
-693 DVTYNFSLNF
+693 
-703 NDQAATL
+703 
-710 DDFSVNPIDVSYQV
+710 
-724 NGQAQTAVANQDG
+724 
-737 SYTIPGNA
+737 
-745 TNIQVSVETTDDS
+745 
-758 IFEGNESFT
+758 
-767 LDVSASATT
+767 
-776 GGESFNLNESGA
+776 
-788 GTISD
+788 
-793 ESDRPNLT
+793 DRPDLT

-825 HAVTLDLRAKTNGN
+825 HAVTLDLRAKTNGK
-839 ANTAEADDI
+839 ANTAEADDT

-857 GDDKVYLDFD
+857 GDDKVYLDFT

-886 VDDNAAPVHEG
+886 VDDNTAPVHEG

-906 DVDGVTTDS
+906 DVDGVTTD
-915 NGKAKAAAFI
+915 N
-925 DDSGNGE
+925 
-932 GDNPDDDRPEITSIS
+932 
-947 SPTVDEGGT
+947 
-956 AVFDVTLSNPSELV
+956 
-970 TPVTMTLANDTAESD
+970 
-985 DYTTNQI
+985 
-992 TVNFA
+992 
-997 DGTSTVVNA
+997 
-1006 VNGEFS
+1006 
-1012 FDVPAGNS
+1012 
-1020 SYTVSVDTTDDNNA
+1020 
-1034 PVYEGDETFTLSGAS
+1034 
-1049 SSQTGAVSG
+1049 
-1058 EATIQDGGEGSD
+1058 
-1070 NDRPDLTVT
+1070 
-1079 GAGTVS
+1079 
-1085 EGEMATFSINLS
+1085 
-1097 NPVDHAVTLDLRA
+1097 
-1110 KTNGNA
+1110 
-1116 NTAEADDIGEMR
+1116 
-1128 AYYLEGDDKVYLD
+1128 
-1141 FDGREISV
+1141 
-1149 PAGVQ
+1149 
-1154 DIFVEVDTV
+1154 
-1163 DDNAAPVYEG
+1163 
-1173 SERFQLVVRDVD
+1173 
-1185 GVTTD
+1185 
-1190 SNGKAKAA
+1190 
-1198 AFIDDSGNGEGDN
+1198 
-1211 PDDDRPEITSIS
+1211 
-1223 SPTVDEGG
+1223 
-1231 TAVFDITL
+1231 
-1239 SNPSELA
+1239 
-1246 TPVTMTLANDTAEND
+1246 
-1261 DYTTNQI
+1261 
-1268 TVNFADGT
+1268 
-1276 STVVNAVNGEFSFDV
+1276 
-1291 PAGNSSYTVSVETTD
+1291 
-1306 DNDAPVYEGD
+1306 
-1316 ETFTLSGASSS
+1316 
-1327 QTGTVSGEATIQDG
+1327 
-1341 GEGSDNDR
+1341 
-1349 PDLTVTGAGTISEGD
+1349 
-1364 VATFSINLSNPV
+1364 
-1376 DHAVTLDLR
+1376 
-1385 AKTNG
+1385 
-1390 NANTAEADD
+1390 
-1399 IGEMR
+1399 
-1404 AYYLDGDD
+1404 
-1412 KVYLDFDGR
+1412 
-1421 EISVPAGVQDIF
+1421 
-1433 VEVDTVDDNALP
+1433 
-1445 VHEGSERFQ
+1445 
-1454 LVVRDV
+1454 
-1460 DGVTT
+1460 
-1465 DSNGKAKAAAFIDDS
+1465 NGKAKAAAFIDDS

-1543 ITVNFA
+1543 ITVNFT

-1557 AVNGE
+1557 TVNGE

-1576 SVETTDDNDA
+1576 SVETA
-1586 PVYEGDETFTL
+1586 
-1597 SGASSSQ
+1597 
-1604 TGTVSGEATI
+1604 
-1614 QDGGEGSDNDRPDL
+1614 
-1628 TVTGAGTVSE
+1628 
-1638 GEVATFSINLSN
+1638 
-1650 PVDHA
+1650 
-1655 VTLDLRAKTNGN
+1655 
-1667 ANTAEADDIGEMR
+1667 
-1680 AYYLEGDDKVYL
+1680 
-1692 DFDGRE
+1692 
-1698 ISVPAGVQDIFV
+1698 
-1710 EVDTV
+1710 
-1715 DDNAAP
+1715 
-1721 VYEGSERF
+1721 
-1729 QLVVRDVDGVTTDSN
+1729 
-1744 GKAKAAAFIDDSGNG
+1744 
-1759 EGDNPDDDRPEI
+1759 
-1771 TSISSP
+1771 
-1777 TVDEGGTAVFDVTLS
+1777 
-1792 NPSELATAVTMT
+1792 
-1804 LANGTAESD
+1804 
-1813 DYTSNQITVNFA
+1813 
-1825 DGTSTVV
+1825 
-1832 NAVNGEFSFD
+1832 
-1842 VPAGNSSY
+1842 
-1850 TVSVETTDDN
+1850 
-1860 NAPVYEG
+1860 
-1867 DETFTLSGASSSQT
+1867 
-1881 GTVSGEAT
+1881 
-1889 IQDGG
+1889 
-1894 EGNDNDR
+1894 
-1901 PDLTVTGAGTVSEG
+1901 
-1915 EVATFSINLSNPVD
+1915 
-1929 HAVTL
+1929 
-1934 DLRAKTNGNANTAE
+1934 
-1948 ADDIGEMRAY
+1948 
-1958 YLDGDDKVYL
+1958 
-1968 DFDGREISVPAG
+1968 
-1980 VQDIFVEVDT
+1980 
-1990 VDDNASPVHEGSER
+1990 
-2004 FQLVVRDVDGVTTDN
+2004 
-2019 NGKAKAAAFIDD
+2019 
-2031 SGNGEGDNPDDERP
+2031 
-2045 EITSISSPTVDEG
+2045 
-2058 GTAVFDVTLSNPSEL
+2058 
-2073 ATAVTMTLANGTA
+2073 
-2086 ESDDYTSDQITV
+2086 
-2098 NFADGTSTVVNAVN
+2098 
-2112 GEFSFDVPAGNSS
+2112 
-2125 YTVSVETTDDN
+2125 
-2136 NAPVYEGDETFTL
+2136 
-2149 SGASSSQ
+2149 
-2156 TGVVS
+2156 
-2161 GEATIQ
+2161 
-2167 DGGEGSD
+2167 
-2174 NDRPDLTVTGA
+2174 
-2185 GTVSEGEV
+2185 
-2193 ATFSIN
+2193 
-2199 LSNPVDHAVTLDL
+2199 
-2212 RAKTNGNANTAE
+2212 
-2224 ADDIGEMRAYYLD
+2224 
-2237 GDDKVYLDFDG
+2237 
-2248 REISVP
+2248 
-2254 AGVQDIFVEV
+2254 
-2264 DTVDD
+2264 
-2269 NASPVHEGSERFQ
+2269 
-2282 LVVRD
+2282 
-2287 VDGVTTDN
+2287 
-2295 NGKAKAAAFIDD
+2295 
-2307 SGNGEGDN
+2307 
-2315 PDDDRPEITSISSPT
+2315 
-2330 VDEGGTAVFDVTLSN
+2330 
-2345 PSELA
+2345 
-2350 TPVTMTLANG
+2350 
-2360 TAESDDYTSNQ
+2360 
-2371 ITVNFAD
+2371 
-2378 GTSTVVNAV
+2378 
-2387 NGEFSFDVPAGNSS
+2387 
-2401 YTVSVETTDDNNAPV
+2401 
-2416 YEGDETFTLSGA
+2416 
-2428 SSSQTGTVSGEATI
+2428 
-2442 QDGGEG
+2442 
-2448 GDDDRPEVTSISSPT
+2448 
-2463 VDEGGTA
+2463 
-2470 VFDVTLSNPSELA
+2470 
-2483 TPVTMTLANG
+2483 
-2493 TAESDDYT
+2493 
-2501 SNQITVNFADGTS
+2501 
-2514 TVVNAA
+2514 
-2520 NGEFSFDVPAGNSSY
+2520 
-2535 TVSVETTDDNNA
+2535 DDNNA

-2605 DVTLSNPSE
+2605 DVTLSNSSE
-2614 LAAAVTMTLA
+2614 LVTPVTMTLA

-2639 VNFAD
+2639 VNF
-2644 GTSTVVDA
+2644 T
-2652 VDGEFSFDV
+2652 
-2661 PAGNSSYTVSVET
+2661 
-2674 TDDNNAPVYEGDETF
+2674 
-2689 TLSGAS
+2689 
-2695 SSQTAT
+2695 
-2701 VSGEATI
+2701 
-2708 RDGGEGNDDDRPE
+2708 
-2721 ITSISSPTVDEG
+2721 
-2733 GTAVFDVTLS
+2733 
-2743 NPSELATAVT
+2743 
-2753 MTLANG
+2753 
-2759 TAESDDYTSN
+2759 
-2769 QITVNFADGTSTVVN
+2769 DGTSTVVN
-2784 AVNGEFSFDVPAGNS
+2784 AVNGEFSFGVPAGNS
-2799 SYTVSVETTD
+2799 SYTVSVETMD

-2816 EGDETFTLSGAS
+2816 EDDETFTLSGAS
-2828 SSQTGTVSGEATI
+2828 ASQTVTVSGEATI
-2841 QDGGQGGDDDR
+2841 QDGGEGGDDDR
-2852 PQVSI
+2852 PHVSI

-2874 LSNTAISTVSF
+2874 LSNSATSTVSF

-2890 AGDTSPEDLASY
+2890 AGDTSTEDLASY
-2902 QYQAADGAWLDVPAS
+2902 QYQTANGTWLDVPAS
-2917 GEISVPAGS
+2917 GEISVPPGS
-2926 SSVNVKVV
+2926 SAVNVKVV

-2957 VSASTDTTASATILD
+2957 VSASIDTTASATILD
-2972 FEDNPPEAEDFDA
+2972 FEDNPPEAENFDA
-2985 TLDANGNATILF
+2985 TLDANGDATILF

-3044 TSFNSEGEVLQ
+3044 TSFTSEGEVLQ

-3079 GVKEAPDGMGGG
+3079 GVKEAPDGMDGG

-3098 NWGESVQGNAGQR
+3098 NWGEPVQGNAGQR

-3135 QPNAGHIGYGL
+3135 QPSAGHIGYGL

-3265 SDGNYSDEHTVTLV
+3265 SDGNYSDEHTVTLA
-3279 EGNQAPIATDDPVAF
+3279 EGNQTPIATDDPVAF

-3305 WTHDGVSISGSY
+3305 WTHDGVSIIGSY

-3324 TQSGVKRGIAG
+3324 TQSGVKRGVVG

-3501 SARIENGVV
+3501 SARIENGIA

-3563 DEGDSLVYK
+3563 DEGDNLVYK

-3583 QYSVTF
+3583 RYSVTF
-3589 GKLDSDSADNSDVD
+3589 GESDSDSADNSDVD

-3739 LPAGVIQARVSVQTS
+3739 LPAGVTQARVSVQTS

-3825 SFDVA
+3825 SFDVE
-3830 LSAESTSNTRVVL
+3830 LSAKSTSDTQVVL
-3843 ELNEINATS
+3843 ELYEINATS
-3852 PEDFNASVVTVK
+3852 PEDFNGSVVTVK

-3878 GVFEFDL
+3878 GAFEFDL

-3905 NNETFTLEAKTE
+3905 NNETFTLAAKTE

-3964 DESSDTQQLQILMS
+3964 DASSETQQLQILMS

-4017 SGATF
+4017 SGSTF
-4022 EVDSNGKLLING
+4022 EVDSSGKLLVNG
-4034 ATQSNINVFLSHDEN
+4034 AEQSNINVFLSHDEN

-4064 SFDDQKNHAND
+4064 SFDDQKNHVND

-4083 IIISKQDTNVDFAT
+4083 IKISKQDTNVDFAT

-4103 EPISIVDASVD
+4103 DAISIADASVD

-4130 NKYAD
+4130 NKYAG

-4154 TSVTLLITAG
+4154 TSVTLVITAD

-4173 FETFLKGIRFENT
+4173 FETFLKGIRFENI
-4186 SENPDETDREIDIYL
+4186 SENPDETDREIDIHV

-4212 TTTVSVVEVA
+4212 TTRVSVVEVA

-4243 VPANSSV
+4243 IPANSSV
-4250 TEIVLTD
+4250 TDIVLTD

-4315 QHSIDVQVDAVT
+4315 QHSIDVQADAVT

-4334 AEPEVVSFHD
+4334 AEPEVISFHD
-4344 FDSIDMGNRSWR
+4344 FDSIDMGNHSWR
-4356 GNVGASELT
+4356 GNVSASELT
-4365 QSDGAEGIWG
+4365 QSDGAKGTWG
-4375 TDNRNSYNEVG
+4375 TENSGEYSEVG

-4395 SDRENQIYELEGR
+4395 SDSSNQIFEIEGR
-4408 HGDDQLFTQ
+4408 HGDDHLFTQ

-4473 FQAPSD
+4473 FQARSD

-4511 YEDSF
+4511 YEHSF

-4525 LSDADGSETL
+4525 LSDTDGSETS
-4535 SLVLNGLPEGSVIR
+4535 SLILNGLPEGSVIR
-4549 DGNGHSITVV
+4549 DGIGHSITVL
-4559 ATSDGK
+4559 ATPDGK

-4580 EVNVPEEGS
+4580 EVNVPDEGN

-4615 TVLPV
+4615 TVLSM
-4620 LDAESKEMT
+4620 LDAESKEVT
-4629 LDEDEN
+4629 FDEDEN
-4635 YILGVSDF
+4635 YILGVTDF

-4667 SPGVWSPVS
+4667 SPGVWTPVS
-4676 EGDLISASNV
+4676 EGDLISVSNV
-4686 SQGNLRFTPED
+4686 SQGNLRFAPGN

-4704 HTGTGE
+4704 HTGTEE
-4710 GNLNQDYAHIDF
+4710 GNLNQDYAHVNF
-4722 VVEKGDAKSDEM
+4722 VVEKGDAKSDVM

-4744 DTPVLSITTPD
+4744 DTPVLNINTPD
-4755 TVLPEQ
+4755 TVLLEQ
-4761 HFNVATW
+4761 HFNVTTW

-4800 STTTNAQDTGRWATA
+4800 DTVTNAQDTGHWATA

-4820 LVTGLVYLGAGTS
+4820 LVTGLVYLEAGTS

-4897 SINGATAVD
+4897 SINGAAAVD

-4933 VNGVEVYEVYG
+4933 INGVEVYEVYG

-4957 QITSALN
+4957 QITSAVT
-4964 DNDGSETLQVT
+4964 DNDGSEALQVT

-4984 LSDGGSNNVIVG
+4984 LSDGGAHSVVID
-4996 ASGEVDVTTWDLSSL
+4996 ASGEVVVTNWNLSSL

-5021 DFTITVVAT
+5021 DFTVTVVAT
-5030 ASEVNSTS
+5030 ASEMNSTS

-5063 VVDEDHSANGNVLT
+5063 VVDEDHSAIGNVLT
-5077 DIDGRDSDEDNI
+5077 DIDGRDSDEDNL

-5095 SINNVSYPAG
+5095 SINSVSYAAG
-5105 GSVTLSE
+5105 SSVTLSE
-5112 GTFVMQANGAYEFT
+5112 GTFVMHANGAYEFT

-5134 LPVITYTTNTGASDT
+5134 LPVITYTINTGSSDT

-5201 TDIDSSES
+5201 TDLDSSES
-5209 LGSQIVVT
+5209 LGPQIVVT

-5223 EVYVNDSLIVSQPNG
+5223 EVYVNDSLIASQSNG
-5238 SYLITLDGDGDAS
+5238 SYLITLDSTGDAS

-5262 SLEFPIQVQGSSVE
+5262 SLEFPIQVQGSSIE
-5276 TVNQDT
+5276 TANQET

-5291 SFRSYVLESGSHG
+5291 SFRSYVLESGSHS
-5304 DDTIVGNG
+5304 DDTIVGKG

-5322 GIQIIAG
+5322 GIQIVAG

-5360 QLLNTANSG
+5360 QLLSTANSG
-5369 DNAGTVNILLTEFA
+5369 ANAGTVNILLTEFA

-5425 AAVEWFDSN
+5425 AAVEWFDDN

-5455 HLNVTSD
+5455 HLNVTSE

-5469 DYDTSTKDVVTL
+5469 DYDASTKDVVTL
-5481 DDILPDNYSVGTAV
+5481 ENILPDNYSVGTAV

-5507 AVKSPLTGAT
+5507 TVKSPLTGAT

-5551 VEAVGIGNGINEAT
+5551 VEAVGIGSGINQAT

-5602 EGGQGNDILFGDLI
+5602 EGGHGDDILFGDLI

-5656 HSDFDVSRDGDQD
+5656 YSDFDVSRDGDQD
-5669 DTLSG
+5669 DTLTG

-5696 DILLGGAGDD
+5696 DILFGGAGDD

-5724 EFVWHYGDLDGGT
+5724 EFVWHDGDLDGGT

-5779 ELTIQRDNGQTTQSI
+5779 ELSIQRDNGQTTQSI

-5809 HGSITGNDLTN
+5809 HGSITGNDLTS

>member
-1 MGFGTYVVIGNL
+1 
-13 AAGQTIAIDENGSI
+13 
-27 RVLNDNEVAKAGD
+27 
-40 VVMSLEELNPDF
+40 MSN
-52 ADVNIGIVDESA
+52 
-64 ELQDITSE
+64 
-72 IDDIIAAL
+72 
-80 EEGQDPTQLGDEFST
+80 
-95 AAGGQISSSL
+95 
-105 TTIGSIVRTGD
+105 
-116 ETIANTEFNTQGFEN
+116 
-131 LGISRTQSLTLLDQ
+131 
-145 YQAIQQAPAFT
+145 
-156 TSNNSPLADD
+156 
-166 VSVTTNEDTSI
+166 
-177 SGQVSATD
+177 
-185 PNPDDSL
+185 
-192 TFSISSSPEN
+192 
-202 GVVTINPVTGLWEYT
+202 
-217 PNENYDGSDSFEVTV
+217 
-232 DDGNGGTDTVVV
+232 
-244 NVDVTPIPAISVSGD
+244 
-259 AQVDE
+259 
-264 GSNASYT
+264 
-271 INFDKAS
+271 
-278 NQTTNLKLTLSLSSA
+278 
-293 EGEDLSGMS
+293 
-302 VEALSS
+302 
-308 SGDSDSSQ
+308 
-316 RVILVVGNDGTVEVP
+316 
-331 AGVTSLRVTVNTAQD
+331 
-346 TTFEGSEEYQLSV
+346 
-359 EPVFGL
+359 
-365 VGDGAGS
+365 
-372 NSASTAILDNTGNES
+372 
-387 DLPQLTVSNESV
+387 
-399 FEDNTA
+399 
-405 VFDIALSN
+405 
-413 NVDGDVTYNFS
+413 
-424 INLDGETAEIADF
+424 
-437 AENPFSVTYQITGV
+437 
-451 TQTATANQDGSYT
+451 
-464 IPGNATNIQVS
+464 
-475 VETANDEIFEGS
+475 
-487 ESFTLDANASATVG
+487 
-501 GESFNLSESGSG
+501 
-513 TISDE
+513 
-518 QQGGG
+518 
-523 NADTPSLSVSSEA
+523 
-536 VVEGSTAV
+536 
-544 FNVALSN
+544 
-551 VVDGDVTY
+551 
-559 NFALNI
+559 
-565 EGQSA
+565 
-570 ELADFTTN
+570 
-578 LISVSYQL
+578 
-586 DGVTQSAEANQDGTY
+586 
-601 TIPGNATNIQVSVE
+601 
-615 TLDDDI
+615 
-621 FEGSENFK
+621 
-629 LDVSSNATV
+629 
-638 GDDSF
+638 
-643 NLNESGTGT
+643 
-652 ITDEPV
+652 
-658 DASNADTPTL
+658 
-668 SVSSESVVEGNTAV
+668 
-682 FDVALSNDVDG
+682 
-693 DVTYNFSLNF
+693 
-703 NDQAATL
+703 
-710 DDFSVNPIDVSYQV
+710 
-724 NGQAQTAVANQDG
+724 
-737 SYTIPGNA
+737 
-745 TNIQVSVETTDDS
+745 
-758 IFEGNESFT
+758 
-767 LDVSASATT
+767 
-776 GGESFNLNESGA
+776 
-788 GTISD
+788 
-793 ESDRPNLT
+793 T
-801 VTGAGTVSEGEV
+801 VT
-813 ATFSINLSNPVD
+813 
-825 HAVTLDLRAKTNGN
+825 
-839 ANTAEADDI
+839 
-848 GEMRAYYLD
+848 
-857 GDDKVYLDFD
+857 
-867 GREIS
+867 
-872 VPAGVQDIFVEVDT
+872 
-886 VDDNAAPVHEG
+886 
-897 SERFQLVVR
+897 
-906 DVDGVTTDS
+906 
-915 NGKAKAAAFI
+915 
-925 DDSGNGE
+925 
-932 GDNPDDDRPEITSIS
+932 
-947 SPTVDEGGT
+947 
-956 AVFDVTLSNPSELV
+956 
-970 TPVTMTLANDTAESD
+970 
-985 DYTTNQI
+985 
-992 TVNFA
+992 
-997 DGTSTVVNA
+997 
-1006 VNGEFS
+1006 
-1012 FDVPAGNS
+1012 
-1020 SYTVSVDTTDDNNA
+1020 
-1034 PVYEGDETFTLSGAS
+1034 
-1049 SSQTGAVSG
+1049 
-1058 EATIQDGGEGSD
+1058 
-1070 NDRPDLTVT
+1070 
-1079 GAGTVS
+1079 
-1085 EGEMATFSINLS
+1085 
-1097 NPVDHAVTLDLRA
+1097 
-1110 KTNGNA
+1110 
-1116 NTAEADDIGEMR
+1116 
-1128 AYYLEGDDKVYLD
+1128 
-1141 FDGREISV
+1141 
-1149 PAGVQ
+1149 
-1154 DIFVEVDTV
+1154 
-1163 DDNAAPVYEG
+1163 
-1173 SERFQLVVRDVD
+1173 
-1185 GVTTD
+1185 
-1190 SNGKAKAA
+1190 
-1198 AFIDDSGNGEGDN
+1198 
-1211 PDDDRPEITSIS
+1211 
-1223 SPTVDEGG
+1223 
-1231 TAVFDITL
+1231 
-1239 SNPSELA
+1239 
-1246 TPVTMTLANDTAEND
+1246 
-1261 DYTTNQI
+1261 
-1268 TVNFADGT
+1268 
-1276 STVVNAVNGEFSFDV
+1276 
-1291 PAGNSSYTVSVETTD
+1291 
-1306 DNDAPVYEGD
+1306 
-1316 ETFTLSGASSS
+1316 
-1327 QTGTVSGEATIQDG
+1327 
-1341 GEGSDNDR
+1341 
-1349 PDLTVTGAGTISEGD
+1349 
-1364 VATFSINLSNPV
+1364 
-1376 DHAVTLDLR
+1376 
-1385 AKTNG
+1385 
-1390 NANTAEADD
+1390 
-1399 IGEMR
+1399 
-1404 AYYLDGDD
+1404 
-1412 KVYLDFDGR
+1412 
-1421 EISVPAGVQDIF
+1421 
-1433 VEVDTVDDNALP
+1433 
-1445 VHEGSERFQ
+1445 
-1454 LVVRDV
+1454 
-1460 DGVTT
+1460 
-1465 DSNGKAKAAAFIDDS
+1465 
-1480 GNGAGDNPDD
+1480 
-1490 DRPEITSISSP
+1490 
-1501 TVDEGGTAVF
+1501 
-1511 DVTLSN
+1511 
-1517 PSELATPVTMTLAN
+1517 
-1531 GTAESDD
+1531 
-1538 YTSNQ
+1538 
-1543 ITVNFA
+1543 
-1549 DGTSTVVN
+1549 
-1557 AVNGE
+1557 
-1562 FSFDVPAGNSSYTV
+1562 
-1576 SVETTDDNDA
+1576 
-1586 PVYEGDETFTL
+1586 
-1597 SGASSSQ
+1597 
-1604 TGTVSGEATI
+1604 
-1614 QDGGEGSDNDRPDL
+1614 
-1628 TVTGAGTVSE
+1628 
-1638 GEVATFSINLSN
+1638 
-1650 PVDHA
+1650 
-1655 VTLDLRAKTNGN
+1655 
-1667 ANTAEADDIGEMR
+1667 
-1680 AYYLEGDDKVYL
+1680 
-1692 DFDGRE
+1692 
-1698 ISVPAGVQDIFV
+1698 
-1710 EVDTV
+1710 
-1715 DDNAAP
+1715 
-1721 VYEGSERF
+1721 
-1729 QLVVRDVDGVTTDSN
+1729 
-1744 GKAKAAAFIDDSGNG
+1744 
-1759 EGDNPDDDRPEI
+1759 
-1771 TSISSP
+1771 
-1777 TVDEGGTAVFDVTLS
+1777 
-1792 NPSELATAVTMT
+1792 
-1804 LANGTAESD
+1804 
-1813 DYTSNQITVNFA
+1813 
-1825 DGTSTVV
+1825 
-1832 NAVNGEFSFD
+1832 
-1842 VPAGNSSY
+1842 
-1850 TVSVETTDDN
+1850 
-1860 NAPVYEG
+1860 
-1867 DETFTLSGASSSQT
+1867 
-1881 GTVSGEAT
+1881 
-1889 IQDGG
+1889 
-1894 EGNDNDR
+1894 
-1901 PDLTVTGAGTVSEG
+1901 
-1915 EVATFSINLSNPVD
+1915 
-1929 HAVTL
+1929 
-1934 DLRAKTNGNANTAE
+1934 
-1948 ADDIGEMRAY
+1948 
-1958 YLDGDDKVYL
+1958 
-1968 DFDGREISVPAG
+1968 
-1980 VQDIFVEVDT
+1980 
-1990 VDDNASPVHEGSER
+1990 
-2004 FQLVVRDVDGVTTDN
+2004 
-2019 NGKAKAAAFIDD
+2019 
-2031 SGNGEGDNPDDERP
+2031 
-2045 EITSISSPTVDEG
+2045 
-2058 GTAVFDVTLSNPSEL
+2058 
-2073 ATAVTMTLANGTA
+2073 
-2086 ESDDYTSDQITV
+2086 
-2098 NFADGTSTVVNAVN
+2098 
-2112 GEFSFDVPAGNSS
+2112 
-2125 YTVSVETTDDN
+2125 
-2136 NAPVYEGDETFTL
+2136 
-2149 SGASSSQ
+2149 
-2156 TGVVS
+2156 
-2161 GEATIQ
+2161 
-2167 DGGEGSD
+2167 
-2174 NDRPDLTVTGA
+2174 
-2185 GTVSEGEV
+2185 
-2193 ATFSIN
+2193 
-2199 LSNPVDHAVTLDL
+2199 
-2212 RAKTNGNANTAE
+2212 
-2224 ADDIGEMRAYYLD
+2224 
-2237 GDDKVYLDFDG
+2237 
-2248 REISVP
+2248 
-2254 AGVQDIFVEV
+2254 
-2264 DTVDD
+2264 
-2269 NASPVHEGSERFQ
+2269 
-2282 LVVRD
+2282 
-2287 VDGVTTDN
+2287 
-2295 NGKAKAAAFIDD
+2295 
-2307 SGNGEGDN
+2307 
-2315 PDDDRPEITSISSPT
+2315 
-2330 VDEGGTAVFDVTLSN
+2330 
-2345 PSELA
+2345 
-2350 TPVTMTLANG
+2350 
-2360 TAESDDYTSNQ
+2360 
-2371 ITVNFAD
+2371 
-2378 GTSTVVNAV
+2378 
-2387 NGEFSFDVPAGNSS
+2387 
-2401 YTVSVETTDDNNAPV
+2401 
-2416 YEGDETFTLSGA
+2416 
-2428 SSSQTGTVSGEATI
+2428 
-2442 QDGGEG
+2442 
-2448 GDDDRPEVTSISSPT
+2448 
-2463 VDEGGTA
+2463 
-2470 VFDVTLSNPSELA
+2470 
-2483 TPVTMTLANG
+2483 
-2493 TAESDDYT
+2493 
-2501 SNQITVNFADGTS
+2501 
-2514 TVVNAA
+2514 
-2520 NGEFSFDVPAGNSSY
+2520 
-2535 TVSVETTDDNNA
+2535 
-2547 PVYEGDET
+2547 
-2555 FTLSGASSSQTGT
+2555 
-2568 VSGEATIQDGGE
+2568 
-2580 GNDDDRPEITSIS
+2580 
-2593 SPTVDEGGTAVF
+2593 
-2605 DVTLSNPSE
+2605 
-2614 LAAAVTMTLA
+2614 
-2624 NGTAESDDYTTNQIT
+2624 
-2639 VNFAD
+2639 
-2644 GTSTVVDA
+2644 
-2652 VDGEFSFDV
+2652 
-2661 PAGNSSYTVSVET
+2661 
-2674 TDDNNAPVYEGDETF
+2674 
-2689 TLSGAS
+2689 
-2695 SSQTAT
+2695 
-2701 VSGEATI
+2701 
-2708 RDGGEGNDDDRPE
+2708 
-2721 ITSISSPTVDEG
+2721 
-2733 GTAVFDVTLS
+2733 
-2743 NPSELATAVT
+2743 
-2753 MTLANG
+2753 
-2759 TAESDDYTSN
+2759 
-2769 QITVNFADGTSTVVN
+2769 
-2784 AVNGEFSFDVPAGNS
+2784 
-2799 SYTVSVETTD
+2799 
-2809 DNNAPVY
+2809 
-2816 EGDETFTLSGAS
+2816 
-2828 SSQTGTVSGEATI
+2828 
-2841 QDGGQGGDDDR
+2841 
-2852 PQVSI
+2852 
-2857 SGGGDVN
+2857 
-2864 EGNTANFTVH
+2864 
-2874 LSNTAISTVSF
+2874 STVSF

-2902 QYQAADGAWLDVPAS
+2902 QYQAADGVWLDVPAS
-2917 GEISVPAGS
+2917 GEISVSPGS
-2926 SSVNVKVV
+2926 SAVNVKVV

-3044 TSFNSEGEVLQ
+3044 TTFTSEGEVLQ

-3079 GVKEAPDGMGGG
+3079 GVKEAPDGMDGG

-3098 NWGESVQGNAGQR
+3098 NWGEPVQGNAGQR

-3135 QPNAGHIGYGL
+3135 QQSVGHVGYGL

-3155 QGETITIDFTHR
+3155 QGETITIDFTQR
-3167 PSTSVEV
+3167 PSTFVEI

-3218 LFHVV
+3218 LFQVV

-3324 TQSGVKRGIAG
+3324 TQSGVKRGVAG

-3377 NEGGSGNHE
+3377 NEGRSGNHE

-3410 NHGSYHFD
+3410 NQGSYHFD

-3510 YIDLDDAFVGNTT
+3510 YIDLDDAFVGSTT

-3538 TVSIVVN
+3538 KVSIVVN

-3589 GKLDSDSADNSDVD
+3589 GKSDSDSADNSDVD

-3628 STFSVLIPTVIDGVY
+3628 SSFSVLIPTVIDGVY

-3700 NLALAHLETDASD
+3700 NLAVTHLETDASD

-3739 LPAGVIQARVSVQTS
+3739 FPAGVTQARVSVQTS
-3754 DDDSQPVYEGAERFE
+3754 DDDSQPVYEGDERFE

-3780 SDSSVATI
+3780 SDSSVVTI

-3830 LSAESTSNTRVVL
+3830 LSAKSTSDTQVVL

-3852 PEDFNASVVTVK
+3852 PEDFYGSVVTVK

-3878 GVFEFDL
+3878 GAFEFDL

-3952 AGYHNVFGYYVY
+3952 AGYHNVFGYYIY

-3978 DSYDSRQNGFDP
+3978 DSYDSRQNGFAP

-4017 SGATF
+4017 SGSTF
-4022 EVDSNGKLLING
+4022 EVDSSGKLLING

-4049 SHLRISENSDGNTVL
+4049 SHLRVSENSDGNTVL
-4064 SFDDQKNHAND
+4064 SFDDQKNHVND

-4083 IIISKQDTNVDFAT
+4083 IKVSKQDTNVDFAT

-4103 EPISIVDASVD
+4103 DAISIADATVD

-4130 NKYAD
+4130 NKYAG
-4135 DQLTWPST
+4135 DQLTWSST
-4143 PGFTVSQTVTP
+4143 PGFTVSQTVIP
-4154 TSVTLLITAG
+4154 TSVTLLITAD

-4186 SENPDETDREIDIYL
+4186 SENPDETDREIDIHV

-4222 DLTVQQDASG
+4222 DLTVQQNASG

-4257 LPDGSILKSGENIIA
+4257 LPDGSILKSGENMIA

-4291 PPNNSD
+4291 PPNNND

-4356 GNVGASELT
+4356 GNVSASELT

-4408 HGDDQLFTQ
+4408 NGDDQLFTQ

-4525 LSDADGSETL
+4525 LSDTDGSETL
-4535 SLVLNGLPEGSVIR
+4535 SLVLNGLPEGTVIR

-4559 ATSDGK
+4559 ATPDGK

-4580 EVNVPEEGS
+4580 EVNVSEEGS

-4620 LDAESKEMT
+4620 LDAESKEVT

-4676 EGDLISASNV
+4676 EGDLISVSNV

-4704 HTGTGE
+4704 HTGAGE

-4734 TLTLDVTPVA
+4734 TLTLDVAPVA
-4744 DTPVLSITTPD
+4744 DTPVLNITTPD
-4755 TVLPEQ
+4755 AVLPEQ

-4768 TGVIVGNDNG
+4768 TGVVVGNDNG

-4800 STTTNAQDTGRWATA
+4800 STTTNAQDTGRWAMA

-4820 LVTGLVYLGAGTS
+4820 LVTGLVYLEAGMS

-4984 LSDGGSNNVIVG
+4984 LSDGGSNNVVVG

-5063 VVDEDHSANGNVLT
+5063 VVDEDHSAIGNVLT

-5163 SMTIGEME
+5163 SMIIGEME

-5276 TVNQDT
+5276 TANQDT

-5360 QLLNTANSG
+5360 QLLSTANSG

-5440 NITYFITDGYPNTSN
+5440 NITYFITDGYPNISN

-5646 EDVHSYVRQN
+5646 EDVHSYVRQS

-5724 EFVWHYGDLDGGT
+5724 EFVWHYGDLDGST

>member
-1 MGFGTYVVIGNL
+1 
-13 AAGQTIAIDENGSI
+13 
-27 RVLNDNEVAKAGD
+27 
-40 VVMSLEELNPDF
+40 
-52 ADVNIGIVDESA
+52 
-64 ELQDITSE
+64 
-72 IDDIIAAL
+72 
-80 EEGQDPTQLGDEFST
+80 
-95 AAGGQISSSL
+95 
-105 TTIGSIVRTGD
+105 
-116 ETIANTEFNTQGFEN
+116 
-131 LGISRTQSLTLLDQ
+131 
-145 YQAIQQAPAFT
+145 
-156 TSNNSPLADD
+156 
-166 VSVTTNEDTSI
+166 
-177 SGQVSATD
+177 
-185 PNPDDSL
+185 
-192 TFSISSSPEN
+192 
-202 GVVTINPVTGLWEYT
+202 
-217 PNENYDGSDSFEVTV
+217 
-232 DDGNGGTDTVVV
+232 
-244 NVDVTPIPAISVSGD
+244 
-259 AQVDE
+259 
-264 GSNASYT
+264 
-271 INFDKAS
+271 
-278 NQTTNLKLTLSLSSA
+278 
-293 EGEDLSGMS
+293 
-302 VEALSS
+302 
-308 SGDSDSSQ
+308 
-316 RVILVVGNDGTVEVP
+316 
-331 AGVTSLRVTVNTAQD
+331 
-346 TTFEGSEEYQLSV
+346 
-359 EPVFGL
+359 
-365 VGDGAGS
+365 
-372 NSASTAILDNTGNES
+372 
-387 DLPQLTVSNESV
+387 
-399 FEDNTA
+399 
-405 VFDIALSN
+405 
-413 NVDGDVTYNFS
+413 
-424 INLDGETAEIADF
+424 
-437 AENPFSVTYQITGV
+437 
-451 TQTATANQDGSYT
+451 
-464 IPGNATNIQVS
+464 
-475 VETANDEIFEGS
+475 
-487 ESFTLDANASATVG
+487 
-501 GESFNLSESGSG
+501 
-513 TISDE
+513 
-518 QQGGG
+518 
-523 NADTPSLSVSSEA
+523 
-536 VVEGSTAV
+536 
-544 FNVALSN
+544 
-551 VVDGDVTY
+551 
-559 NFALNI
+559 
-565 EGQSA
+565 
-570 ELADFTTN
+570 
-578 LISVSYQL
+578 
-586 DGVTQSAEANQDGTY
+586 
-601 TIPGNATNIQVSVE
+601 
-615 TLDDDI
+615 
-621 FEGSENFK
+621 
-629 LDVSSNATV
+629 
-638 GDDSF
+638 
-643 NLNESGTGT
+643 
-652 ITDEPV
+652 
-658 DASNADTPTL
+658 
-668 SVSSESVVEGNTAV
+668 
-682 FDVALSNDVDG
+682 
-693 DVTYNFSLNF
+693 
-703 NDQAATL
+703 
-710 DDFSVNPIDVSYQV
+710 
-724 NGQAQTAVANQDG
+724 
-737 SYTIPGNA
+737 
-745 TNIQVSVETTDDS
+745 
-758 IFEGNESFT
+758 
-767 LDVSASATT
+767 
-776 GGESFNLNESGA
+776 
-788 GTISD
+788 
-793 ESDRPNLT
+793 
-801 VTGAGTVSEGEV
+801 
-813 ATFSINLSNPVD
+813 
-825 HAVTLDLRAKTNGN
+825 
-839 ANTAEADDI
+839 
-848 GEMRAYYLD
+848 
-857 GDDKVYLDFD
+857 
-867 GREIS
+867 
-872 VPAGVQDIFVEVDT
+872 
-886 VDDNAAPVHEG
+886 
-897 SERFQLVVR
+897 
-906 DVDGVTTDS
+906 
-915 NGKAKAAAFI
+915 
-925 DDSGNGE
+925 
-932 GDNPDDDRPEITSIS
+932 
-947 SPTVDEGGT
+947 
-956 AVFDVTLSNPSELV
+956 
-970 TPVTMTLANDTAESD
+970 
-985 DYTTNQI
+985 
-992 TVNFA
+992 
-997 DGTSTVVNA
+997 
-1006 VNGEFS
+1006 
-1012 FDVPAGNS
+1012 
-1020 SYTVSVDTTDDNNA
+1020 
-1034 PVYEGDETFTLSGAS
+1034 
-1049 SSQTGAVSG
+1049 
-1058 EATIQDGGEGSD
+1058 
-1070 NDRPDLTVT
+1070 
-1079 GAGTVS
+1079 
-1085 EGEMATFSINLS
+1085 
-1097 NPVDHAVTLDLRA
+1097 
-1110 KTNGNA
+1110 
-1116 NTAEADDIGEMR
+1116 
-1128 AYYLEGDDKVYLD
+1128 
-1141 FDGREISV
+1141 
-1149 PAGVQ
+1149 
-1154 DIFVEVDTV
+1154 
-1163 DDNAAPVYEG
+1163 
-1173 SERFQLVVRDVD
+1173 
-1185 GVTTD
+1185 
-1190 SNGKAKAA
+1190 
-1198 AFIDDSGNGEGDN
+1198 
-1211 PDDDRPEITSIS
+1211 
-1223 SPTVDEGG
+1223 
-1231 TAVFDITL
+1231 
-1239 SNPSELA
+1239 
-1246 TPVTMTLANDTAEND
+1246 
-1261 DYTTNQI
+1261 
-1268 TVNFADGT
+1268 
-1276 STVVNAVNGEFSFDV
+1276 
-1291 PAGNSSYTVSVETTD
+1291 
-1306 DNDAPVYEGD
+1306 
-1316 ETFTLSGASSS
+1316 
-1327 QTGTVSGEATIQDG
+1327 
-1341 GEGSDNDR
+1341 
-1349 PDLTVTGAGTISEGD
+1349 
-1364 VATFSINLSNPV
+1364 
-1376 DHAVTLDLR
+1376 
-1385 AKTNG
+1385 
-1390 NANTAEADD
+1390 
-1399 IGEMR
+1399 
-1404 AYYLDGDD
+1404 
-1412 KVYLDFDGR
+1412 
-1421 EISVPAGVQDIF
+1421 
-1433 VEVDTVDDNALP
+1433 
-1445 VHEGSERFQ
+1445 
-1454 LVVRDV
+1454 
-1460 DGVTT
+1460 
-1465 DSNGKAKAAAFIDDS
+1465 
-1480 GNGAGDNPDD
+1480 
-1490 DRPEITSISSP
+1490 
-1501 TVDEGGTAVF
+1501 
-1511 DVTLSN
+1511 LSN

-1538 YTSNQ
+1538 YTTNQ
-1543 ITVNFA
+1543 ITVNFT

-1557 AVNGE
+1557 TVNGE
-1562 FSFDVPAGNSSYTV
+1562 FSFDVPAGNSAYTV
-1576 SVETTDDNDA
+1576 SVETA
-1586 PVYEGDETFTL
+1586 
-1597 SGASSSQ
+1597 
-1604 TGTVSGEATI
+1604 
-1614 QDGGEGSDNDRPDL
+1614 
-1628 TVTGAGTVSE
+1628 
-1638 GEVATFSINLSN
+1638 
-1650 PVDHA
+1650 
-1655 VTLDLRAKTNGN
+1655 
-1667 ANTAEADDIGEMR
+1667 
-1680 AYYLEGDDKVYL
+1680 
-1692 DFDGRE
+1692 
-1698 ISVPAGVQDIFV
+1698 
-1710 EVDTV
+1710 
-1715 DDNAAP
+1715 
-1721 VYEGSERF
+1721 
-1729 QLVVRDVDGVTTDSN
+1729 
-1744 GKAKAAAFIDDSGNG
+1744 
-1759 EGDNPDDDRPEI
+1759 
-1771 TSISSP
+1771 
-1777 TVDEGGTAVFDVTLS
+1777 
-1792 NPSELATAVTMT
+1792 
-1804 LANGTAESD
+1804 
-1813 DYTSNQITVNFA
+1813 
-1825 DGTSTVV
+1825 
-1832 NAVNGEFSFD
+1832 
-1842 VPAGNSSY
+1842 
-1850 TVSVETTDDN
+1850 DDN

-1881 GTVSGEAT
+1881 GTVSGEAN

-1894 EGNDNDR
+1894 EGN
-1901 PDLTVTGAGTVSEG
+1901 
-1915 EVATFSINLSNPVD
+1915 
-1929 HAVTL
+1929 
-1934 DLRAKTNGNANTAE
+1934 
-1948 ADDIGEMRAY
+1948 
-1958 YLDGDDKVYL
+1958 
-1968 DFDGREISVPAG
+1968 
-1980 VQDIFVEVDT
+1980 
-1990 VDDNASPVHEGSER
+1990 
-2004 FQLVVRDVDGVTTDN
+2004 
-2019 NGKAKAAAFIDD
+2019 
-2031 SGNGEGDNPDDERP
+2031 
-2045 EITSISSPTVDEG
+2045 
-2058 GTAVFDVTLSNPSEL
+2058 
-2073 ATAVTMTLANGTA
+2073 
-2086 ESDDYTSDQITV
+2086 
-2098 NFADGTSTVVNAVN
+2098 
-2112 GEFSFDVPAGNSS
+2112 
-2125 YTVSVETTDDN
+2125 
-2136 NAPVYEGDETFTL
+2136 
-2149 SGASSSQ
+2149 
-2156 TGVVS
+2156 
-2161 GEATIQ
+2161 
-2167 DGGEGSD
+2167 
-2174 NDRPDLTVTGA
+2174 
-2185 GTVSEGEV
+2185 
-2193 ATFSIN
+2193 
-2199 LSNPVDHAVTLDL
+2199 
-2212 RAKTNGNANTAE
+2212 
-2224 ADDIGEMRAYYLD
+2224 
-2237 GDDKVYLDFDG
+2237 
-2248 REISVP
+2248 
-2254 AGVQDIFVEV
+2254 
-2264 DTVDD
+2264 
-2269 NASPVHEGSERFQ
+2269 
-2282 LVVRD
+2282 
-2287 VDGVTTDN
+2287 
-2295 NGKAKAAAFIDD
+2295 
-2307 SGNGEGDN
+2307 
-2315 PDDDRPEITSISSPT
+2315 DDDRPEITSISSPT

-2345 PSELA
+2345 
-2350 TPVTMTLANG
+2350 
-2360 TAESDDYTSNQ
+2360 Q
-2371 ITVNFAD
+2371 
-2378 GTSTVVNAV
+2378 
-2387 NGEFSFDVPAGNSS
+2387 
-2401 YTVSVETTDDNNAPV
+2401 
-2416 YEGDETFTLSGA
+2416 
-2428 SSSQTGTVSGEATI
+2428 
-2442 QDGGEG
+2442 
-2448 GDDDRPEVTSISSPT
+2448 
-2463 VDEGGTA
+2463 
-2470 VFDVTLSNPSELA
+2470 SELA

-2535 TVSVETTDDNNA
+2535 TVSVETADDNNA

-2555 FTLSGASSSQTGT
+2555 FTLSGASSSQ
-2568 VSGEATIQDGGE
+2568 A
-2580 GNDDDRPEITSIS
+2580 
-2593 SPTVDEGGTAVF
+2593 
-2605 DVTLSNPSE
+2605 
-2614 LAAAVTMTLA
+2614 
-2624 NGTAESDDYTTNQIT
+2624 
-2639 VNFAD
+2639 
-2644 GTSTVVDA
+2644 
-2652 VDGEFSFDV
+2652 
-2661 PAGNSSYTVSVET
+2661 
-2674 TDDNNAPVYEGDETF
+2674 
-2689 TLSGAS
+2689 
-2695 SSQTAT
+2695 
-2701 VSGEATI
+2701 
-2708 RDGGEGNDDDRPE
+2708 
-2721 ITSISSPTVDEG
+2721 
-2733 GTAVFDVTLS
+2733 
-2743 NPSELATAVT
+2743 
-2753 MTLANG
+2753 
-2759 TAESDDYTSN
+2759 
-2769 QITVNFADGTSTVVN
+2769 
-2784 AVNGEFSFDVPAGNS
+2784 
-2799 SYTVSVETTD
+2799 
-2809 DNNAPVY
+2809 
-2816 EGDETFTLSGAS
+2816 
-2828 SSQTGTVSGEATI
+2828 GTVSGEATI
-2841 QDGGQGGDDDR
+2841 QDGGQGNDDDR

-2874 LSNTAISTVSF
+2874 LSNSATSTVSF

-2890 AGDTSPEDLASY
+2890 AGDTSTEDLASY

-2926 SSVNVKVV
+2926 SAVNVKVV

-2957 VSASTDTTASATILD
+2957 VSASIDTTASATILD
-2972 FEDNPPEAEDFDA
+2972 FEDNPPEAENFDA
-2985 TLDANGNATILF
+2985 TLDANGNASILF

-3011 DDATNTPVGVV
+3011 DDVTNTPVGVV

-3055 QGTIFSDPNLI
+3055 QGTIFGDPNLI
-3066 RYENDAESTGFVL
+3066 RYENDAESTGFIL
-3079 GVKEAPDGMGGG
+3079 GVKEAPDGMDGG

-3098 NWGESVQGNAGQR
+3098 NWGASVQDNAGQR

-3135 QPNAGHIGYGL
+3135 QPSAGHIGYGL

-3155 QGETITIDFTHR
+3155 QGETITIDFTQR

-3265 SDGNYSDEHTVTLV
+3265 SDGNYSDEHTVTLA
-3279 EGNQAPIATDDPVAF
+3279 EGNQTPIATDDPVAF

-3324 TQSGVKRGIAG
+3324 TQSGVKRGVAG

-3400 SGTFVANDGS
+3400 SGTFVANDSS
-3410 NHGSYHFD
+3410 NYGSYHFD

-3510 YIDLDDAFVGNTT
+3510 YIDLDDAFVGSTT

-3563 DEGDSLVYK
+3563 DEGDKLVYK

-3583 QYSVTF
+3583 RYSVTF
-3589 GKLDSDSADNSDVD
+3589 GKSDSDSADNSDVD

-3628 STFSVLIPTVIDGVY
+3628 STFSVLIPTLIDGVY

-3650 LILGEQ
+3650 LILGGQ
-3656 QATGTIENVDI
+3656 QASGTIENVDI
-3667 PLVSVSENVSVSEG
+3667 PLVSVSENVNVSEG
-3681 SAAEFTVSLSKNT
+3681 SAVEFTVSLSKNT

-3713 ISSMVVEY
+3713 VSSMVVEY

-3726 WQTLAIAPNGDVI
+3726 WQTLAIAPNGDVV
-3739 LPAGVIQARVSVQTS
+3739 LPAGVTQARVTVQTI

-3769 LAVSGVAGAQG
+3769 LAVSGVVGAQG
-3780 SDSSVATI
+3780 SDSSVANI
-3788 VDDGSVDPDGEGPEI
+3788 VDDGSVDPDGEGPETT
-3803 ADDDRPVVTSVSDQ
+3803 DDDRPVVTSVSDQ
-3817 NVEEGGVV
+3817 NVEEGSVV

-3830 LSAESTSNTRVVL
+3830 LSAESTSDTRVVL
-3843 ELNEINATS
+3843 ELNEFNATS
-3852 PEDFNASVVTVK
+3852 PEDFNGSVVTVK
-3864 YGDPEQSEQVTLQN
+3864 YGDPEQSEQVSLQN
-3878 GVFEFDL
+3878 GVFEFNL
-3885 PAGESDFTVSV
+3885 PAGENDFTVSV
-3896 QTNDDQVSD
+3896 QTIDDQVSD
-3905 NNETFTLEAKTE
+3905 NNETFTLAAKTE

-3952 AGYHNVFGYYVY
+3952 AGYHNVFGYYIY
-3964 DESSDTQQLQILMS
+3964 DESSETQQLQILMS

-4022 EVDSNGKLLING
+4022 EVDSSGKLLING
-4034 ATQSNINVFLSHDEN
+4034 AEQSNINVFLSHDGN
-4049 SHLRISENSDGNTVL
+4049 SHMRVSENGDGDTVL
-4064 SFDDQKNHAND
+4064 SFDDQKNHVND

-4083 IIISKQDTNVDFAT
+4083 IKISKQDTNVDFAIA
-4097 SFTEGD
+4097 FTEGD
-4103 EPISIVDASVD
+4103 DGISIADASVD

-4130 NKYAD
+4130 NKYAG

-4143 PGFTVSQTVTP
+4143 PGFSVSQTVTP
-4154 TSVTLLITAG
+4154 TSVTLLITAN
-4164 TVGGVSSSE
+4164 TVGGVSSLE
-4173 FETFLKGIRFENT
+4173 FEAFLKGIRFENT
-4186 SENPDETDREIDIYL
+4186 SENPDETDREIEIHV

-4222 DLTVQQDASG
+4222 DLTVQQHASG
-4232 DEDSQIALNIS
+4232 DEDSQIALYIS
-4243 VPANSSV
+4243 IPANSSV
-4250 TEIVLTD
+4250 TEVVLTD

-4280 TPQQLAQLTIT
+4280 TPQQLAQLSIT

-4315 QHSIDVQVDAVT
+4315 QHSVDVQVDAVT

-4334 AEPEVVSFHD
+4334 AEPEVISFHD
-4344 FDSIDMGNRSWR
+4344 FDFIDMGNHSWR
-4356 GNVGASELT
+4356 GNVSASELT
-4365 QSDGAEGIWG
+4365 QSDGAKGIWG
-4375 TDNRNSYNEVG
+4375 TENSGEYSEVG

-4395 SDRENQIYELEGR
+4395 SDSSNQIFEIEGR
-4408 HGDDQLFTQ
+4408 HGDDHLFTQ
-4417 FTAQADQFYTLSFDV
+4417 FTAQADQFYTLSFDI

-4473 FQAPSD
+4473 FQARSD

-4525 LSDADGSETL
+4525 LSDTDGSETL
-4535 SLVLNGLPEGSVIR
+4535 SLILNGLPEGSVIR
-4549 DGNGHSITVV
+4549 DGIGHSITVL
-4559 ATSDGK
+4559 ATPDGK

-4580 EVNVPEEGS
+4580 EVNVPEEGN

-4615 TVLPV
+4615 TVLSV
-4620 LDAESKEMT
+4620 LDAESKEVT
-4629 LDEDEN
+4629 FDEDEN
-4635 YILGVSDF
+4635 YILGVTDF

-4667 SPGVWSPVS
+4667 SPGIWTPVS
-4676 EGDLISASNV
+4676 EGDLVSVSNV
-4686 SQGNLRFTPED
+4686 SQGNLRFTPEN

-4704 HTGTGE
+4704 HIGTEE
-4710 GNLNQDYAHIDF
+4710 GNLNQDYAHVNF
-4722 VVEKGDAKSDEM
+4722 VVEKGDAKSDVM

-4744 DTPVLSITTPD
+4744 DTPVLNINTPD
-4755 TVLPEQ
+4755 IVLLEQ
-4761 HFNVATW
+4761 HFNVTTW

-4800 STTTNAQDTGRWATA
+4800 DTATNAQDTGHWATA

-4820 LVTGLVYLGAGTS
+4820 LVTGLVYLEAGTS

-4897 SINGATAVD
+4897 SINGAAAVD

-4933 VNGVEVYEVYG
+4933 INGVEVYEVYG

-4957 QITSALN
+4957 QITSAVT
-4964 DNDGSETLQVT
+4964 DNDGSEALQVT

-4984 LSDGGSNNVIVG
+4984 LSDGGAHSLFVD
-4996 ASGEVDVTTWDLSSL
+4996 ASGEVVVTNWNLSSL

-5030 ASEVNSTS
+5030 ASEINSTS

-5063 VVDEDHSANGNVLT
+5063 VVDEDHSTIGNVLT

-5095 SINNVSYPAG
+5095 DINSVLYAAG
-5105 GSVTLSE
+5105 SSVTLSE
-5112 GTFVMQANGAYEFT
+5112 GTFVMHADGAYKFT

-5134 LPVITYTTNTGASDT
+5134 LPVITYTTNTGSSDT
-5149 LSIQVVPVADAPQV
+5149 LSIQVVPVADAPHV

-5201 TDIDSSES
+5201 TDLDSSES
-5209 LGSQIVVT
+5209 LGPQIVVT

-5223 EVYVNDSLIVSQPNG
+5223 EVYVNDSLIASQSNG
-5238 SYLITLDGDGDAS
+5238 SYLITLDSNGDAS

-5262 SLEFPIQVQGSSVE
+5262 SLEFPIQVQGSSIE
-5276 TVNQDT
+5276 TANQET

-5291 SFRSYVLESGSHG
+5291 SFRSYVLESGSHS
-5304 DDTIVGNG
+5304 DDTIVGKG

-5322 GIQIIAG
+5322 GIQIVAG

-5360 QLLNTANSG
+5360 QLLSTANSG
-5369 DNAGTVNILLTEFA
+5369 ANAGTVNILLTEFA

-5425 AAVEWFDSN
+5425 AAVEWFDDN

-5455 HLNVTSD
+5455 HLNVTSE

-5481 DDILPDNYSVGTAV
+5481 ENILPDNYSVGTAV
-5495 SYKGEEIVSSSG
+5495 SYRGEEIVSSSG

-5551 VEAVGIGNGINEAT
+5551 VEAVGIGSGINQAT

-5588 LGQEVTLEQGEDNI
+5588 LGQEVILEQGEDNI
-5602 EGGQGNDILFGDLI
+5602 EGGHGDDILFGDLI

-5656 HSDFDVSRDGDQD
+5656 YSDFDVSRDGDQD
-5669 DTLSG
+5669 DTLTG

-5696 DILLGGAGDD
+5696 DILFGGAGDD

-5724 EFVWHYGDLDGGT
+5724 EFVWHDGDLDGGT

-5779 ELTIQRDNGQTTQSI
+5779 ELNIQRDNGQTTQSI

-5809 HGSITGNDLTN
+5809 HGSITGNDLTS

>member
-1 MGFGTYVVIGNL
+1 MSVSANVIMGNL
-13 AAGQTIAIDENGSI
+13 ASGQALVIDQLGNI
-27 RVLNDNEVAKAGD
+27 RVLSKGELAKPGEVI
-40 VVMSLEELNPDF
+40 MSMEELNPDL
-52 ADVNIGIVDESA
+52 AKMKIAVVDQDSL
-64 ELQDITSE
+64 LQDVTGE

-80 EEGQDPTQLGDEFST
+80 EEGQDPTQLGEDFAT
-95 AAGGQISSSL
+95 AAGGQTGSSL
-105 TTIGSIVRTGD
+105 TTIGTIVRTGD
-116 ETIANTEFNTQGFEN
+116 EAIANTDFNTQGFES

-145 YQAIQQAPAFT
+145 YQAIQQAPTFT
-156 TSNNSPLADD
+156 TSNSSPLAED

-202 GVVTINPVTGLWEYT
+202 GIVTINPATGLWEYT

-264 GSNASYT
+264 GSNATYT
-271 INFDKAS
+271 VNFDKAS
-278 NQTTNLKLTLSLSSA
+278 NQTTTLKLTLSLGSA

-308 SGDSDSSQ
+308 SSDSGSSQ
-316 RVILVVGNDGTVEVP
+316 RIVLVVGADGTVEVP
-331 AGVTSLRVTVNTAQD
+331 AGVTSLRVTVNTTQD
-346 TTFEGSEEYQLSV
+346 TTFEGSEEYQLNV

-372 NSASTAILDNTGNES
+372 RSTSTAILDNTDNDS
-387 DLPQLTVSNESV
+387 DLPQLTISNESA

-413 NVDGDVTYNFS
+413 DVDGDVTYNFS
-424 INLDGETAEIADF
+424 LNLDGETAEVTDF
-437 AENPFSVTYQITGV
+437 AENPISVTYQIAGV
-451 TQTATANQDGSYT
+451 TQTATANQDDSYT
-464 IPGNATNIQVS
+464 IPGNATHIQVS

-501 GESFNLSESGSG
+501 GESFNLSESGLG

-544 FNVALSN
+544 FNVTLSN
-551 VVDGDVTY
+551 VVDGDVIY
-559 NFALNI
+559 NFAPSI

-570 ELADFTTN
+570 EIADFATN
-578 LISVSYQL
+578 PISVSYQL
-586 DGVTQSAEANQDGTY
+586 DGVTQPAEANQDGTY

-621 FEGSENFK
+621 FESSENFN
-629 LDVSSNATV
+629 LDVNANATV
-638 GDDSF
+638 GNDSF

-652 ITDEPV
+652 ITDEQ
-658 DASNADTPTL
+658 AGGSNADTPTL

-693 DVTYNFSLNF
+693 NVTYNFSLNF
-703 NDQAATL
+703 NEQTATL
-710 DDFSVNPIDVSYQV
+710 DDFAENPLNVSYQV
-724 NGQAQTAVANQDG
+724 NGQAQTAAANQDG

-745 TNIQVSVETTDDS
+745 TNIQVSVETTDNS

-767 LDVSASATT
+767 LDVSANATT

-793 ESDRPNLT
+793 ESDRPDLTVTGAGTISEGDMATFSINLSNPVDHAVTLDLRAKTNGNANTAEADDIGEMRAYYLDGDDKVYLDFDGREISVPAGVQDIFVEVDTVDDNAAPVHEGSERFQLVVRDVDGVTTDNNGKAKAAAFIDDSGNGAGDNPDDDRPEITSISSPTVDEGGTAVFDVTLSNPSEFATAVTMTLANGTAESGDYTTNQITVNFADGTSTVVNSVNGEFSFDVPAGNSSYTVSVETTDDNNAPVYEGDETFTLSGASSSQTGTVSGEATIQDGGEGSDNDRPDLT
-801 VTGAGTVSEGEV
+801 VTGAGTVSEGDV

-925 DDSGNGE
+925 DDSGNGA
-932 GDNPDDDRPEITSIS
+932 GDNPDDDRPDITAIS

-956 AVFDVTLSNPSELV
+956 AVFDVTLS
-970 TPVTMTLANDTAESD
+970 D
-985 DYTTNQI
+985 
-992 TVNFA
+992 
-997 DGTSTVVNA
+997 
-1006 VNGEFS
+1006 
-1012 FDVPAGNS
+1012 
-1020 SYTVSVDTTDDNNA
+1020 
-1034 PVYEGDETFTLSGAS
+1034 
-1049 SSQTGAVSG
+1049 
-1058 EATIQDGGEGSD
+1058 
-1070 NDRPDLTVT
+1070 
-1079 GAGTVS
+1079 
-1085 EGEMATFSINLS
+1085 
-1097 NPVDHAVTLDLRA
+1097 
-1110 KTNGNA
+1110 
-1116 NTAEADDIGEMR
+1116 
-1128 AYYLEGDDKVYLD
+1128 
-1141 FDGREISV
+1141 
-1149 PAGVQ
+1149 
-1154 DIFVEVDTV
+1154 
-1163 DDNAAPVYEG
+1163 
-1173 SERFQLVVRDVD
+1173 
-1185 GVTTD
+1185 
-1190 SNGKAKAA
+1190 
-1198 AFIDDSGNGEGDN
+1198 
-1211 PDDDRPEITSIS
+1211 
-1223 SPTVDEGG
+1223 
-1231 TAVFDITL
+1231 
-1239 SNPSELA
+1239 
-1246 TPVTMTLANDTAEND
+1246 
-1261 DYTTNQI
+1261 
-1268 TVNFADGT
+1268 
-1276 STVVNAVNGEFSFDV
+1276 
-1291 PAGNSSYTVSVETTD
+1291 
-1306 DNDAPVYEGD
+1306 
-1316 ETFTLSGASSS
+1316 
-1327 QTGTVSGEATIQDG
+1327 
-1341 GEGSDNDR
+1341 
-1349 PDLTVTGAGTISEGD
+1349 
-1364 VATFSINLSNPV
+1364 
-1376 DHAVTLDLR
+1376 
-1385 AKTNG
+1385 
-1390 NANTAEADD
+1390 
-1399 IGEMR
+1399 
-1404 AYYLDGDD
+1404 
-1412 KVYLDFDGR
+1412 
-1421 EISVPAGVQDIF
+1421 
-1433 VEVDTVDDNALP
+1433 
-1445 VHEGSERFQ
+1445 
-1454 LVVRDV
+1454 
-1460 DGVTT
+1460 
-1465 DSNGKAKAAAFIDDS
+1465 
-1480 GNGAGDNPDD
+1480 
-1490 DRPEITSISSP
+1490 
-1501 TVDEGGTAVF
+1501 
-1511 DVTLSN
+1511 

-1543 ITVNFA
+1543 ITVNFV

-1557 AVNGE
+1557 ALNGE

-1576 SVETTDDNDA
+1576 SV
-1586 PVYEGDETFTL
+1586 G
-1597 SGASSSQ
+1597 
-1604 TGTVSGEATI
+1604 
-1614 QDGGEGSDNDRPDL
+1614 
-1628 TVTGAGTVSE
+1628 
-1638 GEVATFSINLSN
+1638 
-1650 PVDHA
+1650 
-1655 VTLDLRAKTNGN
+1655 
-1667 ANTAEADDIGEMR
+1667 
-1680 AYYLEGDDKVYL
+1680 
-1692 DFDGRE
+1692 
-1698 ISVPAGVQDIFV
+1698 
-1710 EVDTV
+1710 
-1715 DDNAAP
+1715 
-1721 VYEGSERF
+1721 
-1729 QLVVRDVDGVTTDSN
+1729 
-1744 GKAKAAAFIDDSGNG
+1744 
-1759 EGDNPDDDRPEI
+1759 
-1771 TSISSP
+1771 
-1777 TVDEGGTAVFDVTLS
+1777 
-1792 NPSELATAVTMT
+1792 
-1804 LANGTAESD
+1804 
-1813 DYTSNQITVNFA
+1813 
-1825 DGTSTVV
+1825 
-1832 NAVNGEFSFD
+1832 
-1842 VPAGNSSY
+1842 
-1850 TVSVETTDDN
+1850 TTDDN

-1881 GTVSGEAT
+1881 GT
-1889 IQDGG
+1889 
-1894 EGNDNDR
+1894 
-1901 PDLTVTGAGTVSEG
+1901 
-1915 EVATFSINLSNPVD
+1915 
-1929 HAVTL
+1929 
-1934 DLRAKTNGNANTAE
+1934 
-1948 ADDIGEMRAY
+1948 
-1958 YLDGDDKVYL
+1958 
-1968 DFDGREISVPAG
+1968 
-1980 VQDIFVEVDT
+1980 
-1990 VDDNASPVHEGSER
+1990 
-2004 FQLVVRDVDGVTTDN
+2004 
-2019 NGKAKAAAFIDD
+2019 
-2031 SGNGEGDNPDDERP
+2031 
-2045 EITSISSPTVDEG
+2045 
-2058 GTAVFDVTLSNPSEL
+2058 
-2073 ATAVTMTLANGTA
+2073 
-2086 ESDDYTSDQITV
+2086 
-2098 NFADGTSTVVNAVN
+2098 
-2112 GEFSFDVPAGNSS
+2112 
-2125 YTVSVETTDDN
+2125 
-2136 NAPVYEGDETFTL
+2136 
-2149 SGASSSQ
+2149 
-2156 TGVVS
+2156 VS

-2269 NASPVHEGSERFQ
+2269 NAAPVHEGSERFQ

-2307 SGNGEGDN
+2307 SGNGAGDN

-2330 VDEGGTAVFDVTLSN
+2330 VDEGGTAIFDVTLSN

-2350 TPVTMTLANG
+2350 TPVTMTLASG
-2360 TAESDDYTSNQ
+2360 TAESDDYTTNQ

-2378 GTSTVVNAV
+2378 GTSKVVNAV

-2448 GDDDRPEVTSISSPT
+2448 SDNDRPDLTVTGAGTVSEGEVATFSIN
-2463 VDEGGTA
+2463 
-2470 VFDVTLSNPSELA
+2470 LSNPVDQA
-2483 TPVTMTLANG
+2483 VTLDLRAKTNGNAN
-2493 TAESDDYT
+2493 TAEADDIGEMRAYYL
-2501 SNQITVNFADGTS
+2501 DGDDK
-2514 TVVNAA
+2514 VYLD
-2520 NGEFSFDVPAGNSSY
+2520 FDGREISVPAGVQDIFVEVD
-2535 TVSVETTDDNNA
+2535 TVDDNAAPVHEGSERFQLVVRDVDGVTTDSNGKAKAAAFIDDSGNGAGDN
-2547 PVYEGDET
+2547 P
-2555 FTLSGASSSQTGT
+2555 
-2568 VSGEATIQDGGE
+2568 
-2580 GNDDDRPEITSIS
+2580 DDDRPEITSIS

-2605 DVTLSNPSE
+2605 DVTLSNSSE
-2614 LAAAVTMTLA
+2614 LVT
-2624 NGTAESDDYTTNQIT
+2624 
-2639 VNFAD
+2639 
-2644 GTSTVVDA
+2644 
-2652 VDGEFSFDV
+2652 
-2661 PAGNSSYTVSVET
+2661 P
-2674 TDDNNAPVYEGDETF
+2674 
-2689 TLSGAS
+2689 
-2695 SSQTAT
+2695 
-2701 VSGEATI
+2701 
-2708 RDGGEGNDDDRPE
+2708 
-2721 ITSISSPTVDEG
+2721 
-2733 GTAVFDVTLS
+2733 
-2743 NPSELATAVT
+2743 VT

-2809 DNNAPVY
+2809 DNDAPVH

-2841 QDGGQGGDDDR
+2841 QDGGEGNDDDRPEITSISSPTVDEGGTAVFDVMLSNPSELAIPVTMTLANGTAENDDYTSNQITVNFADGTSTVVNAVNGKFSFDVPAGNSSYTVSVETTDDNNAPVYEGDETFSLSGASSSQTGTVSGEATIQDGGEGGDDDR

-2874 LSNTAISTVSF
+2874 LSNIATSTVSF

-2902 QYQAADGAWLDVPAS
+2902 QYQAADGTWLDVPAS
-2917 GEISVPAGS
+2917 GEISVPPGS

-2957 VSASTDTTASATILD
+2957 VSASTDTTAIATILD

-3044 TSFNSEGEVLQ
+3044 TTFTSEGEVLQ

-3079 GVKEAPDGMGGG
+3079 GVKEAPDGMDGD

-3098 NWGESVQGNAGQR
+3098 NWGEPVQGNAGQR

-3135 QPNAGHIGYGL
+3135 QPSAGHIGYGL

-3155 QGETITIDFTHR
+3155 QGETITIDFTQR

-3279 EGNQAPIATDDPVAF
+3279 EGNQAPVATDDPVAF

-3305 WTHDGVSISGSY
+3305 WTHGGVSISGSY

-3501 SARIENGVV
+3501 SARIENGLV

-3643 ESSEDYT
+3643 EISEDYT

-3739 LPAGVIQARVSVQTS
+3739 LPAGVTQARVSVQTS

-3830 LSAESTSNTRVVL
+3830 LSAKSTSDTQVVL

-3852 PEDFNASVVTVK
+3852 PEDFNGSVVTVK
-3864 YGDPEQSEQVTLQN
+3864 YGDLEQSEQVTLQN
-3878 GVFEFDL
+3878 GAFEFDL

-3905 NNETFTLEAKTE
+3905 NNETFTLAAKTE

-4017 SGATF
+4017 SGSTF
-4022 EVDSNGKLLING
+4022 EVDSSGKLLING
-4034 ATQSNINVFLSHDEN
+4034 AEQSNINVFLSHDEN

-4064 SFDDQKNHAND
+4064 SFDDQKNHVND

-4083 IIISKQDTNVDFAT
+4083 IKISKQDTNVDFAT

-4103 EPISIVDASVD
+4103 DAISIANASVD

-4130 NKYAD
+4130 NKYAG

-4143 PGFTVSQTVTP
+4143 LGFTVSQTVTFN
-4154 TSVTLLITAG
+4154 SVTLLITAD

-4186 SENPDETDREIDIYL
+4186 SENPDETDREIDIHV

-4250 TEIVLTD
+4250 TEILLTD

-4291 PPNNSD
+4291 PPSNSD

-4334 AEPEVVSFHD
+4334 AEPEVISFHD

-4356 GNVGASELT
+4356 GNVSASELT

-4559 ATSDGK
+4559 ATPDGK

-4620 LDAESKEMT
+4620 LDAESKEVT

-4667 SPGVWSPVS
+4667 SPGVWAPVS
-4676 EGDLISASNV
+4676 EGDLISVSNV
-4686 SQGNLRFTPED
+4686 SQGNLRFTPEN

-4704 HTGTGE
+4704 HTGAGE
-4710 GNLNQDYAHIDF
+4710 GNLNQDYAHINF
-4722 VVEKGDAKSDEM
+4722 VVEKGDAKSDAM

-4820 LVTGLVYLGAGTS
+4820 LVTGLVYLEAGTS

-4856 YWGNSSGQIQGSAFT
+4856 YWGSSSGQIQGSAFT

-4984 LSDGGSNNVIVG
+4984 LSDGGSNNAIIG

-5063 VVDEDHSANGNVLT
+5063 VVDEDHSAIGNVLT
-5077 DIDGRDSDEDNI
+5077 DIDGRDSDEDNL

-5262 SLEFPIQVQGSSVE
+5262 SLEFPIQVEGSSVE
-5276 TVNQDT
+5276 SANQDT
-5282 AHSTAEETL
+5282 AYSTTEETL
-5291 SFRSYVLESGSHG
+5291 SFRNYVLESGSHG

-5360 QLLNTANSG
+5360 QLLSTANSG

-5425 AAVEWFDSN
+5425 AAVEWFDDN

-5440 NITYFITDGYPNTSN
+5440 NITYFITDGYPNTNN

-5469 DYDTSTKDVVTL
+5469 DYETSTKDVVTL
-5481 DDILPDNYSVGTAV
+5481 EDILPDNYSVGTAV

-5507 AVKSPLTGAT
+5507 AVKSPLTGST

-5646 EDVHSYVRQN
+5646 EDVHSYVRQS

>member
-1 MGFGTYVVIGNL
+1 M
-13 AAGQTIAIDENGSI
+13 
-27 RVLNDNEVAKAGD
+27 
-40 VVMSLEELNPDF
+40 
-52 ADVNIGIVDESA
+52 
-64 ELQDITSE
+64 
-72 IDDIIAAL
+72 
-80 EEGQDPTQLGDEFST
+80 
-95 AAGGQISSSL
+95 
-105 TTIGSIVRTGD
+105 
-116 ETIANTEFNTQGFEN
+116 
-131 LGISRTQSLTLLDQ
+131 
-145 YQAIQQAPAFT
+145 
-156 TSNNSPLADD
+156 
-166 VSVTTNEDTSI
+166 
-177 SGQVSATD
+177 
-185 PNPDDSL
+185 
-192 TFSISSSPEN
+192 
-202 GVVTINPVTGLWEYT
+202 
-217 PNENYDGSDSFEVTV
+217 
-232 DDGNGGTDTVVV
+232 
-244 NVDVTPIPAISVSGD
+244 
-259 AQVDE
+259 
-264 GSNASYT
+264 
-271 INFDKAS
+271 
-278 NQTTNLKLTLSLSSA
+278 
-293 EGEDLSGMS
+293 
-302 VEALSS
+302 
-308 SGDSDSSQ
+308 
-316 RVILVVGNDGTVEVP
+316 
-331 AGVTSLRVTVNTAQD
+331 
-346 TTFEGSEEYQLSV
+346 
-359 EPVFGL
+359 
-365 VGDGAGS
+365 
-372 NSASTAILDNTGNES
+372 
-387 DLPQLTVSNESV
+387 
-399 FEDNTA
+399 
-405 VFDIALSN
+405 
-413 NVDGDVTYNFS
+413 
-424 INLDGETAEIADF
+424 
-437 AENPFSVTYQITGV
+437 
-451 TQTATANQDGSYT
+451 
-464 IPGNATNIQVS
+464 
-475 VETANDEIFEGS
+475 
-487 ESFTLDANASATVG
+487 
-501 GESFNLSESGSG
+501 
-513 TISDE
+513 
-518 QQGGG
+518 
-523 NADTPSLSVSSEA
+523 
-536 VVEGSTAV
+536 
-544 FNVALSN
+544 
-551 VVDGDVTY
+551 
-559 NFALNI
+559 
-565 EGQSA
+565 
-570 ELADFTTN
+570 
-578 LISVSYQL
+578 
-586 DGVTQSAEANQDGTY
+586 
-601 TIPGNATNIQVSVE
+601 
-615 TLDDDI
+615 
-621 FEGSENFK
+621 
-629 LDVSSNATV
+629 
-638 GDDSF
+638 
-643 NLNESGTGT
+643 
-652 ITDEPV
+652 
-658 DASNADTPTL
+658 
-668 SVSSESVVEGNTAV
+668 
-682 FDVALSNDVDG
+682 
-693 DVTYNFSLNF
+693 
-703 NDQAATL
+703 
-710 DDFSVNPIDVSYQV
+710 
-724 NGQAQTAVANQDG
+724 
-737 SYTIPGNA
+737 
-745 TNIQVSVETTDDS
+745 
-758 IFEGNESFT
+758 
-767 LDVSASATT
+767 
-776 GGESFNLNESGA
+776 
-788 GTISD
+788 
-793 ESDRPNLT
+793 
-801 VTGAGTVSEGEV
+801 
-813 ATFSINLSNPVD
+813 
-825 HAVTLDLRAKTNGN
+825 
-839 ANTAEADDI
+839 
-848 GEMRAYYLD
+848 
-857 GDDKVYLDFD
+857 
-867 GREIS
+867 
-872 VPAGVQDIFVEVDT
+872 
-886 VDDNAAPVHEG
+886 DDNAA
-897 SERFQLVVR
+897 
-906 DVDGVTTDS
+906 
-915 NGKAKAAAFI
+915 
-925 DDSGNGE
+925 
-932 GDNPDDDRPEITSIS
+932 
-947 SPTVDEGGT
+947 
-956 AVFDVTLSNPSELV
+956 
-970 TPVTMTLANDTAESD
+970 
-985 DYTTNQI
+985 
-992 TVNFA
+992 
-997 DGTSTVVNA
+997 
-1006 VNGEFS
+1006 
-1012 FDVPAGNS
+1012 
-1020 SYTVSVDTTDDNNA
+1020 
-1034 PVYEGDETFTLSGAS
+1034 
-1049 SSQTGAVSG
+1049 
-1058 EATIQDGGEGSD
+1058 
-1070 NDRPDLTVT
+1070 
-1079 GAGTVS
+1079 
-1085 EGEMATFSINLS
+1085 
-1097 NPVDHAVTLDLRA
+1097 
-1110 KTNGNA
+1110 
-1116 NTAEADDIGEMR
+1116 
-1128 AYYLEGDDKVYLD
+1128 
-1141 FDGREISV
+1141 
-1149 PAGVQ
+1149 
-1154 DIFVEVDTV
+1154 
-1163 DDNAAPVYEG
+1163 
-1173 SERFQLVVRDVD
+1173 
-1185 GVTTD
+1185 
-1190 SNGKAKAA
+1190 
-1198 AFIDDSGNGEGDN
+1198 
-1211 PDDDRPEITSIS
+1211 
-1223 SPTVDEGG
+1223 
-1231 TAVFDITL
+1231 
-1239 SNPSELA
+1239 
-1246 TPVTMTLANDTAEND
+1246 
-1261 DYTTNQI
+1261 
-1268 TVNFADGT
+1268 
-1276 STVVNAVNGEFSFDV
+1276 
-1291 PAGNSSYTVSVETTD
+1291 
-1306 DNDAPVYEGD
+1306 
-1316 ETFTLSGASSS
+1316 
-1327 QTGTVSGEATIQDG
+1327 
-1341 GEGSDNDR
+1341 
-1349 PDLTVTGAGTISEGD
+1349 
-1364 VATFSINLSNPV
+1364 
-1376 DHAVTLDLR
+1376 
-1385 AKTNG
+1385 
-1390 NANTAEADD
+1390 
-1399 IGEMR
+1399 
-1404 AYYLDGDD
+1404 
-1412 KVYLDFDGR
+1412 
-1421 EISVPAGVQDIF
+1421 
-1433 VEVDTVDDNALP
+1433 P

-1490 DRPEITSISSP
+1490 DRPDITTISSP

-1538 YTSNQ
+1538 YT
-1543 ITVNFA
+1543 T
-1549 DGTSTVVN
+1549 
-1557 AVNGE
+1557 
-1562 FSFDVPAGNSSYTV
+1562 
-1576 SVETTDDNDA
+1576 
-1586 PVYEGDETFTL
+1586 
-1597 SGASSSQ
+1597 
-1604 TGTVSGEATI
+1604 
-1614 QDGGEGSDNDRPDL
+1614 
-1628 TVTGAGTVSE
+1628 
-1638 GEVATFSINLSN
+1638 
-1650 PVDHA
+1650 
-1655 VTLDLRAKTNGN
+1655 
-1667 ANTAEADDIGEMR
+1667 
-1680 AYYLEGDDKVYL
+1680 
-1692 DFDGRE
+1692 
-1698 ISVPAGVQDIFV
+1698 
-1710 EVDTV
+1710 
-1715 DDNAAP
+1715 
-1721 VYEGSERF
+1721 
-1729 QLVVRDVDGVTTDSN
+1729 
-1744 GKAKAAAFIDDSGNG
+1744 
-1759 EGDNPDDDRPEI
+1759 
-1771 TSISSP
+1771 
-1777 TVDEGGTAVFDVTLS
+1777 
-1792 NPSELATAVTMT
+1792 
-1804 LANGTAESD
+1804 
-1813 DYTSNQITVNFA
+1813 NQITVNFA

-1860 NAPVYEG
+1860 NVPVYEG

-1881 GTVSGEAT
+1881 GKVSGEAT
-1889 IQDGG
+1889 I
-1894 EGNDNDR
+1894 
-1901 PDLTVTGAGTVSEG
+1901 
-1915 EVATFSINLSNPVD
+1915 
-1929 HAVTL
+1929 
-1934 DLRAKTNGNANTAE
+1934 K
-1948 ADDIGEMRAY
+1948 
-1958 YLDGDDKVYL
+1958 
-1968 DFDGREISVPAG
+1968 
-1980 VQDIFVEVDT
+1980 
-1990 VDDNASPVHEGSER
+1990 
-2004 FQLVVRDVDGVTTDN
+2004 
-2019 NGKAKAAAFIDD
+2019 
-2031 SGNGEGDNPDDERP
+2031 
-2045 EITSISSPTVDEG
+2045 
-2058 GTAVFDVTLSNPSEL
+2058 
-2073 ATAVTMTLANGTA
+2073 
-2086 ESDDYTSDQITV
+2086 
-2098 NFADGTSTVVNAVN
+2098 
-2112 GEFSFDVPAGNSS
+2112 
-2125 YTVSVETTDDN
+2125 
-2136 NAPVYEGDETFTL
+2136 
-2149 SGASSSQ
+2149 
-2156 TGVVS
+2156 
-2161 GEATIQ
+2161 

-2269 NASPVHEGSERFQ
+2269 NAAPVYEGSERFQ

-2287 VDGVTTDN
+2287 VDGVTTDS

-2330 VDEGGTAVFDVTLSN
+2330 VDEGGAAAFDVTLSN
-2345 PSELA
+2345 PSELV
-2350 TPVTMTLANG
+2350 TPVTMSLTNG

-2448 GDDDRPEVTSISSPT
+2448 SDNDRPDLTVTGAGTVSEGEVATFSINLSNPVDHAVTLDLRAKTNGSANTAEADDIGEMRAYYLDGDDKVYLDFDGREISVPAGVQDIFVEVDTVDDNAAPVHEGSERFQLVVRDVDGVTTDSNGKAKAAAIIDDSGNGAGDNPDDDRPEITSISSPA

-2470 VFDVTLSNPSELA
+2470 IFDVTLSNPSELV
-2483 TPVTMTLANG
+2483 TPVTMSLTNG

-2514 TVVNAA
+2514 TVVNAV

-2580 GNDDDRPEITSIS
+2580 GNDDDRPEIT
-2593 SPTVDEGGTAVF
+2593 T
-2605 DVTLSNPSE
+2605 
-2614 LAAAVTMTLA
+2614 
-2624 NGTAESDDYTTNQIT
+2624 
-2639 VNFAD
+2639 
-2644 GTSTVVDA
+2644 
-2652 VDGEFSFDV
+2652 
-2661 PAGNSSYTVSVET
+2661 
-2674 TDDNNAPVYEGDETF
+2674 
-2689 TLSGAS
+2689 
-2695 SSQTAT
+2695 
-2701 VSGEATI
+2701 
-2708 RDGGEGNDDDRPE
+2708 
-2721 ITSISSPTVDEG
+2721 ISSPTVDEG

-2743 NPSELATAVT
+2743 NPSELATPVT

-2759 TAESDDYTSN
+2759 TAESDDYSTN
-2769 QITVNFADGTSTVVN
+2769 QIIVNFADGTSTVVN

-2874 LSNTAISTVSF
+2874 LSNTATSTVSF

-2890 AGDTSPEDLASY
+2890 AGDTSTEDLASY
-2902 QYQAADGAWLDVPAS
+2902 QYQTANGTWLDVPTS
-2917 GEISVPAGS
+2917 GEISVPPGS
-2926 SSVNVKVV
+2926 SAVNVKVV

-2950 VSAGSGT
+2950 VSAGNGT

-2972 FEDNPPEAEDFDA
+2972 FEDNPPKAENFDA
-2985 TLDANGNATILF
+2985 TLDANGNASILF

-3279 EGNQAPIATDDPVAF
+3279 EGNEAPIATDDPVAF

-3324 TQSGVKRGIAG
+3324 TQSGIKRGVAG

-3501 SARIENGVV
+3501 SARIENGIV
-3510 YIDLDDAFVGNTT
+3510 YIDLDDAFVGSTT

-3545 PLPQE
+3545 PLPQQ

-3681 SAAEFTVSLSKNT
+3681 AAAEFTVSLSKNT

-3726 WQTLAIAPNGDVI
+3726 WQTLAIAPNGDVV
-3739 LPAGVIQARVSVQTS
+3739 LPAGVIQARVTVQTT

-3769 LAVSGVAGAQG
+3769 LDVSGVAGVQG

-3830 LSAESTSNTRVVL
+3830 LSAESTSDTQVVL

-3852 PEDFNASVVTVK
+3852 PEDFNGSVVTVK
-3864 YGDPEQSEQVTLQN
+3864 YGDPEQSEQVTLHN
-3878 GVFEFDL
+3878 DVFEFDL

-3905 NNETFTLEAKTE
+3905 NNETFTLAAKTE

-3945 IEFVSES
+3945 IEFVSEG

-3964 DESSDTQQLQILMS
+3964 DESSDTQQLQILIS

-4017 SGATF
+4017 SGSTF
-4022 EVDSNGKLLING
+4022 EVDSSGKLLVNG
-4034 ATQSNINVFLSHDEN
+4034 AEQSNINVFLSHDEN
-4049 SHLRISENSDGNTVL
+4049 SHMRVSENSDGDTVL
-4064 SFDDQKNHAND
+4064 SFDDQKNHVND

-4083 IIISKQDTNVDFAT
+4083 IKISKQDTNVDFAT

-4103 EPISIVDASVD
+4103 DAISIADASVD

-4130 NKYAD
+4130 NKYAG
-4135 DQLTWPST
+4135 DQLIWPST

-4154 TSVTLLITAG
+4154 TSVTLLITAD

-4186 SENPDETDREIDIYL
+4186 SENPDETDREIDIHV

-4250 TEIVLTD
+4250 TEIVLAD

-4297 ENFTV
+4297 ENFKV

-4315 QHSIDVQVDAVT
+4315 QHSIDVEVDAVT

-4356 GNVGASELT
+4356 GNVSASELT
-4365 QSDGAEGIWG
+4365 QSNGVEGIWG

-4525 LSDADGSETL
+4525 LSDTDGSETL

-4559 ATSDGK
+4559 ATPDGK

-4620 LDAESKEMT
+4620 LDAESKEVT

-4667 SPGVWSPVS
+4667 SPGVWAPVS
-4676 EGDLISASNV
+4676 EGDLISVSNV
-4686 SQGNLRFTPED
+4686 SQGNLRFTPEN

-4704 HTGTGE
+4704 HTGAGE

-4722 VVEKGDAKSDEM
+4722 VVEKGGAKSEAM

-4744 DTPVLSITTPD
+4744 DTPVLNITTPD

-4768 TGVIVGNDNG
+4768 TGVVVGNDNG

-4820 LVTGLVYLGAGTS
+4820 LVTGLVYLEAGTS

-4890 GNFNVDV
+4890 GSFNVDV

-4957 QITSALN
+4957 QIASALN

-4984 LSDGGSNNVIVG
+4984 LSDGGSNNVVVG

-5048 VVHENKPTVTQSDVN
+5048 VVHENKPTVTQSDAN
-5063 VVDEDHSANGNVLT
+5063 VVDEDHSAIGNVLT
-5077 DIDGRDSDEDNI
+5077 DIDGRDSDEDNL

-5360 QLLNTANSG
+5360 QLLSTANSG

-5425 AAVEWFDSN
+5425 AAVEWFDDN

-5469 DYDTSTKDVVTL
+5469 DYETSTKDVVTL
-5481 DDILPDNYSVGTAV
+5481 EDILPDNYSVGTAV

-5674 GAGDDILFGQGG
+5674 GVGDDILFGQGG
-5686 DDTLDGGAGN
+5686 DDILDGGAGN

-5724 EFVWHYGDLDGGT
+5724 EFVWHDDDLDGGT

>member
-1 MGFGTYVVIGNL
+1 
-13 AAGQTIAIDENGSI
+13 
-27 RVLNDNEVAKAGD
+27 
-40 VVMSLEELNPDF
+40 
-52 ADVNIGIVDESA
+52 
-64 ELQDITSE
+64 
-72 IDDIIAAL
+72 
-80 EEGQDPTQLGDEFST
+80 
-95 AAGGQISSSL
+95 
-105 TTIGSIVRTGD
+105 
-116 ETIANTEFNTQGFEN
+116 
-131 LGISRTQSLTLLDQ
+131 
-145 YQAIQQAPAFT
+145 
-156 TSNNSPLADD
+156 
-166 VSVTTNEDTSI
+166 
-177 SGQVSATD
+177 
-185 PNPDDSL
+185 
-192 TFSISSSPEN
+192 
-202 GVVTINPVTGLWEYT
+202 
-217 PNENYDGSDSFEVTV
+217 
-232 DDGNGGTDTVVV
+232 
-244 NVDVTPIPAISVSGD
+244 
-259 AQVDE
+259 
-264 GSNASYT
+264 
-271 INFDKAS
+271 
-278 NQTTNLKLTLSLSSA
+278 
-293 EGEDLSGMS
+293 
-302 VEALSS
+302 
-308 SGDSDSSQ
+308 
-316 RVILVVGNDGTVEVP
+316 
-331 AGVTSLRVTVNTAQD
+331 
-346 TTFEGSEEYQLSV
+346 
-359 EPVFGL
+359 
-365 VGDGAGS
+365 
-372 NSASTAILDNTGNES
+372 
-387 DLPQLTVSNESV
+387 
-399 FEDNTA
+399 
-405 VFDIALSN
+405 
-413 NVDGDVTYNFS
+413 
-424 INLDGETAEIADF
+424 
-437 AENPFSVTYQITGV
+437 
-451 TQTATANQDGSYT
+451 
-464 IPGNATNIQVS
+464 
-475 VETANDEIFEGS
+475 
-487 ESFTLDANASATVG
+487 
-501 GESFNLSESGSG
+501 
-513 TISDE
+513 
-518 QQGGG
+518 
-523 NADTPSLSVSSEA
+523 
-536 VVEGSTAV
+536 
-544 FNVALSN
+544 
-551 VVDGDVTY
+551 
-559 NFALNI
+559 
-565 EGQSA
+565 
-570 ELADFTTN
+570 
-578 LISVSYQL
+578 
-586 DGVTQSAEANQDGTY
+586 
-601 TIPGNATNIQVSVE
+601 
-615 TLDDDI
+615 
-621 FEGSENFK
+621 
-629 LDVSSNATV
+629 
-638 GDDSF
+638 
-643 NLNESGTGT
+643 
-652 ITDEPV
+652 
-658 DASNADTPTL
+658 
-668 SVSSESVVEGNTAV
+668 
-682 FDVALSNDVDG
+682 
-693 DVTYNFSLNF
+693 
-703 NDQAATL
+703 
-710 DDFSVNPIDVSYQV
+710 
-724 NGQAQTAVANQDG
+724 
-737 SYTIPGNA
+737 
-745 TNIQVSVETTDDS
+745 
-758 IFEGNESFT
+758 
-767 LDVSASATT
+767 
-776 GGESFNLNESGA
+776 
-788 GTISD
+788 
-793 ESDRPNLT
+793 
-801 VTGAGTVSEGEV
+801 
-813 ATFSINLSNPVD
+813 
-825 HAVTLDLRAKTNGN
+825 
-839 ANTAEADDI
+839 
-848 GEMRAYYLD
+848 
-857 GDDKVYLDFD
+857 
-867 GREIS
+867 
-872 VPAGVQDIFVEVDT
+872 
-886 VDDNAAPVHEG
+886 
-897 SERFQLVVR
+897 
-906 DVDGVTTDS
+906 
-915 NGKAKAAAFI
+915 
-925 DDSGNGE
+925 
-932 GDNPDDDRPEITSIS
+932 
-947 SPTVDEGGT
+947 
-956 AVFDVTLSNPSELV
+956 
-970 TPVTMTLANDTAESD
+970 
-985 DYTTNQI
+985 
-992 TVNFA
+992 
-997 DGTSTVVNA
+997 
-1006 VNGEFS
+1006 
-1012 FDVPAGNS
+1012 
-1020 SYTVSVDTTDDNNA
+1020 
-1034 PVYEGDETFTLSGAS
+1034 
-1049 SSQTGAVSG
+1049 
-1058 EATIQDGGEGSD
+1058 
-1070 NDRPDLTVT
+1070 
-1079 GAGTVS
+1079 
-1085 EGEMATFSINLS
+1085 
-1097 NPVDHAVTLDLRA
+1097 
-1110 KTNGNA
+1110 
-1116 NTAEADDIGEMR
+1116 
-1128 AYYLEGDDKVYLD
+1128 
-1141 FDGREISV
+1141 
-1149 PAGVQ
+1149 
-1154 DIFVEVDTV
+1154 
-1163 DDNAAPVYEG
+1163 
-1173 SERFQLVVRDVD
+1173 
-1185 GVTTD
+1185 
-1190 SNGKAKAA
+1190 
-1198 AFIDDSGNGEGDN
+1198 
-1211 PDDDRPEITSIS
+1211 
-1223 SPTVDEGG
+1223 
-1231 TAVFDITL
+1231 
-1239 SNPSELA
+1239 
-1246 TPVTMTLANDTAEND
+1246 
-1261 DYTTNQI
+1261 
-1268 TVNFADGT
+1268 
-1276 STVVNAVNGEFSFDV
+1276 
-1291 PAGNSSYTVSVETTD
+1291 
-1306 DNDAPVYEGD
+1306 
-1316 ETFTLSGASSS
+1316 
-1327 QTGTVSGEATIQDG
+1327 
-1341 GEGSDNDR
+1341 
-1349 PDLTVTGAGTISEGD
+1349 
-1364 VATFSINLSNPV
+1364 
-1376 DHAVTLDLR
+1376 
-1385 AKTNG
+1385 
-1390 NANTAEADD
+1390 
-1399 IGEMR
+1399 
-1404 AYYLDGDD
+1404 
-1412 KVYLDFDGR
+1412 
-1421 EISVPAGVQDIF
+1421 
-1433 VEVDTVDDNALP
+1433 
-1445 VHEGSERFQ
+1445 
-1454 LVVRDV
+1454 
-1460 DGVTT
+1460 
-1465 DSNGKAKAAAFIDDS
+1465 
-1480 GNGAGDNPDD
+1480 
-1490 DRPEITSISSP
+1490 
-1501 TVDEGGTAVF
+1501 
-1511 DVTLSN
+1511 
-1517 PSELATPVTMTLAN
+1517 
-1531 GTAESDD
+1531 
-1538 YTSNQ
+1538 
-1543 ITVNFA
+1543 
-1549 DGTSTVVN
+1549 
-1557 AVNGE
+1557 
-1562 FSFDVPAGNSSYTV
+1562 
-1576 SVETTDDNDA
+1576 
-1586 PVYEGDETFTL
+1586 
-1597 SGASSSQ
+1597 
-1604 TGTVSGEATI
+1604 
-1614 QDGGEGSDNDRPDL
+1614 
-1628 TVTGAGTVSE
+1628 
-1638 GEVATFSINLSN
+1638 
-1650 PVDHA
+1650 
-1655 VTLDLRAKTNGN
+1655 
-1667 ANTAEADDIGEMR
+1667 
-1680 AYYLEGDDKVYL
+1680 
-1692 DFDGRE
+1692 
-1698 ISVPAGVQDIFV
+1698 
-1710 EVDTV
+1710 
-1715 DDNAAP
+1715 
-1721 VYEGSERF
+1721 
-1729 QLVVRDVDGVTTDSN
+1729 
-1744 GKAKAAAFIDDSGNG
+1744 
-1759 EGDNPDDDRPEI
+1759 
-1771 TSISSP
+1771 
-1777 TVDEGGTAVFDVTLS
+1777 TAVFDVTLS

-1894 EGNDNDR
+1894 EGGDDDRPEITSISSPTFDEGGTAVFDVTLSNSSELATAVTMTLANGTAESDDYTSNQITVNFADGTSTVVNAVNGEFSFDVPAGNSSYTVSVETTDDNNVPVYEGDETFTLSGASSSQTGTVSGEATIQDGGEGGDDDRPEITSISSPTVDEGGTAVFDVTLSNSSELATAVTMTLANGTAESDDYTSNQITVNFADGTSTVVNAVNGEFSFDVPAGNSSYTVSVETTDDNDEPVYEGDETFTLSGASSSQTGTVSGEATIQDGGQGSDDDRPEITSISSPTVDEGGTAVFDVTLSNSSELVTPVTMSLANGTAESDDYTTNQITVNFADGTSTVVNAVNGEFSFDVPAGNDSYTVSVETTDDNNAPVYEGDETFTLSGASSSQTGTVSGEATIQDGGEGNDDDR
-1901 PDLTVTGAGTVSEG
+1901 PDLTVSGAGTVSEG
-1915 EVATFSINLSNPVD
+1915 DVATFSINLSNPVD

-1990 VDDNASPVHEGSER
+1990 VDDNAAPVHEGSER

-2031 SGNGEGDNPDDERP
+2031 SGNGAGDNPDDDRP
-2045 EITSISSPTVDEG
+2045 EITSISSPIVDEG

-2073 ATAVTMTLANGTA
+2073 V
-2086 ESDDYTSDQITV
+2086 
-2098 NFADGTSTVVNAVN
+2098 
-2112 GEFSFDVPAGNSS
+2112 
-2125 YTVSVETTDDN
+2125 
-2136 NAPVYEGDETFTL
+2136 
-2149 SGASSSQ
+2149 
-2156 TGVVS
+2156 
-2161 GEATIQ
+2161 
-2167 DGGEGSD
+2167 
-2174 NDRPDLTVTGA
+2174 
-2185 GTVSEGEV
+2185 
-2193 ATFSIN
+2193 
-2199 LSNPVDHAVTLDL
+2199 
-2212 RAKTNGNANTAE
+2212 
-2224 ADDIGEMRAYYLD
+2224 
-2237 GDDKVYLDFDG
+2237 
-2248 REISVP
+2248 
-2254 AGVQDIFVEV
+2254 
-2264 DTVDD
+2264 
-2269 NASPVHEGSERFQ
+2269 
-2282 LVVRD
+2282 
-2287 VDGVTTDN
+2287 
-2295 NGKAKAAAFIDD
+2295 
-2307 SGNGEGDN
+2307 
-2315 PDDDRPEITSISSPT
+2315 
-2330 VDEGGTAVFDVTLSN
+2330 
-2345 PSELA
+2345 

-2371 ITVNFAD
+2371 ITVNFTD
-2378 GTSTVVNAV
+2378 GTSTVVNSV

-2428 SSSQTGTVSGEATI
+2428 SSSQTGTVSGEANI
-2442 QDGGEG
+2442 QDGGN
-2448 GDDDRPEVTSISSPT
+2448 DDDRPEITNISSPT

-2470 VFDVTLSNPSELA
+2470 VFDVTLSNQSELG
-2483 TPVTMTLANG
+2483 TP
-2493 TAESDDYT
+2493 
-2501 SNQITVNFADGTS
+2501 
-2514 TVVNAA
+2514 
-2520 NGEFSFDVPAGNSSY
+2520 
-2535 TVSVETTDDNNA
+2535 
-2547 PVYEGDET
+2547 
-2555 FTLSGASSSQTGT
+2555 
-2568 VSGEATIQDGGE
+2568 
-2580 GNDDDRPEITSIS
+2580 
-2593 SPTVDEGGTAVF
+2593 
-2605 DVTLSNPSE
+2605 
-2614 LAAAVTMTLA
+2614 VTMTLA

-2644 GTSTVVDA
+2644 GTSTIVDA
-2652 VDGEFSFDV
+2652 VNGEFSFDV

-2708 RDGGEGNDDDRPE
+2708 
-2721 ITSISSPTVDEG
+2721 
-2733 GTAVFDVTLS
+2733 
-2743 NPSELATAVT
+2743 
-2753 MTLANG
+2753 
-2759 TAESDDYTSN
+2759 
-2769 QITVNFADGTSTVVN
+2769 
-2784 AVNGEFSFDVPAGNS
+2784 
-2799 SYTVSVETTD
+2799 
-2809 DNNAPVY
+2809 
-2816 EGDETFTLSGAS
+2816 
-2828 SSQTGTVSGEATI
+2828 

-2874 LSNTAISTVSF
+2874 LSNSATSTVSF

-2890 AGDTSPEDLASY
+2890 AGDTSTEDLASY

-3044 TSFNSEGEVLQ
+3044 TTFTSEGEVLQ
-3055 QGTIFSDPNLI
+3055 QGTIFSDSNLI

-3079 GVKEAPDGMGGG
+3079 GVKEAPDGMDGD

-3098 NWGESVQGNAGQR
+3098 NWGEPVQGNAGQR
-3111 VLTFDNGDSITITS
+3111 VLTFNNGDSITITS

-3135 QPNAGHIGYGL
+3135 QPSAGHIGYGL

-3155 QGETITIDFTHR
+3155 QGETITIDFTQR

-3279 EGNQAPIATDDPVAF
+3279 EGNQVPIATDDPVAF

-3324 TQSGVKRGIAG
+3324 TQSGVKRGVAG

-3501 SARIENGVV
+3501 SARIESGVV
-3510 YIDLDDAFVGNTT
+3510 YIDLDDAFVGSTT

-3589 GKLDSDSADNSDVD
+3589 GKSGTDSADNSDVD

-3613 TYDSTTQQVVVPVGV
+3613 TYDFTTQQVVVPVGV

-3726 WQTLAIAPNGDVI
+3726 WQTLAIAPNGDVV
-3739 LPAGVIQARVSVQTS
+3739 LPAGVIQARVTVQTT

-3769 LAVSGVAGAQG
+3769 LAVSGVVGAQG
-3780 SDSSVATI
+3780 SVSSVATI

-3830 LSAESTSNTRVVL
+3830 LSAESTSDTRMVL

-3905 NNETFTLEAKTE
+3905 NNETFTLAANTE

-3932 EKPTIDLDGSEYQ
+3932 EKPTVDLDGSEYQ

-3964 DESSDTQQLQILMS
+3964 DETSDTQQLQILMS

-4049 SHLRISENSDGNTVL
+4049 SHMRVSENSDGNTVL

-4083 IIISKQDTNVDFAT
+4083 IKISKQDTNVDFAT

-4103 EPISIVDASVD
+4103 DAISIADASVD

-4130 NKYAD
+4130 NKYAG

-4143 PGFTVSQTVTP
+4143 PGFTVSQSVTS
-4154 TSVTLLITAG
+4154 TSVTLLITAD

-4186 SENPDETDREIDIYL
+4186 SENPDETDREIDIHV

-4222 DLTVQQDASG
+4222 DLTVQQGSSG

-4243 VPANSSV
+4243 IPANSSV

-4280 TPQQLAQLTIT
+4280 TPQQLAQLNIT

-4327 DVPLITI
+4327 DAPLITI
-4334 AEPEVVSFHD
+4334 AEPEVISFHD

-4356 GNVGASELT
+4356 GNVSASELT

-4375 TDNRNSYNEVG
+4375 TDNSGEYSEVG

-4395 SDRENQIYELEGR
+4395 SDSSNQIFEIEGR

-4473 FQAPSD
+4473 FQVPSD

-4511 YEDSF
+4511 YEESF

-4525 LSDADGSETL
+4525 LSDTDGSETL
-4535 SLVLNGLPEGSVIR
+4535 SLVLNGLPEGAVIR

-4559 ATSDGK
+4559 ATPDGK
-4565 NSVDLSAWSNDLTGL
+4565 NSVDLSAWSNDLRGL

-4620 LDAESKEMT
+4620 LDAESKEVT

-4667 SPGVWSPVS
+4667 SPGVWAPVS
-4676 EGDLISASNV
+4676 EGDLISVSNV
-4686 SQGNLRFTPED
+4686 SQGNLRFTPEN
-4697 NESGYNQ
+4697 NESGYSQ
-4704 HTGTGE
+4704 HTGAGE

-4722 VVEKGDAKSDEM
+4722 VVEKGDAKSEAM

-4768 TGVIVGNDNG
+4768 TGVVVGNDNG

-4820 LVTGLVYLGAGTS
+4820 LVTGLVYLEAGTS

-4919 QLDQSDVRASELKS
+4919 QLEQSDVRASELKS

-4984 LSDGGSNNVIVG
+4984 LSDGGSHNVVVG

-5048 VVHENKPTVTQSDVN
+5048 VVHENKPTVTQSDAN
-5063 VVDEDHSANGNVLT
+5063 VVYEDHSAIGNVLT

-5163 SMTIGEME
+5163 SMIIGEME

-5276 TVNQDT
+5276 TANQDT

-5360 QLLNTANSG
+5360 QLLSTANSG

>member
-52 ADVNIGIVDESA
+52 ADVNIGIVNESA

-156 TSNNSPLADD
+156 TLNNSPLADD

-346 TTFEGSEEYQLSV
+346 TTFEGSEEYQLNV

-399 FEDNTA
+399 FENNTA

-551 VVDGDVTY
+551 VVDGYVTY

-578 LISVSYQL
+578 PISVSYQL
-586 DGVTQSAEANQDGTY
+586 DGVTQPAEANQDGTY

-629 LDVSSNATV
+629 LDVSANATV

-652 ITDEPV
+652 ITDEQV

-710 DDFSVNPIDVSYQV
+710 DDFSVNPIDVSYEV

-737 SYTIPGNA
+737 SYNIPGNA

-767 LDVSASATT
+767 LDVSANATT
-776 GGESFNLNESGA
+776 GGDRFNLNESGA

-793 ESDRPNLT
+793 ESDRPDLT
-801 VTGAGTVSEGEV
+801 VTGAGSVSEGEV

-906 DVDGVTTDS
+906 DVDDVTTDS
-915 NGKAKAAAFI
+915 NGK
-925 DDSGNGE
+925 
-932 GDNPDDDRPEITSIS
+932 T
-947 SPTVDEGGT
+947 
-956 AVFDVTLSNPSELV
+956 
-970 TPVTMTLANDTAESD
+970 
-985 DYTTNQI
+985 
-992 TVNFA
+992 
-997 DGTSTVVNA
+997 
-1006 VNGEFS
+1006 
-1012 FDVPAGNS
+1012 
-1020 SYTVSVDTTDDNNA
+1020 
-1034 PVYEGDETFTLSGAS
+1034 
-1049 SSQTGAVSG
+1049 
-1058 EATIQDGGEGSD
+1058 
-1070 NDRPDLTVT
+1070 
-1079 GAGTVS
+1079 
-1085 EGEMATFSINLS
+1085 
-1097 NPVDHAVTLDLRA
+1097 
-1110 KTNGNA
+1110 
-1116 NTAEADDIGEMR
+1116 
-1128 AYYLEGDDKVYLD
+1128 
-1141 FDGREISV
+1141 
-1149 PAGVQ
+1149 
-1154 DIFVEVDTV
+1154 
-1163 DDNAAPVYEG
+1163 
-1173 SERFQLVVRDVD
+1173 
-1185 GVTTD
+1185 
-1190 SNGKAKAA
+1190 
-1198 AFIDDSGNGEGDN
+1198 
-1211 PDDDRPEITSIS
+1211 
-1223 SPTVDEGG
+1223 
-1231 TAVFDITL
+1231 
-1239 SNPSELA
+1239 
-1246 TPVTMTLANDTAEND
+1246 
-1261 DYTTNQI
+1261 
-1268 TVNFADGT
+1268 
-1276 STVVNAVNGEFSFDV
+1276 
-1291 PAGNSSYTVSVETTD
+1291 
-1306 DNDAPVYEGD
+1306 
-1316 ETFTLSGASSS
+1316 
-1327 QTGTVSGEATIQDG
+1327 
-1341 GEGSDNDR
+1341 
-1349 PDLTVTGAGTISEGD
+1349 
-1364 VATFSINLSNPV
+1364 
-1376 DHAVTLDLR
+1376 
-1385 AKTNG
+1385 
-1390 NANTAEADD
+1390 
-1399 IGEMR
+1399 
-1404 AYYLDGDD
+1404 
-1412 KVYLDFDGR
+1412 
-1421 EISVPAGVQDIF
+1421 
-1433 VEVDTVDDNALP
+1433 
-1445 VHEGSERFQ
+1445 
-1454 LVVRDV
+1454 
-1460 DGVTT
+1460 
-1465 DSNGKAKAAAFIDDS
+1465 KAAAFIDDS

-1490 DRPEITSISSP
+1490 DRPGITSISSP

-1562 FSFDVPAGNSSYTV
+1562 FSFDVPAGN
-1576 SVETTDDNDA
+1576 N
-1586 PVYEGDETFTL
+1586 
-1597 SGASSSQ
+1597 
-1604 TGTVSGEATI
+1604 
-1614 QDGGEGSDNDRPDL
+1614 
-1628 TVTGAGTVSE
+1628 
-1638 GEVATFSINLSN
+1638 
-1650 PVDHA
+1650 
-1655 VTLDLRAKTNGN
+1655 
-1667 ANTAEADDIGEMR
+1667 
-1680 AYYLEGDDKVYL
+1680 
-1692 DFDGRE
+1692 
-1698 ISVPAGVQDIFV
+1698 
-1710 EVDTV
+1710 
-1715 DDNAAP
+1715 
-1721 VYEGSERF
+1721 
-1729 QLVVRDVDGVTTDSN
+1729 
-1744 GKAKAAAFIDDSGNG
+1744 
-1759 EGDNPDDDRPEI
+1759 
-1771 TSISSP
+1771 
-1777 TVDEGGTAVFDVTLS
+1777 
-1792 NPSELATAVTMT
+1792 
-1804 LANGTAESD
+1804 
-1813 DYTSNQITVNFA
+1813 
-1825 DGTSTVV
+1825 
-1832 NAVNGEFSFD
+1832 
-1842 VPAGNSSY
+1842 SY

-1881 GTVSGEAT
+1881 GT
-1889 IQDGG
+1889 
-1894 EGNDNDR
+1894 
-1901 PDLTVTGAGTVSEG
+1901 
-1915 EVATFSINLSNPVD
+1915 
-1929 HAVTL
+1929 
-1934 DLRAKTNGNANTAE
+1934 
-1948 ADDIGEMRAY
+1948 
-1958 YLDGDDKVYL
+1958 
-1968 DFDGREISVPAG
+1968 
-1980 VQDIFVEVDT
+1980 
-1990 VDDNASPVHEGSER
+1990 
-2004 FQLVVRDVDGVTTDN
+2004 
-2019 NGKAKAAAFIDD
+2019 
-2031 SGNGEGDNPDDERP
+2031 
-2045 EITSISSPTVDEG
+2045 
-2058 GTAVFDVTLSNPSEL
+2058 
-2073 ATAVTMTLANGTA
+2073 
-2086 ESDDYTSDQITV
+2086 
-2098 NFADGTSTVVNAVN
+2098 
-2112 GEFSFDVPAGNSS
+2112 
-2125 YTVSVETTDDN
+2125 
-2136 NAPVYEGDETFTL
+2136 
-2149 SGASSSQ
+2149 
-2156 TGVVS
+2156 VS

-2287 VDGVTTDN
+2287 VDGVTTDSNGKAKAVAFIDDSGNGAGDNPDNDRPEITSISSPIVDEGGTAIFDVTLSNPSELATPVTMTLANGTAGSDDYTTNQITVNFSDGTSTVVNAVNGEFSFNVPAGNSSYTVSVETADDNNAPVYEGDETFTLSGASSSQTGTVSGEATIQDGGEGSDNDRPDLTVTGAGTVSEGEVATFSINLSNPVDHAVTLDLRAKTNGNANTADADDIGEMRAYYLDGDDKVYLDFDGREISVPAGVQDIFVEVDTIDDNAAPVHEGSERFQLVVRDVDGVTTDN

-2307 SGNGEGDN
+2307 SGNGAGDN
-2315 PDDDRPEITSISSPT
+2315 PDDDRPDITTISSPIVDEGGTAVFDVTLSNPSELATPVTMTLANGTAESDDYTTNQITVNFADGTSTVVNAVNGEFSFDVPAGNNSYTVSVETTDDNNAPVYEGDETFTLSGASSSQTGTVSGEATIQDGGEGSDNDRPDLTVTGAGTVSEGEVATFSINLSNPVDHAVTLDLRAKTNGNANTAEADDIGEMRAYYLDGDDKVYLDFDGREISVPAGVQDIFVEVDTVDDNAAPVHEGSERFQLVVRDVDGVTTDNNGKAKAAAFIDDSGNGAGDNPDDDRPDITSISSPT

-2350 TPVTMTLANG
+2350 TAVTMTLTNG

-2448 GDDDRPEVTSISSPT
+2448 SDNDRPDLTVTGAGAVSEGEVATFSINLSNPVDHAVTLDLRAKTNGNGNTAEADDIGEMRAYYLDGDDKVYLDFDGREISVPAGVQDIFVEVDTVDDNASPVHEGSERFQLVVRDVDGVTTDSNGKAKAAAFIDDSGNGAGDNPDDDRPDITSISSPTVDEGGTAIFDVTLSNPSELATPITMTLTNGTAESDDYTSNQITVNFADGTSTVVDAVNGEFGFDVPAGNSSYTVSVETTDDNNAPVYEGDETFTLSGASSSQTDTVSGEATIQDGGEGSDNDRPDLTVTGAGAVSEGEVATFSINLSNPVDHAVTLDLRAKTNGNANTAEADDIGEMRAYYLDGDDKVYLDFDGREISVPAGVQDIFVEVDTVDDNASPVHEGSERFQLVVRDVDGVTTDNNGKAKAAAFIDDSGNGAGDNPDDDRPEITSISSPTVDEGGTAVFDVTLSNSSELATPVTMTLTNGTAESDDYTSNQITVNFADGTSTVVDAVNGEFSFDVPAGNSSYTVSVETTDDSNAPVYEGDETFTLSGASSSQTGTVSGEATIQDGGQGGDDDRPGITSISSPT

-2501 SNQITVNFADGTS
+2501 SNQITVSFADGTS
-2514 TVVNAA
+2514 TVVDAV

-2535 TVSVETTDDNNA
+2535 TVSVETADDNNA

-2605 DVTLSNPSE
+2605 DVTLSNSSE
-2614 LAAAVTMTLA
+2614 LVTLVTMTLA

-2644 GTSTVVDA
+2644 GTSTVVNA
-2652 VDGEFSFDV
+2652 VDGEFSFEV

-2674 TDDNNAPVYEGDETF
+2674 TDDNIAPVYEGDETF
-2689 TLSGAS
+2689 TL
-2695 SSQTAT
+2695 T
-2701 VSGEATI
+2701 
-2708 RDGGEGNDDDRPE
+2708 
-2721 ITSISSPTVDEG
+2721 
-2733 GTAVFDVTLS
+2733 
-2743 NPSELATAVT
+2743 
-2753 MTLANG
+2753 
-2759 TAESDDYTSN
+2759 
-2769 QITVNFADGTSTVVN
+2769 
-2784 AVNGEFSFDVPAGNS
+2784 
-2799 SYTVSVETTD
+2799 
-2809 DNNAPVY
+2809 
-2816 EGDETFTLSGAS
+2816 GAS
-2828 SSQTGTVSGEATI
+2828 SSQTGTVSGDATI
-2841 QDGGQGGDDDR
+2841 QDGGEGNDDDR

-2874 LSNTAISTVSF
+2874 LSNTATSTVSF

-2890 AGDTSPEDLASY
+2890 AGDTSTEDLASY
-2902 QYQAADGAWLDVPAS
+2902 QYQTANGTWLDVPAS

-2972 FEDNPPEAEDFDA
+2972 FEDNPPEAENFDA
-2985 TLDANGNATILF
+2985 TLDANGNASILF

-3044 TSFNSEGEVLQ
+3044 TTFTSEGEVLQ

-3324 TQSGVKRGIAG
+3324 TQSGVKRGVAG

-3377 NEGGSGNHE
+3377 NEGGSSNHE

-3395 DNPVA
+3395 DNAVA

-3501 SARIENGVV
+3501 SARIENGIV

-3563 DEGDSLVYK
+3563 DEGDNLVYK
-3572 VTLEEGVLQET
+3572 VTLEEGVLQEAR
-3583 QYSVTF
+3583 YSVTF
-3589 GKLDSDSADNSDVD
+3589 GKSDSDSADNSDVD

-3613 TYDSTTQQVVVPVGV
+3613 TYDSTAQQVVVPVGV
-3628 STFSVLIPTVIDGVY
+3628 STFSVLIPTLIDGVY

-3650 LILGEQ
+3650 LILGGQ
-3656 QATGTIENVDI
+3656 QASGTIENVDI

-3681 SAAEFTVSLSKNT
+3681 STAEFTVSLSKNT

-3726 WQTLAIAPNGDVI
+3726 WQTLAIAPNGDVV
-3739 LPAGVIQARVSVQTS
+3739 LPAGVTQARVTVQTS

-3769 LAVSGVAGAQG
+3769 LAVSGVVGAQG

-3788 VDDGSVDPDGEGPEI
+3788 VDDGSVDPDGEGPET
-3803 ADDDRPVVTSVSDQ
+3803 ANDDRPVVNSVSDQ

-3830 LSAESTSNTRVVL
+3830 LSAESTSDTRVVL

-3852 PEDFNASVVTVK
+3852 PEDFNGSVVTVK
-3864 YGDPEQSEQVTLQN
+3864 YGAPEQSEQVTLQN

-3905 NNETFTLEAKTE
+3905 NNETFTLAAKTE

-4034 ATQSNINVFLSHDEN
+4034 AEQSNINVFLSHDEN
-4049 SHLRISENSDGNTVL
+4049 SHMRVSENSDGDTVL

-4083 IIISKQDTNVDFAT
+4083 IKISKQDTNVDFAT
-4097 SFTEGD
+4097 AFTEGD
-4103 EPISIVDASVD
+4103 DAISIADASVD

-4130 NKYAD
+4130 NKYAG

-4143 PGFTVSQTVTP
+4143 PGFTVSQSVTP
-4154 TSVTLLITAG
+4154 ASVTLLITAD

-4173 FETFLKGIRFENT
+4173 FEAFLKGIRFENT
-4186 SENPDETDREIDIYL
+4186 SENPDETDREIDIHV

-4212 TTTVSVVEVA
+4212 TTTISVVEVA
-4222 DLTVQQDASG
+4222 DLTVQQNASG
-4232 DEDSQIALNIS
+4232 DEDNQIALNIS
-4243 VPANSSV
+4243 IPANSSV

-4257 LPDGSILKSGENIIA
+4257 LPDGSILKSGENMIV

-4280 TPQQLAQLTIT
+4280 TPQQLAQLNIT

-4334 AEPEVVSFHD
+4334 AEPEVISFHD
-4344 FDSIDMGNRSWR
+4344 FDSIDMDNRSWR
-4356 GNVGASELT
+4356 GNVSASELT

-4375 TDNRNSYNEVG
+4375 TDNSGEYSEVG

-4395 SDRENQIYELEGR
+4395 SDSSNQIFEIEGR

-4525 LSDADGSETL
+4525 LSDTDGSETL

-4549 DGNGHSITVV
+4549 DGNGNSITVV
-4559 ATSDGK
+4559 ATPDGK

-4620 LDAESKEMT
+4620 LDAESKEVT
-4629 LDEDEN
+4629 LDEDES

-4667 SPGVWSPVS
+4667 SPGVWAPVS
-4676 EGDLISASNV
+4676 EGDLISVNHVA
-4686 SQGNLRFTPED
+4686 QGNLRFTPED
-4697 NESGYNQ
+4697 DESGYNQ

-4722 VVEKGDAKSDEM
+4722 VVEKGDAKSDAM

-4744 DTPVLSITTPD
+4744 DTPVLNITTPD

-4761 HFNVATW
+4761 HFNVVTW

-4800 STTTNAQDTGRWATA
+4800 STTTNAQDTGSWATA

-4820 LVTGLVYLGAGTS
+4820 LVTGLVYLEAGTS

-4897 SINGATAVD
+4897 SINGAAAVD

-4964 DNDGSETLQVT
+4964 DNDGSETLGVT

-4984 LSDGGSNNVIVG
+4984 LSDGGSNNVVVG

-5038 EADSQATIDV
+5038 EADSRATIDV
-5048 VVHENKPTVTQSDVN
+5048 VVHENKPTVTQPDVN
-5063 VVDEDHSANGNVLT
+5063 VVDEDRSAIGNVLT

-5105 GSVTLSE
+5105 SSVTLSE
-5112 GTFVMQANGAYEFT
+5112 GTFVMQADGGYEFT

-5171 VVNVATEQTDDGRY
+5171 VVNVATEQMEDGRY

-5193 PVSVSVEL
+5193 PVNVAVAL
-5201 TDIDSSES
+5201 VDADGSEA
-5209 LGSQIVVT
+5209 LGTEVVVT
-5217 GIPAGV
+5217 GIPTGV
-5223 EVYVNDSLIVSQPNG
+5223 EVYVNDSLVSSQPNG
-5238 SYLITLDGDGDAS
+5238 SYLITLDGNGDAS

-5276 TVNQDT
+5276 SANQDT

-5304 DDTIVGNG
+5304 DDTISGNG

-5360 QLLNTANSG
+5360 QLLSTANSG
-5369 DNAGTVNILLTEFA
+5369 SNAGTVNILLTEFA

-5391 VDLSSPTARADF
+5391 VDLSSPTTRADF
-5403 VSQISNIENN
+5403 VSQLSSIEDN

-5425 AAVEWFDSN
+5425 AAVEWFDAN

-5440 NITYFITDGYPNTSN
+5440 NITYFITDGNPNYNN
-5455 HLNVTSD
+5455 HLNVTSA

-5469 DYDTSTKDVVTL
+5469 DYDASTKDVVTL
-5481 DDILPDNYSVGTAV
+5481 DDILPDNYSVGIAV

-5551 VEAVGIGNGINEAT
+5551 VEAVGIGSGVNEAT

-5580 VDKLAETI
+5580 VDELAETI

-5602 EGGQGNDILFGDLI
+5602 EGGQGDDILFGDLI

-5622 GQGIAALQK
+5622 GQGVAALQK

-5674 GAGDDILFGQGG
+5674 GVGDDILFGQGG
-5686 DDTLDGGAGN
+5686 
-5696 DILLGGAGDD
+5696 
-5706 TLIGGLGS
+5706 
-5714 DILSGGDGED
+5714 
-5724 EFVWHYGDLDGGT
+5724 
-5737 DVITDFHVSEDKI
+5737 
-5750 DISDLLGQDE
+5750 
-5760 TMEEL
+5760 
-5765 LSDVSANVVDSNGI
+5765 
-5779 ELTIQRDNGQTTQSI
+5779 
-5794 KLDNVVDQLNGIDTS
+5794 
-5809 HGSITGNDLTN
+5809 
-5820 LLNEIIKSHD
+5820 

>member
-1 MGFGTYVVIGNL
+1 
-13 AAGQTIAIDENGSI
+13 
-27 RVLNDNEVAKAGD
+27 
-40 VVMSLEELNPDF
+40 
-52 ADVNIGIVDESA
+52 
-64 ELQDITSE
+64 
-72 IDDIIAAL
+72 
-80 EEGQDPTQLGDEFST
+80 
-95 AAGGQISSSL
+95 
-105 TTIGSIVRTGD
+105 
-116 ETIANTEFNTQGFEN
+116 
-131 LGISRTQSLTLLDQ
+131 
-145 YQAIQQAPAFT
+145 
-156 TSNNSPLADD
+156 
-166 VSVTTNEDTSI
+166 
-177 SGQVSATD
+177 
-185 PNPDDSL
+185 
-192 TFSISSSPEN
+192 
-202 GVVTINPVTGLWEYT
+202 
-217 PNENYDGSDSFEVTV
+217 
-232 DDGNGGTDTVVV
+232 
-244 NVDVTPIPAISVSGD
+244 
-259 AQVDE
+259 
-264 GSNASYT
+264 
-271 INFDKAS
+271 
-278 NQTTNLKLTLSLSSA
+278 
-293 EGEDLSGMS
+293 
-302 VEALSS
+302 
-308 SGDSDSSQ
+308 
-316 RVILVVGNDGTVEVP
+316 
-331 AGVTSLRVTVNTAQD
+331 
-346 TTFEGSEEYQLSV
+346 
-359 EPVFGL
+359 
-365 VGDGAGS
+365 
-372 NSASTAILDNTGNES
+372 
-387 DLPQLTVSNESV
+387 
-399 FEDNTA
+399 
-405 VFDIALSN
+405 
-413 NVDGDVTYNFS
+413 
-424 INLDGETAEIADF
+424 
-437 AENPFSVTYQITGV
+437 
-451 TQTATANQDGSYT
+451 
-464 IPGNATNIQVS
+464 
-475 VETANDEIFEGS
+475 
-487 ESFTLDANASATVG
+487 
-501 GESFNLSESGSG
+501 
-513 TISDE
+513 
-518 QQGGG
+518 
-523 NADTPSLSVSSEA
+523 
-536 VVEGSTAV
+536 
-544 FNVALSN
+544 
-551 VVDGDVTY
+551 
-559 NFALNI
+559 
-565 EGQSA
+565 
-570 ELADFTTN
+570 
-578 LISVSYQL
+578 
-586 DGVTQSAEANQDGTY
+586 
-601 TIPGNATNIQVSVE
+601 
-615 TLDDDI
+615 
-621 FEGSENFK
+621 
-629 LDVSSNATV
+629 
-638 GDDSF
+638 
-643 NLNESGTGT
+643 
-652 ITDEPV
+652 
-658 DASNADTPTL
+658 
-668 SVSSESVVEGNTAV
+668 
-682 FDVALSNDVDG
+682 
-693 DVTYNFSLNF
+693 
-703 NDQAATL
+703 
-710 DDFSVNPIDVSYQV
+710 
-724 NGQAQTAVANQDG
+724 
-737 SYTIPGNA
+737 
-745 TNIQVSVETTDDS
+745 
-758 IFEGNESFT
+758 
-767 LDVSASATT
+767 
-776 GGESFNLNESGA
+776 
-788 GTISD
+788 
-793 ESDRPNLT
+793 
-801 VTGAGTVSEGEV
+801 
-813 ATFSINLSNPVD
+813 
-825 HAVTLDLRAKTNGN
+825 
-839 ANTAEADDI
+839 
-848 GEMRAYYLD
+848 
-857 GDDKVYLDFD
+857 
-867 GREIS
+867 
-872 VPAGVQDIFVEVDT
+872 
-886 VDDNAAPVHEG
+886 
-897 SERFQLVVR
+897 
-906 DVDGVTTDS
+906 
-915 NGKAKAAAFI
+915 
-925 DDSGNGE
+925 
-932 GDNPDDDRPEITSIS
+932 
-947 SPTVDEGGT
+947 
-956 AVFDVTLSNPSELV
+956 
-970 TPVTMTLANDTAESD
+970 
-985 DYTTNQI
+985 
-992 TVNFA
+992 
-997 DGTSTVVNA
+997 
-1006 VNGEFS
+1006 
-1012 FDVPAGNS
+1012 
-1020 SYTVSVDTTDDNNA
+1020 
-1034 PVYEGDETFTLSGAS
+1034 
-1049 SSQTGAVSG
+1049 
-1058 EATIQDGGEGSD
+1058 
-1070 NDRPDLTVT
+1070 
-1079 GAGTVS
+1079 
-1085 EGEMATFSINLS
+1085 
-1097 NPVDHAVTLDLRA
+1097 
-1110 KTNGNA
+1110 
-1116 NTAEADDIGEMR
+1116 
-1128 AYYLEGDDKVYLD
+1128 
-1141 FDGREISV
+1141 
-1149 PAGVQ
+1149 
-1154 DIFVEVDTV
+1154 
-1163 DDNAAPVYEG
+1163 
-1173 SERFQLVVRDVD
+1173 
-1185 GVTTD
+1185 
-1190 SNGKAKAA
+1190 
-1198 AFIDDSGNGEGDN
+1198 
-1211 PDDDRPEITSIS
+1211 
-1223 SPTVDEGG
+1223 
-1231 TAVFDITL
+1231 
-1239 SNPSELA
+1239 
-1246 TPVTMTLANDTAEND
+1246 
-1261 DYTTNQI
+1261 
-1268 TVNFADGT
+1268 
-1276 STVVNAVNGEFSFDV
+1276 
-1291 PAGNSSYTVSVETTD
+1291 
-1306 DNDAPVYEGD
+1306 
-1316 ETFTLSGASSS
+1316 
-1327 QTGTVSGEATIQDG
+1327 
-1341 GEGSDNDR
+1341 
-1349 PDLTVTGAGTISEGD
+1349 
-1364 VATFSINLSNPV
+1364 
-1376 DHAVTLDLR
+1376 
-1385 AKTNG
+1385 
-1390 NANTAEADD
+1390 
-1399 IGEMR
+1399 
-1404 AYYLDGDD
+1404 
-1412 KVYLDFDGR
+1412 
-1421 EISVPAGVQDIF
+1421 
-1433 VEVDTVDDNALP
+1433 
-1445 VHEGSERFQ
+1445 GSERFQ

-1501 TVDEGGTAVF
+1501 TVDEGGTAIF

-1517 PSELATPVTMTLAN
+1517 S
-1531 GTAESDD
+1531 
-1538 YTSNQ
+1538 
-1543 ITVNFA
+1543 
-1549 DGTSTVVN
+1549 
-1557 AVNGE
+1557 
-1562 FSFDVPAGNSSYTV
+1562 
-1576 SVETTDDNDA
+1576 
-1586 PVYEGDETFTL
+1586 
-1597 SGASSSQ
+1597 
-1604 TGTVSGEATI
+1604 
-1614 QDGGEGSDNDRPDL
+1614 
-1628 TVTGAGTVSE
+1628 
-1638 GEVATFSINLSN
+1638 
-1650 PVDHA
+1650 
-1655 VTLDLRAKTNGN
+1655 
-1667 ANTAEADDIGEMR
+1667 
-1680 AYYLEGDDKVYL
+1680 
-1692 DFDGRE
+1692 
-1698 ISVPAGVQDIFV
+1698 
-1710 EVDTV
+1710 
-1715 DDNAAP
+1715 
-1721 VYEGSERF
+1721 
-1729 QLVVRDVDGVTTDSN
+1729 
-1744 GKAKAAAFIDDSGNG
+1744 
-1759 EGDNPDDDRPEI
+1759 
-1771 TSISSP
+1771 
-1777 TVDEGGTAVFDVTLS
+1777 
-1792 NPSELATAVTMT
+1792 SELATAVTMT

-1813 DYTSNQITVNFA
+1813 DYTT
-1825 DGTSTVV
+1825 
-1832 NAVNGEFSFD
+1832 
-1842 VPAGNSSY
+1842 
-1850 TVSVETTDDN
+1850 
-1860 NAPVYEG
+1860 
-1867 DETFTLSGASSSQT
+1867 
-1881 GTVSGEAT
+1881 
-1889 IQDGG
+1889 
-1894 EGNDNDR
+1894 
-1901 PDLTVTGAGTVSEG
+1901 
-1915 EVATFSINLSNPVD
+1915 
-1929 HAVTL
+1929 
-1934 DLRAKTNGNANTAE
+1934 
-1948 ADDIGEMRAY
+1948 
-1958 YLDGDDKVYL
+1958 
-1968 DFDGREISVPAG
+1968 
-1980 VQDIFVEVDT
+1980 
-1990 VDDNASPVHEGSER
+1990 
-2004 FQLVVRDVDGVTTDN
+2004 
-2019 NGKAKAAAFIDD
+2019 
-2031 SGNGEGDNPDDERP
+2031 
-2045 EITSISSPTVDEG
+2045 
-2058 GTAVFDVTLSNPSEL
+2058 
-2073 ATAVTMTLANGTA
+2073 
-2086 ESDDYTSDQITV
+2086 
-2098 NFADGTSTVVNAVN
+2098 
-2112 GEFSFDVPAGNSS
+2112 
-2125 YTVSVETTDDN
+2125 
-2136 NAPVYEGDETFTL
+2136 
-2149 SGASSSQ
+2149 
-2156 TGVVS
+2156 
-2161 GEATIQ
+2161 
-2167 DGGEGSD
+2167 
-2174 NDRPDLTVTGA
+2174 
-2185 GTVSEGEV
+2185 
-2193 ATFSIN
+2193 
-2199 LSNPVDHAVTLDL
+2199 
-2212 RAKTNGNANTAE
+2212 
-2224 ADDIGEMRAYYLD
+2224 
-2237 GDDKVYLDFDG
+2237 
-2248 REISVP
+2248 
-2254 AGVQDIFVEV
+2254 
-2264 DTVDD
+2264 
-2269 NASPVHEGSERFQ
+2269 
-2282 LVVRD
+2282 
-2287 VDGVTTDN
+2287 
-2295 NGKAKAAAFIDD
+2295 
-2307 SGNGEGDN
+2307 
-2315 PDDDRPEITSISSPT
+2315 
-2330 VDEGGTAVFDVTLSN
+2330 
-2345 PSELA
+2345 
-2350 TPVTMTLANG
+2350 
-2360 TAESDDYTSNQ
+2360 
-2371 ITVNFAD
+2371 
-2378 GTSTVVNAV
+2378 
-2387 NGEFSFDVPAGNSS
+2387 
-2401 YTVSVETTDDNNAPV
+2401 
-2416 YEGDETFTLSGA
+2416 
-2428 SSSQTGTVSGEATI
+2428 
-2442 QDGGEG
+2442 
-2448 GDDDRPEVTSISSPT
+2448 
-2463 VDEGGTA
+2463 
-2470 VFDVTLSNPSELA
+2470 
-2483 TPVTMTLANG
+2483 
-2493 TAESDDYT
+2493 
-2501 SNQITVNFADGTS
+2501 
-2514 TVVNAA
+2514 
-2520 NGEFSFDVPAGNSSY
+2520 
-2535 TVSVETTDDNNA
+2535 
-2547 PVYEGDET
+2547 
-2555 FTLSGASSSQTGT
+2555 
-2568 VSGEATIQDGGE
+2568 
-2580 GNDDDRPEITSIS
+2580 
-2593 SPTVDEGGTAVF
+2593 
-2605 DVTLSNPSE
+2605 
-2614 LAAAVTMTLA
+2614 
-2624 NGTAESDDYTTNQIT
+2624 
-2639 VNFAD
+2639 
-2644 GTSTVVDA
+2644 
-2652 VDGEFSFDV
+2652 
-2661 PAGNSSYTVSVET
+2661 
-2674 TDDNNAPVYEGDETF
+2674 
-2689 TLSGAS
+2689 
-2695 SSQTAT
+2695 
-2701 VSGEATI
+2701 
-2708 RDGGEGNDDDRPE
+2708 
-2721 ITSISSPTVDEG
+2721 
-2733 GTAVFDVTLS
+2733 
-2743 NPSELATAVT
+2743 
-2753 MTLANG
+2753 
-2759 TAESDDYTSN
+2759 N

-2841 QDGGQGGDDDR
+2841 QDGGQGDDDR

-2874 LSNTAISTVSF
+2874 LSNTATSTVSF

-2902 QYQAADGAWLDVPAS
+2902 QYQTANGTWVDVPAS

-2926 SSVNVKVV
+2926 SAVNVKVV

-2972 FEDNPPEAEDFDA
+2972 FEDNPPEAEDFNA

-3044 TSFNSEGEVLQ
+3044 TTFTSDGEVLQ

-3079 GVKEAPDGMGGG
+3079 GVKEAPDGMDGD

-3098 NWGESVQGNAGQR
+3098 NWGEPVQGNAGQR

-3135 QPNAGHIGYGL
+3135 QPSAGHIGYGL

-3155 QGETITIDFTHR
+3155 QGETITIDFTLR

-3279 EGNQAPIATDDPVAF
+3279 EGNEAPIATDDPVAF

-3324 TQSGVKRGIAG
+3324 TQSGVKRGVAG

-3501 SARIENGVV
+3501 SARIENGIV
-3510 YIDLDDAFVGNTT
+3510 YIDLDDAFVGSTT

-3563 DEGDSLVYK
+3563 DEGNSLVYK

-3589 GKLDSDSADNSDVD
+3589 GKSDSDSADNSDVD

-3613 TYDSTTQQVVVPVGV
+3613 TYDSTTEQVVVPVGV

-3656 QATGTIENVDI
+3656 QATGTIDNVDI

-3681 SAAEFTVSLSKNT
+3681 AAAEFTVSLSKNT

-3726 WQTLAIAPNGDVI
+3726 WQTLAIAPNGDVV
-3739 LPAGVIQARVSVQTS
+3739 LPAGVTQARVTVQTT

-3830 LSAESTSNTRVVL
+3830 LSAKSTSDTQVVL

-3852 PEDFNASVVTVK
+3852 PEDFNGSVVTVK

-3878 GVFEFDL
+3878 GTFEFDL

-3905 NNETFTLEAKTE
+3905 NNETFTLAANTE

-3932 EKPTIDLDGSEYQ
+3932 EKPTVDLDGSEYQ

-3964 DESSDTQQLQILMS
+3964 DETSDTQQLQILMS

-3990 VLANLDSMDNVEY
+3990 VLANQDSMDNVEY

-4049 SHLRISENSDGNTVL
+4049 SHMRVSENSDGNTVL

-4083 IIISKQDTNVDFAT
+4083 IKISKQDTNVDFAT

-4103 EPISIVDASVD
+4103 DAISIADASVD

-4130 NKYAD
+4130 NKYAG

-4143 PGFTVSQTVTP
+4143 PGFIVSQSVTS
-4154 TSVTLLITAG
+4154 TSVTLLITAD

-4186 SENPDETDREIDIYL
+4186 SENPDETDREIDIHV
-4201 TDASGQQSETA
+4201 TDALGQQSETA

-4243 VPANSSV
+4243 IPANSSV
-4250 TEIVLTD
+4250 TDIVLTD
-4257 LPDGSILKSGENIIA
+4257 LPGGSILKSGENIIA

-4302 NVEGYTSSNELIE
+4302 NVEGYTSSNELVE
-4315 QHSIDVQVDAVT
+4315 QHSINVQVDAVT

-4356 GNVGASELT
+4356 GNVSASELT

-4525 LSDADGSETL
+4525 LSDTDGSETL

-4559 ATSDGK
+4559 ASPDGK

-4620 LDAESKEMT
+4620 LDAESKEVT

-4643 GITDLDAQISI
+4643 GITDLDTQISI

-4667 SPGVWSPVS
+4667 SPGVWAAVS
-4676 EGDLISASNV
+4676 EGDLISVSNV
-4686 SQGNLRFTPED
+4686 AQGNLRFTPED

-4734 TLTLDVTPVA
+4734 TLTLDVAPVA
-4744 DTPVLSITTPD
+4744 DTPALNITTPD

-4768 TGVIVGNDNG
+4768 TGVVVGNDNG

-4820 LVTGLVYLGAGTS
+4820 LVTGLVYLEAGTS

-4897 SINGATAVD
+4897 SINGAAAVD

-4984 LSDGGSNNVIVG
+4984 LSDGGSNNVVVG

-5048 VVHENKPTVTQSDVN
+5048 VVHENKPTVTQSDAN
-5063 VVDEDHSANGNVLT
+5063 VVDEDHSAIGNVLT
-5077 DIDGRDSDEDNI
+5077 DIEGRDSDEDNI

-5201 TDIDSSES
+5201 TDVDSSES

-5262 SLEFPIQVQGSSVE
+5262 SLEFPIQVEGSSVE
-5276 TVNQDT
+5276 SANQDT
-5282 AHSTAEETL
+5282 AYSTTEETL
-5291 SFRSYVLESGSHG
+5291 SFRNYVLESGSHG

-5360 QLLNTANSG
+5360 QLLSTANSG

-5440 NITYFITDGYPNTSN
+5440 NITYFITDGYPNTNN

-5481 DDILPDNYSVGTAV
+5481 EDILPDNYSVGTAV
-5495 SYKGEEIVSSSG
+5495 SYKGEEVVSSSG

-5588 LGQEVTLEQGEDNI
+5588 LGQEVILEQGEDNI

-5674 GAGDDILFGQGG
+5674 GVGDDILFGQGG

-5724 EFVWHYGDLDGGT
+5724 EFVWHDGDLDGGT

>member
-1 MGFGTYVVIGNL
+1 
-13 AAGQTIAIDENGSI
+13 
-27 RVLNDNEVAKAGD
+27 
-40 VVMSLEELNPDF
+40 
-52 ADVNIGIVDESA
+52 
-64 ELQDITSE
+64 
-72 IDDIIAAL
+72 
-80 EEGQDPTQLGDEFST
+80 
-95 AAGGQISSSL
+95 
-105 TTIGSIVRTGD
+105 
-116 ETIANTEFNTQGFEN
+116 
-131 LGISRTQSLTLLDQ
+131 
-145 YQAIQQAPAFT
+145 
-156 TSNNSPLADD
+156 
-166 VSVTTNEDTSI
+166 
-177 SGQVSATD
+177 
-185 PNPDDSL
+185 
-192 TFSISSSPEN
+192 
-202 GVVTINPVTGLWEYT
+202 
-217 PNENYDGSDSFEVTV
+217 
-232 DDGNGGTDTVVV
+232 
-244 NVDVTPIPAISVSGD
+244 
-259 AQVDE
+259 
-264 GSNASYT
+264 
-271 INFDKAS
+271 
-278 NQTTNLKLTLSLSSA
+278 
-293 EGEDLSGMS
+293 
-302 VEALSS
+302 
-308 SGDSDSSQ
+308 
-316 RVILVVGNDGTVEVP
+316 
-331 AGVTSLRVTVNTAQD
+331 
-346 TTFEGSEEYQLSV
+346 
-359 EPVFGL
+359 
-365 VGDGAGS
+365 
-372 NSASTAILDNTGNES
+372 
-387 DLPQLTVSNESV
+387 
-399 FEDNTA
+399 
-405 VFDIALSN
+405 
-413 NVDGDVTYNFS
+413 
-424 INLDGETAEIADF
+424 
-437 AENPFSVTYQITGV
+437 
-451 TQTATANQDGSYT
+451 
-464 IPGNATNIQVS
+464 
-475 VETANDEIFEGS
+475 
-487 ESFTLDANASATVG
+487 
-501 GESFNLSESGSG
+501 
-513 TISDE
+513 
-518 QQGGG
+518 
-523 NADTPSLSVSSEA
+523 
-536 VVEGSTAV
+536 
-544 FNVALSN
+544 
-551 VVDGDVTY
+551 
-559 NFALNI
+559 
-565 EGQSA
+565 
-570 ELADFTTN
+570 
-578 LISVSYQL
+578 
-586 DGVTQSAEANQDGTY
+586 
-601 TIPGNATNIQVSVE
+601 
-615 TLDDDI
+615 
-621 FEGSENFK
+621 
-629 LDVSSNATV
+629 
-638 GDDSF
+638 
-643 NLNESGTGT
+643 
-652 ITDEPV
+652 
-658 DASNADTPTL
+658 
-668 SVSSESVVEGNTAV
+668 
-682 FDVALSNDVDG
+682 
-693 DVTYNFSLNF
+693 
-703 NDQAATL
+703 
-710 DDFSVNPIDVSYQV
+710 
-724 NGQAQTAVANQDG
+724 
-737 SYTIPGNA
+737 
-745 TNIQVSVETTDDS
+745 
-758 IFEGNESFT
+758 
-767 LDVSASATT
+767 
-776 GGESFNLNESGA
+776 
-788 GTISD
+788 
-793 ESDRPNLT
+793 
-801 VTGAGTVSEGEV
+801 
-813 ATFSINLSNPVD
+813 
-825 HAVTLDLRAKTNGN
+825 
-839 ANTAEADDI
+839 
-848 GEMRAYYLD
+848 
-857 GDDKVYLDFD
+857 
-867 GREIS
+867 
-872 VPAGVQDIFVEVDT
+872 
-886 VDDNAAPVHEG
+886 
-897 SERFQLVVR
+897 
-906 DVDGVTTDS
+906 
-915 NGKAKAAAFI
+915 
-925 DDSGNGE
+925 
-932 GDNPDDDRPEITSIS
+932 
-947 SPTVDEGGT
+947 
-956 AVFDVTLSNPSELV
+956 
-970 TPVTMTLANDTAESD
+970 MTLANGTAESD

-992 TVNFA
+992 TVNFT
-997 DGTSTVVNA
+997 DGTSTVVNT

-1020 SYTVSVDTTDDNNA
+1020 A
-1034 PVYEGDETFTLSGAS
+1034 
-1049 SSQTGAVSG
+1049 
-1058 EATIQDGGEGSD
+1058 
-1070 NDRPDLTVT
+1070 
-1079 GAGTVS
+1079 
-1085 EGEMATFSINLS
+1085 
-1097 NPVDHAVTLDLRA
+1097 
-1110 KTNGNA
+1110 
-1116 NTAEADDIGEMR
+1116 
-1128 AYYLEGDDKVYLD
+1128 
-1141 FDGREISV
+1141 
-1149 PAGVQ
+1149 
-1154 DIFVEVDTV
+1154 
-1163 DDNAAPVYEG
+1163 
-1173 SERFQLVVRDVD
+1173 
-1185 GVTTD
+1185 
-1190 SNGKAKAA
+1190 
-1198 AFIDDSGNGEGDN
+1198 
-1211 PDDDRPEITSIS
+1211 
-1223 SPTVDEGG
+1223 
-1231 TAVFDITL
+1231 
-1239 SNPSELA
+1239 
-1246 TPVTMTLANDTAEND
+1246 
-1261 DYTTNQI
+1261 
-1268 TVNFADGT
+1268 
-1276 STVVNAVNGEFSFDV
+1276 
-1291 PAGNSSYTVSVETTD
+1291 YTVSVET
-1306 DNDAPVYEGD
+1306 A
-1316 ETFTLSGASSS
+1316 
-1327 QTGTVSGEATIQDG
+1327 
-1341 GEGSDNDR
+1341 
-1349 PDLTVTGAGTISEGD
+1349 
-1364 VATFSINLSNPV
+1364 
-1376 DHAVTLDLR
+1376 
-1385 AKTNG
+1385 
-1390 NANTAEADD
+1390 
-1399 IGEMR
+1399 
-1404 AYYLDGDD
+1404 
-1412 KVYLDFDGR
+1412 
-1421 EISVPAGVQDIF
+1421 
-1433 VEVDTVDDNALP
+1433 
-1445 VHEGSERFQ
+1445 
-1454 LVVRDV
+1454 
-1460 DGVTT
+1460 
-1465 DSNGKAKAAAFIDDS
+1465 
-1480 GNGAGDNPDD
+1480 
-1490 DRPEITSISSP
+1490 
-1501 TVDEGGTAVF
+1501 
-1511 DVTLSN
+1511 
-1517 PSELATPVTMTLAN
+1517 
-1531 GTAESDD
+1531 
-1538 YTSNQ
+1538 
-1543 ITVNFA
+1543 
-1549 DGTSTVVN
+1549 
-1557 AVNGE
+1557 
-1562 FSFDVPAGNSSYTV
+1562 
-1576 SVETTDDNDA
+1576 
-1586 PVYEGDETFTL
+1586 
-1597 SGASSSQ
+1597 
-1604 TGTVSGEATI
+1604 
-1614 QDGGEGSDNDRPDL
+1614 
-1628 TVTGAGTVSE
+1628 
-1638 GEVATFSINLSN
+1638 
-1650 PVDHA
+1650 
-1655 VTLDLRAKTNGN
+1655 
-1667 ANTAEADDIGEMR
+1667 
-1680 AYYLEGDDKVYL
+1680 
-1692 DFDGRE
+1692 
-1698 ISVPAGVQDIFV
+1698 
-1710 EVDTV
+1710 
-1715 DDNAAP
+1715 
-1721 VYEGSERF
+1721 
-1729 QLVVRDVDGVTTDSN
+1729 
-1744 GKAKAAAFIDDSGNG
+1744 
-1759 EGDNPDDDRPEI
+1759 
-1771 TSISSP
+1771 
-1777 TVDEGGTAVFDVTLS
+1777 
-1792 NPSELATAVTMT
+1792 
-1804 LANGTAESD
+1804 
-1813 DYTSNQITVNFA
+1813 
-1825 DGTSTVV
+1825 
-1832 NAVNGEFSFD
+1832 
-1842 VPAGNSSY
+1842 
-1850 TVSVETTDDN
+1850 DDN

-1881 GTVSGEAT
+1881 GTVSGEAN

-1894 EGNDNDR
+1894 EGN
-1901 PDLTVTGAGTVSEG
+1901 
-1915 EVATFSINLSNPVD
+1915 
-1929 HAVTL
+1929 
-1934 DLRAKTNGNANTAE
+1934 
-1948 ADDIGEMRAY
+1948 
-1958 YLDGDDKVYL
+1958 
-1968 DFDGREISVPAG
+1968 
-1980 VQDIFVEVDT
+1980 
-1990 VDDNASPVHEGSER
+1990 
-2004 FQLVVRDVDGVTTDN
+2004 
-2019 NGKAKAAAFIDD
+2019 
-2031 SGNGEGDNPDDERP
+2031 
-2045 EITSISSPTVDEG
+2045 
-2058 GTAVFDVTLSNPSEL
+2058 
-2073 ATAVTMTLANGTA
+2073 
-2086 ESDDYTSDQITV
+2086 
-2098 NFADGTSTVVNAVN
+2098 
-2112 GEFSFDVPAGNSS
+2112 
-2125 YTVSVETTDDN
+2125 
-2136 NAPVYEGDETFTL
+2136 
-2149 SGASSSQ
+2149 
-2156 TGVVS
+2156 
-2161 GEATIQ
+2161 
-2167 DGGEGSD
+2167 
-2174 NDRPDLTVTGA
+2174 
-2185 GTVSEGEV
+2185 
-2193 ATFSIN
+2193 
-2199 LSNPVDHAVTLDL
+2199 
-2212 RAKTNGNANTAE
+2212 
-2224 ADDIGEMRAYYLD
+2224 
-2237 GDDKVYLDFDG
+2237 
-2248 REISVP
+2248 
-2254 AGVQDIFVEV
+2254 
-2264 DTVDD
+2264 
-2269 NASPVHEGSERFQ
+2269 
-2282 LVVRD
+2282 
-2287 VDGVTTDN
+2287 
-2295 NGKAKAAAFIDD
+2295 
-2307 SGNGEGDN
+2307 
-2315 PDDDRPEITSISSPT
+2315 DDDRPEITSISSPT

-2345 PSELA
+2345 
-2350 TPVTMTLANG
+2350 
-2360 TAESDDYTSNQ
+2360 Q
-2371 ITVNFAD
+2371 
-2378 GTSTVVNAV
+2378 
-2387 NGEFSFDVPAGNSS
+2387 
-2401 YTVSVETTDDNNAPV
+2401 
-2416 YEGDETFTLSGA
+2416 
-2428 SSSQTGTVSGEATI
+2428 
-2442 QDGGEG
+2442 
-2448 GDDDRPEVTSISSPT
+2448 
-2463 VDEGGTA
+2463 
-2470 VFDVTLSNPSELA
+2470 SELA

-2535 TVSVETTDDNNA
+2535 TVSVETADDNNA

-2555 FTLSGASSSQTGT
+2555 FTLSGASSSQ
-2568 VSGEATIQDGGE
+2568 A
-2580 GNDDDRPEITSIS
+2580 
-2593 SPTVDEGGTAVF
+2593 
-2605 DVTLSNPSE
+2605 
-2614 LAAAVTMTLA
+2614 
-2624 NGTAESDDYTTNQIT
+2624 
-2639 VNFAD
+2639 
-2644 GTSTVVDA
+2644 
-2652 VDGEFSFDV
+2652 
-2661 PAGNSSYTVSVET
+2661 
-2674 TDDNNAPVYEGDETF
+2674 
-2689 TLSGAS
+2689 
-2695 SSQTAT
+2695 
-2701 VSGEATI
+2701 
-2708 RDGGEGNDDDRPE
+2708 
-2721 ITSISSPTVDEG
+2721 
-2733 GTAVFDVTLS
+2733 
-2743 NPSELATAVT
+2743 
-2753 MTLANG
+2753 
-2759 TAESDDYTSN
+2759 
-2769 QITVNFADGTSTVVN
+2769 
-2784 AVNGEFSFDVPAGNS
+2784 
-2799 SYTVSVETTD
+2799 
-2809 DNNAPVY
+2809 
-2816 EGDETFTLSGAS
+2816 
-2828 SSQTGTVSGEATI
+2828 GTVSGEATI
-2841 QDGGQGGDDDR
+2841 QDGGQGNDDDR

-2874 LSNTAISTVSF
+2874 LSNSATSTVSF

-2890 AGDTSPEDLASY
+2890 AGDTSTEDLASY

-2926 SSVNVKVV
+2926 SAVNVKVV

-2957 VSASTDTTASATILD
+2957 VSASIDTTASATILD
-2972 FEDNPPEAEDFDA
+2972 FEDNPPEAENFDA
-2985 TLDANGNATILF
+2985 TLDANGNASILF

-3011 DDATNTPVGVV
+3011 DDVTNTPVGVV

-3055 QGTIFSDPNLI
+3055 QGTIFGDPNLI
-3066 RYENDAESTGFVL
+3066 RYENDAESTGFIL
-3079 GVKEAPDGMGGG
+3079 GVKEAPDGMDGG

-3098 NWGESVQGNAGQR
+3098 NWGASVQDNAGQR

-3135 QPNAGHIGYGL
+3135 QPSAGHIGYGL

-3155 QGETITIDFTHR
+3155 QGETITIDFTQR

-3265 SDGNYSDEHTVTLV
+3265 SDGNYSDEHTVTLA
-3279 EGNQAPIATDDPVAF
+3279 EGNQTPIATDDPVAF

-3324 TQSGVKRGIAG
+3324 TQSGVKRGVAG

-3400 SGTFVANDGS
+3400 SGTFVANDSS
-3410 NHGSYHFD
+3410 NYGSYHFD

-3510 YIDLDDAFVGNTT
+3510 YIDLDDAFVGSTT

-3563 DEGDSLVYK
+3563 DEGDKLVYK

-3583 QYSVTF
+3583 RYSVTF
-3589 GKLDSDSADNSDVD
+3589 GKSDSDSADNSDVD

-3628 STFSVLIPTVIDGVY
+3628 STFSVLIPTLIDGVY

-3650 LILGEQ
+3650 LILGGQ
-3656 QATGTIENVDI
+3656 QASGTIENVDI
-3667 PLVSVSENVSVSEG
+3667 PLVSVSENVNVSEG
-3681 SAAEFTVSLSKNT
+3681 SAVEFTVSLSKNT

-3713 ISSMVVEY
+3713 VSSMVVEY

-3726 WQTLAIAPNGDVI
+3726 WQTLAIAPNGDVV
-3739 LPAGVIQARVSVQTS
+3739 LPAGVTQARVTVQTI

-3769 LAVSGVAGAQG
+3769 LAVSGVVGAQG
-3780 SDSSVATI
+3780 SDSSVANI
-3788 VDDGSVDPDGEGPEI
+3788 VDDGSVDPDGEGPETT
-3803 ADDDRPVVTSVSDQ
+3803 DDDRPVVTSVSDQ
-3817 NVEEGGVV
+3817 NVEEGSVV

-3830 LSAESTSNTRVVL
+3830 LSAESTSDTRVVL
-3843 ELNEINATS
+3843 ELNEFNATS
-3852 PEDFNASVVTVK
+3852 PEDFNGSVVTVK
-3864 YGDPEQSEQVTLQN
+3864 YGDPEQSEQVSLQN
-3878 GVFEFDL
+3878 GVFEFNL
-3885 PAGESDFTVSV
+3885 PAGENDFTVSV
-3896 QTNDDQVSD
+3896 QTIDDQVSD
-3905 NNETFTLEAKTE
+3905 NNETFTLAAKTE

-3952 AGYHNVFGYYVY
+3952 AGYHNVFGYYIY
-3964 DESSDTQQLQILMS
+3964 DESSETQQLQILMS

-4022 EVDSNGKLLING
+4022 EVDSSGKLLING
-4034 ATQSNINVFLSHDEN
+4034 AEQSNINVFLSHDGN
-4049 SHLRISENSDGNTVL
+4049 SHMRVSENGDGDTVL
-4064 SFDDQKNHAND
+4064 SFDDQKNHVND

-4083 IIISKQDTNVDFAT
+4083 IKISKQDTNVDFAIA
-4097 SFTEGD
+4097 FTEGD
-4103 EPISIVDASVD
+4103 DGISIADASVD

-4130 NKYAD
+4130 NKYAG

-4143 PGFTVSQTVTP
+4143 PGFSVSQTVTP
-4154 TSVTLLITAG
+4154 TSVTLLITAN
-4164 TVGGVSSSE
+4164 TVGGVSSLE
-4173 FETFLKGIRFENT
+4173 FEAFLKGIRFENT
-4186 SENPDETDREIDIYL
+4186 SENPDETDREIEIHV

-4222 DLTVQQDASG
+4222 DLTVQQHASG
-4232 DEDSQIALNIS
+4232 DEDSQIALYIS
-4243 VPANSSV
+4243 IPANSSV
-4250 TEIVLTD
+4250 TEVVLTD

-4280 TPQQLAQLTIT
+4280 TPQQLAQLSIT

-4315 QHSIDVQVDAVT
+4315 QHSVDVQVDAVT

-4334 AEPEVVSFHD
+4334 AEPEVISFHD
-4344 FDSIDMGNRSWR
+4344 FDFIDMGNHSWR
-4356 GNVGASELT
+4356 GNVSASELT
-4365 QSDGAEGIWG
+4365 QSDGAKGIWG
-4375 TDNRNSYNEVG
+4375 TENSGEYSEVG

-4395 SDRENQIYELEGR
+4395 SDSSNQIFEIEGR
-4408 HGDDQLFTQ
+4408 HGDDHLFTQ
-4417 FTAQADQFYTLSFDV
+4417 FTAQADQFYTLSFDI

-4473 FQAPSD
+4473 FQARSD

-4525 LSDADGSETL
+4525 LSDTDGSETL
-4535 SLVLNGLPEGSVIR
+4535 SLILNGLPEGSVIR
-4549 DGNGHSITVV
+4549 DGIGHSITVL
-4559 ATSDGK
+4559 ATPDGK

-4580 EVNVPEEGS
+4580 EVNVPEEGN

-4615 TVLPV
+4615 TVLSV
-4620 LDAESKEMT
+4620 LDAESKEVT
-4629 LDEDEN
+4629 FDEDEN
-4635 YILGVSDF
+4635 YILGVTDF

-4667 SPGVWSPVS
+4667 SPGIWTPVS
-4676 EGDLISASNV
+4676 EGDLVSVSNV
-4686 SQGNLRFTPED
+4686 SQGNLRFTPEN

-4704 HTGTGE
+4704 HIGTEE
-4710 GNLNQDYAHIDF
+4710 GNLNQDYAHVNF
-4722 VVEKGDAKSDEM
+4722 VVEKGDAKSDVM

-4744 DTPVLSITTPD
+4744 DTPVLNINTPD
-4755 TVLPEQ
+4755 IVLLEQ
-4761 HFNVATW
+4761 HFNVTTW

-4800 STTTNAQDTGRWATA
+4800 DTATNAQDTGHWATA

-4820 LVTGLVYLGAGTS
+4820 LVTGLVYLEAGTS

-4897 SINGATAVD
+4897 SINGAAAVD

-4933 VNGVEVYEVYG
+4933 INGVEVYEVYG

-4957 QITSALN
+4957 QITSAVT
-4964 DNDGSETLQVT
+4964 DNDGSEALQVT

-4984 LSDGGSNNVIVG
+4984 LSDGGAHSLFVD
-4996 ASGEVDVTTWDLSSL
+4996 ASGEVVVTNWNLSSL

-5030 ASEVNSTS
+5030 ASEINSTS

-5063 VVDEDHSANGNVLT
+5063 VVDEDHSTIGNVLT

-5095 SINNVSYPAG
+5095 DINSVLYAAG
-5105 GSVTLSE
+5105 SSVTLSE
-5112 GTFVMQANGAYEFT
+5112 GTFVMHADGAYKFT

-5134 LPVITYTTNTGASDT
+5134 LPVITYTTNTGSSDT
-5149 LSIQVVPVADAPQV
+5149 LSIQVVPVADAPHV

-5201 TDIDSSES
+5201 TDLDSSES
-5209 LGSQIVVT
+5209 LGPQIVVT

-5223 EVYVNDSLIVSQPNG
+5223 EVYVNDSLIASQSNG
-5238 SYLITLDGDGDAS
+5238 SYLITLDSNGDAS

-5262 SLEFPIQVQGSSVE
+5262 SLEFPIQVQGSSIE
-5276 TVNQDT
+5276 TANQET

-5291 SFRSYVLESGSHG
+5291 SFRSYVLESGSHS
-5304 DDTIVGNG
+5304 DDTIVGKG

-5322 GIQIIAG
+5322 GIQIVAG

-5360 QLLNTANSG
+5360 QLLSTANSG
-5369 DNAGTVNILLTEFA
+5369 ANAGTVNILLTEFA

-5425 AAVEWFDSN
+5425 AAVEWFDDN

-5455 HLNVTSD
+5455 HLNVTSE

-5481 DDILPDNYSVGTAV
+5481 ENILPDNYSVGTAV
-5495 SYKGEEIVSSSG
+5495 SYRGEEIVSSSG

-5551 VEAVGIGNGINEAT
+5551 VEAVGIGSGINQAT

-5588 LGQEVTLEQGEDNI
+5588 LGQEVILEQGEDNI
-5602 EGGQGNDILFGDLI
+5602 EGGHGDDILFGDLI

-5656 HSDFDVSRDGDQD
+5656 YSDFDVSRDGDQD
-5669 DTLSG
+5669 DTLTG

-5696 DILLGGAGDD
+5696 DILFGGAGDD

-5724 EFVWHYGDLDGGT
+5724 EFVWHDGDLDGGT

-5779 ELTIQRDNGQTTQSI
+5779 ELNIQRDNGQTTQSI

-5809 HGSITGNDLTN
+5809 HGSITGNDLTS